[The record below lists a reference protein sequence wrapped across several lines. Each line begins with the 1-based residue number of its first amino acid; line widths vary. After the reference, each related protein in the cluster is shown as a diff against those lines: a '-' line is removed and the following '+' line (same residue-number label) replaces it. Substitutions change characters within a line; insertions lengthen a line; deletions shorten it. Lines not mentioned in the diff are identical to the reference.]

1 MNLLKKNKYSIRKYK
16 VGIFS
21 TLIGTVLLLSNPNG
35 AQALT
40 TDHNVQGGSN
50 QALPGNSQNTNADT
64 NRDIVNDSQNT
75 PNAHATDNTST
86 NQALTNHQNVDVANQ
101 VGPAPIQPS
110 ASPAQN
116 NNNSNANSTATEPAA
131 NTNNNLASNNNTLNV
146 PNNTDN
152 NDSARHLTLKEIQED
167 VRHSSDKPELVAIA
181 EEASNRPKKRSRR
194 AAPTDPN
201 ATPADPTATPADPTA
216 GNGSAPV
223 AITAPYT
230 PTTDPNANNIGQNAP
245 NEVLSFDDNN
255 IRPSTNRSVPT
266 VTVVDNLPGYTLIN
280 GGKVGVFSHAM
291 VRTSMFDSGDAKN
304 YQAQGNV
311 IALGRIRGNDTNDHG
326 DFNGIEKTLTVN
338 PNSELIF
345 EFNTMTTKNYQA
357 QGNVIALGR
366 IRGNDTNDHGDFN
379 GIEKTLT
386 VNPNSELIFEFNTM
400 TTKNYQGMTNLII
413 KNADNDTVIG
423 EKVVAYGPI
432 WRLLKVPENVSHLKI
447 QFVPK
452 NDAITDARGIYQLRD
467 GYKYY
472 DFVDS
477 IGLHSGSHVYV
488 ERRTMEPTATNN
500 KEFTVTTSLKN
511 NGNFGASF
519 NTDDFVYKIQLPE
532 GVEYVN
538 NSLTKD
544 FPSGNSGVDINDMNV
559 TYDAAN
565 RIITIKSTGGGT
577 GNSPA
582 RLMPDKILDLKYKL
596 RVNNVP
602 TPRTVTFN
610 DTLTYKTYSQDF
622 INSPAESHTVSTN
635 PYTIDIIMNK
645 DALQAEVDRRIQQ
658 ADYTF
663 ASLDIFNDLK
673 RRAQTILDENRNN
686 VPLNKRVS
694 QADIDSLANQMQHTL
709 IRSVDAENAVNR
721 KVDDMEDLV
730 NQNDELTDEEKQAA
744 IQVIEEHKNEIIG
757 NIGDQTTD
765 DGVTRIK
772 DQGIQTLSG
781 DTATPVVKPN
791 AKQAIRDKAAK
802 QREIINHTPDATQD
816 EIQDALNQLTT
827 DETDAIDNVT
837 NATTN
842 ADVETA
848 KNNGINTIGAVAPQV
863 THKQAARDAINQATA
878 TKRQQINSN
887 REATQEEKNA
897 ALNELTQATNH
908 ALEQINQATT
918 NDDVDT
924 AKGDGL
930 NAINP
935 IAPVTVVKQAARD
948 AVSHDAQ
955 QHIAEIN
962 ANPDATQ
969 EERQAAI
976 EKVNAAVAVANT
988 NILNAN
994 TNADVEQVKTN
1005 AIQGIQAIEPATKV
1019 KTDAK
1024 NAIDQSAE
1032 TQHNAIFNNNDA
1044 TLEEQQA
1051 AQQLLDQ
1058 AVATA
1063 KQNINAADTNQ
1074 EVAQAK
1080 DQGTQNIVVIQ
1091 PATQVKT
1098 DARNAVNEKAREAIT
1113 NINAT
1118 PGATREEKQEAI
1130 NRVNTLKNR
1139 ALNDIGV
1146 TSTTAMVNSIRDD
1159 AVNQIGAVQPHV
1171 TKKQTATGVLTDLAT
1186 AKKQEINQ
1194 NTNATTEEKQVA
1206 LNQVDQDLAT
1216 AINNINQ
1223 ADTNAEV
1230 DQAQQLGTKAINAIQ
1245 PNIVK
1250 KPAALAQTNQHYS
1263 AKLVEINATPDA
1275 TDDEKNAAINTLN
1288 QDRQQ
1293 AIESI
1298 KQANT
1303 NAEVDQAATVAE
1315 NNIDAVQVDVVK
1327 KQAARDKITAEVAKR
1342 IEAVKQTPNATDEEK
1357 QAAVNQINQLKDQA
1371 FNQINQNQTNDQ
1383 VDATTNQAI
1392 NAIDNVEAEVVIKPK
1407 AIADIE
1413 KAVKEK
1419 QQQIDNSLDSTDNEK
1434 EVALQA
1440 LAKEKEK
1447 ALAAIDQAQTN
1458 SQVNQAATNGVSAI
1472 KIIQPETKIKPA
1484 AREKIN
1490 QKANELRAQI
1500 NQDKEATA
1508 EERQAALDKIN
1519 DLVAKAMTNITNDR
1533 TNQQVND
1540 STNQALDDIALVTPD
1555 HIVRAAARD
1564 AVKQQYEAKKH
1575 EIEQAEHATDEEK
1588 QVALNQLANNE
1599 KRALQNINQAI
1610 ANNDVKRVESNGIAT
1625 LKGVE
1630 PHIVV
1635 KPEAQEAIKASAD
1648 NQVESI
1654 KDTPHATTDELDEA
1668 NQQINDTLKQG
1679 QQDIDNTTQD
1689 AAVNDVRNQTI
1700 KAIEQ
1705 IKPKV
1710 RRKRAALDNIDE
1722 SNNNQLDAIRNT
1734 LDTTQDERNVAIAA
1748 LNKIVNAI
1756 KNDIAQ
1762 NKTNAEVD
1770 QTEADGNNNIKVI
1783 LPKVQVK
1790 PAARQSVSA
1799 KAEAQN
1805 ALIDQSDLSTE
1816 EERLAAKHL
1825 VEQAL
1830 NQAIDQINHADK
1842 TAQVNQNSIDAQN
1855 IISKIKPA
1863 TTVKATALQQIQNIA
1878 TNKINL
1884 IKANNEATDEEQ
1896 NAAIVQV
1903 EKELIK
1909 AKQQIAGAV
1918 TNADVAYLLHDG
1930 KNEIREIE
1938 PVINKKATAREQLT
1952 TLFNDKKQ
1960 AIEANVQATV
1970 EERNSILAQLQN
1982 IYDTAIGQIDQ
1993 DRSNAQVDKTATLNL
2008 QTIHDLDVHPIKKPD
2023 AEKTINDDLARVTH
2037 LVQNYRKVSD
2047 RNKADALKA
2056 ITALKLQMDEELK
2069 TARTNADV
2077 DAVLKRF
2084 NVALGDIEAVITEKE
2099 NSLLRIDNIAQQT
2112 YAKFK
2117 AIATP
2122 EQLAKVKALIDQYV
2136 ADGNRMVDEDATLN
2150 DIKKDTQLIID
2161 EILAI
2166 KLPAEV
2172 IKASP
2177 KVGQPAPKVCTPIKK
2192 EDKQE
2197 VRKVVKEL
2205 PNTGSEEMDL
2215 PLKELALITGA
2226 ALLARRRSK
2235 KEKES

>member
-40 TDHNVQGGSN
+40 TDNNVQSDTN
-50 QALPGNSQNTNADT
+50 QATPVNSQDT
-64 NRDIVNDSQNT
+64 NVANNRGLANSAQNT
-75 PNAHATDNTST
+75 PNQSATTNQST
-86 NQALTNHQNVDVANQ
+86 NQALVNHNNGSIANQ
-101 VGPAPIQPS
+101 ATPTSVQSSTPS
-110 ASPAQN
+110 AQN
-116 NNNSNANSTATEPAA
+116 NNHTDGNTTATETVSNAN
-131 NTNNNLASNNNTLNV
+131 NKDVVSNNTTLNV
-146 PNNTDN
+146 PNKTNEN
-152 NDSARHLTLKEIQED
+152 GSGGHLTLKEIQED

-181 EEASNRPKKRSRR
+181 EQASNRPKKRSRR
-194 AAPTDPN
+194 AAPADPN
-201 ATPADPTATPADPTA
+201 ATPADPAAAAA
-216 GNGSAPV
+216 GNGGAPV
-223 AITAPYT
+223 AIIAPYT
-230 PTTDPNANNIGQNAP
+230 PTTDPNANNAGQNAP
-245 NEVLSFDDNN
+245 NEVLSFDDNG
-255 IRPSTNRSVPT
+255 IRPSTNRSVPS
-266 VTVVDNLPGYTLIN
+266 VTVVDNLPGFTLIN

-311 IALGRIRGNDTNDHG
+311 IALGRIKGNDTNDHG
-326 DFNGIEKTLTVN
+326 DFNGIEK
-338 PNSELIF
+338 S
-345 EFNTMTTKNYQA
+345 
-357 QGNVIALGR
+357 
-366 IRGNDTNDHGDFN
+366 
-379 GIEKTLT
+379 LT

-400 TTKNYQGMTNLII
+400 TTKNYQGVTNLII
-413 KNADNDTVIG
+413 KNADNDTVIA
-423 EKVVAYGPI
+423 EKSVAYGPI
-432 WRLLKVPENVSHLKI
+432 WRLFKVPENVSHLKI

-519 NTDDFVYKIQLPE
+519 NTDDFVYKVQLPE

-544 FPSGNSGVDINDMNV
+544 FPSSNSGVDMNDFNV

-565 RIITIKSTGGGT
+565 RVITIKSTGGGS

-610 DTLTYKTYSQDF
+610 DTLTYKTYTQDF

-694 QADIDSLANQMQHTL
+694 QADIDSLTNQMQHTL
-709 IRSVDAENAVNR
+709 IRSVDAENAVNK
-721 KVDDMEDLV
+721 KVDQMEDLV

-791 AKQAIRDKAAK
+791 AKKAIRDKATK
-802 QREIINHTPDATQD
+802 QREIINATPDATED
-816 EIQDALNQLTT
+816 EIQDALNQLAT

-842 ADVETA
+842 ADVEIA
-848 KNNGINTIGAVAPQV
+848 KNNGINTIGAVVPQV

-918 NDDVDT
+918 NADVDN

-976 EKVNAAVAVANT
+976 DKVNAAVTAANT

-1005 AIQGIQAIEPATKV
+1005 AIQGIQAITPATKV

-1024 NAIDQSAE
+1024 NAIDKSAE
-1032 TQHNAIFNNNDA
+1032 TQHNTIFNNNDA

-1098 DARNAVNEKAREAIT
+1098 DARNAVNDKAREAIT

-1139 ALNDIGV
+1139 ALTDIGV

-1171 TKKQTATGVLTDLAT
+1171 TKKQTATGVLNDLAT

-1206 LNQVDQDLAT
+1206 LNQVDQELAT

-1250 KPAALAQTNQHYS
+1250 KPAALAQINQHYN
-1263 AKLVEINATPDA
+1263 AKLAEINATPDA
-1275 TDDEKNAAINTLN
+1275 TNDEKNAAINTLN

-1371 FNQINQNQTNDQ
+1371 INQINQNQTNDQ
-1383 VDATTNQAI
+1383 VDTTTNQAV

-1434 EVALQA
+1434 EVASQA

-1472 KIIQPETKIKPA
+1472 KIIQPETKVKPA

-1490 QKANELRAQI
+1490 QKANELRAKI

-1508 EERQAALDKIN
+1508 EERQVALDKIN
-1519 DLVAKAMTNITNDR
+1519 EFVNQAMTDITNNR
-1533 TNQQVND
+1533 TNQQVD
-1540 STNQALDDIALVTPD
+1540 DTTSQALDSIALVAPE

-1564 AVKQQYEAKKH
+1564 AVKQQYEAKKQ

-1599 KRALQNINQAI
+1599 KLALQNINQAVT
-1610 ANNDVKRVESNGIAT
+1610 NNDVKRVETNGIAT
-1625 LKGVE
+1625 LKGVQ
-1630 PHIVV
+1630 PHIVI
-1635 KPEAQEAIKASAD
+1635 KPEAQQAIKATAE

-1654 KDTPHATTDELDEA
+1654 KDTPHATVDELDEA
-1668 NQQINDTLKQG
+1668 NQLISDTLKQA
-1679 QQDIDNTTQD
+1679 QQEIENTNQD
-1689 AAVNDVRNQTI
+1689 AAVTDVRNQTI

-1710 RRKRAALDNIDE
+1710 RRKRAALDSIE
-1722 SNNNQLDAIRNT
+1722 ENNKNQLDAIRNT
-1734 LDTTQDERNVAIAA
+1734 LDTTQDERDVAIDT
-1748 LNKIVNAI
+1748 LNKIVNTI

-1770 QTEADGNNNIKVI
+1770 RTETDGNDNIKVI

-1790 PAARQSVSA
+1790 PAARQSVGV

-1842 TAQVNQNSIDAQN
+1842 TAQVNQDSIDAQN

-1896 NAAIVQV
+1896 NIAIAQV

-1909 AKQQIAGAV
+1909 AKQQIASAV
-1918 TNADVAYLLHDG
+1918 TNADVAYLLHDE

-1938 PVINKKATAREQLT
+1938 PVINRKASAREQLT

-1960 AIEANVQATV
+1960 AIEANIQATV

-1993 DRSNAQVDKTATLNL
+1993 DRSNAQVDKTASLNL

-2023 AEKTINDDLARVTH
+2023 AEKTINDDLARVTA
-2037 LVQNYRKVSD
+2037 LVQNYRKVSN

-2084 NVALGDIEAVITEKE
+2084 NVALSDIEAVITEKE

-2122 EQLAKVKALIDQYV
+2122 EQLAKVKVLIDQYV
-2136 ADGNRMVDEDATLN
+2136 ADGNRMIDEDATLN
-2150 DIKKDTQLIID
+2150 DIKQHTQFIVD

-2166 KLPAEV
+2166 KLPAEATKV
-2172 IKASP
+2172 SP
-2177 KVGQPAPKVCTPIKK
+2177 KEIQPAPKVCTPIKK
-2192 EDKQE
+2192 EE
-2197 VRKVVKEL
+2197 THESRKVEKEL
-2205 PNTGSEEMDL
+2205 PNTGSEGMDL
-2215 PLKELALITGA
+2215 PLKEFALITGA
-2226 ALLARRRSK
+2226 ALLARRRTK
-2235 KEKES
+2235 NEKES

>member
-40 TDHNVQGGSN
+40 TDNNVQSDTN
-50 QALPGNSQNTNADT
+50 QATPVNSQDKDVAN
-64 NRDIVNDSQNT
+64 NRGLANSAQNT
-75 PNAHATDNTST
+75 PNQSATTNQAT
-86 NQALTNHQNVDVANQ
+86 NQALVNHNNGSIVNQ
-101 VGPAPIQPS
+101 ATPTSVQSSTPS
-110 ASPAQN
+110 AQN
-116 NNNSNANSTATEPAA
+116 NNHTDGNTTATETVSNAN
-131 NTNNNLASNNNTLNV
+131 NNDAVSNNTTLNV
-146 PNNTDN
+146 PNKTNEN
-152 NDSARHLTLKEIQED
+152 GSGGHLTLKEIQED

-181 EEASNRPKKRSRR
+181 EPASNRPKKRSRR
-194 AAPTDPN
+194 AAPADPN
-201 ATPADPTATPADPTA
+201 ATPADPAAAAA
-216 GNGSAPV
+216 GNGGAPV

-230 PTTDPNANNIGQNAP
+230 PTTDPNANNAGQNAP
-245 NEVLSFDDNN
+245 NEVLSFDDNG
-255 IRPSTNRSVPT
+255 IRPSTNRSVPS
-266 VTVVDNLPGYTLIN
+266 VTVVDNLPGFTLIN

-291 VRTSMFDSGDAKN
+291 VRTSMFDSGDNKN

-311 IALGRIRGNDTNDHG
+311 IALGRINGTDTNDHG

-345 EFNTMTTKNYQA
+345 EFNTMTTKNG
-357 QGNVIALGR
+357 QGATNV
-366 IRGNDTNDHGDFN
+366 
-379 GIEKTLT
+379 
-386 VNPNSELIFEFNTM
+386 
-400 TTKNYQGMTNLII
+400 II
-413 KNADNDTVIG
+413 KNADTNDTIA
-423 EKVVAYGPI
+423 EKTVEGGPTL
-432 WRLLKVPENVSHLKI
+432 RLFKVPDNVRNLKI
-447 QFVPK
+447 QFVSK
-452 NDAITDARGIYQLRD
+452 NDAITDARGIYQLKD

-472 DFVDS
+472 SFVDS

-511 NGNFGASF
+511 NGNSGASLD
-519 NTDDFVYKIQLPE
+519 TDEFVYKIQLPE

-544 FPSGNSGVDINDMNV
+544 FPSNNSGVDVNDMNV

-565 RIITIKSTGGGT
+565 RVITIKSTGGGT
-577 GNSPA
+577 TNSPA

-610 DTLTYKTYSQDF
+610 DTLTYKTYTQDF
-622 INSPAESHTVSTN
+622 INSAAESHTVSTN

-673 RRAQTILDENRNN
+673 KRAQTILAENRNN

-694 QADIDSLANQMQHTL
+694 QADIDTLTNQMQHTL
-709 IRSVDAENAVNR
+709 IRSVDAENAVNQ
-721 KVDDMEDLV
+721 KADQMEDLV

-744 IQVIEEHKNEIIG
+744 IQVIEEHKGNIIG
-757 NIGDQTTD
+757 DIGDQTTD

-791 AKQAIRDKAAK
+791 AKKAIRDKATK
-802 QREIINHTPDATQD
+802 QREIINATPDATED
-816 EIQDALNQLTT
+816 EIQDAINQLAT

-848 KNNGINTIGAVAPQV
+848 KNNGINTIGAVVPQV
-863 THKQAARDAINQATA
+863 THKKAARDAINQATA

-918 NDDVDT
+918 NADVDN

-976 EKVNAAVAVANT
+976 DKVNAAVTAANT

-1005 AIQGIQAIEPATKV
+1005 AIQGIQAITPATKV

-1024 NAIDQSAE
+1024 NAIDKSAE
-1032 TQHNAIFNNNDA
+1032 TQHNTIFNNNDA

-1080 DQGTQNIVVIQ
+1080 DQGMQNIVVIQ

-1098 DARNAVNEKAREAIT
+1098 DARNTVNEKAREAIT

-1130 NRVNTLKNR
+1130 DRVNALKNR
-1139 ALNDIGV
+1139 ALTDIGV

-1171 TKKQTATGVLTDLAT
+1171 TKKQTATGVLNDLAT

-1194 NTNATTEEKQVA
+1194 NTNATTEEKQMA

-1223 ADTNAEV
+1223 ADTNTEV
-1230 DQAQQLGTKAINAIQ
+1230 DQAQQLGAQAINAIQ

-1250 KPAALAQTNQHYS
+1250 KPAALAQINQHYN
-1263 AKLVEINATPDA
+1263 AKLAEINATPDA

-1293 AIESI
+1293 AIESV

-1303 NAEVDQAATVAE
+1303 NNEVDQAATTAE

-1383 VDATTNQAI
+1383 VDTTTNQAL

-1434 EVALQA
+1434 EVASQA

-1472 KIIQPETKIKPA
+1472 KIIQPETKVKPA

-1490 QKANELRAQI
+1490 QKANELRAKI

-1508 EERQAALDKIN
+1508 EERQVALDKIN
-1519 DLVAKAMTNITNDR
+1519 EFVNQAMTDITNNR
-1533 TNQQVND
+1533 TNQQVD
-1540 STNQALDDIALVTPD
+1540 DTTSQALDSIALVAPE

-1564 AVKQQYEAKKH
+1564 AVKQQYEAKKQ

-1599 KRALQNINQAI
+1599 KLALQNINQAVT
-1610 ANNDVKRVESNGIAT
+1610 NNDVKRVETNGIAT
-1625 LKGVE
+1625 LKGVQ
-1630 PHIVV
+1630 PHIVI
-1635 KPEAQEAIKASAD
+1635 KPEAQQAIKASAE

-1654 KDTPHATTDELDEA
+1654 KDTPHATVDELDEA
-1668 NQQINDTLKQG
+1668 NQLISDTLKQA
-1679 QQDIDNTTQD
+1679 QQEIENTNQD
-1689 AAVNDVRNQTI
+1689 AAVTDVRNQTI

-1710 RRKRAALDNIDE
+1710 RRKRAALDSIE
-1722 SNNNQLDAIRNT
+1722 ENNKNQLDAIRNT
-1734 LDTTQDERNVAIAA
+1734 LDTTQDERDVAIDT
-1748 LNKIVNAI
+1748 LNKIVNTI

-1770 QTEADGNNNIKVI
+1770 RTETDGNDNIKVI

-1790 PAARQSVSA
+1790 PAARQSVGV

-1842 TAQVNQNSIDAQN
+1842 TAQVNQDSINAQN

-1896 NAAIVQV
+1896 NIAIAQV

-1909 AKQQIAGAV
+1909 AKQQIASAV
-1918 TNADVAYLLHDG
+1918 TNADVAYLLHDE

-1938 PVINKKATAREQLT
+1938 PVINGKASAREQLT

-1960 AIEANVQATV
+1960 AIEANFQATV

-1993 DRSNAQVDKTATLNL
+1993 DRSNAQVDKTASLNL

-2023 AEKTINDDLARVTH
+2023 AEKTINDDLARVTA

-2136 ADGNRMVDEDATLN
+2136 ADGNRMIDEDATLN
-2150 DIKKDTQLIID
+2150 DIKQHTQFIVD

-2166 KLPAEV
+2166 KLPAEAMKV
-2172 IKASP
+2172 SP
-2177 KVGQPAPKVCTPIKK
+2177 KVIQPAPKVCTPIKK
-2192 EDKQE
+2192 EE
-2197 VRKVVKEL
+2197 THESRKVEKEL
-2205 PNTGSEEMDL
+2205 PNTGSEGMDL
-2215 PLKELALITGA
+2215 PLKEFALITGA
-2226 ALLARRRSK
+2226 ALLARRRTK
-2235 KEKES
+2235 NEKES

>member
-1 MNLLKKNKYSIRKYK
+1 M
-16 VGIFS
+16 
-21 TLIGTVLLLSNPNG
+21 
-35 AQALT
+35 
-40 TDHNVQGGSN
+40 
-50 QALPGNSQNTNADT
+50 
-64 NRDIVNDSQNT
+64 
-75 PNAHATDNTST
+75 
-86 NQALTNHQNVDVANQ
+86 
-101 VGPAPIQPS
+101 
-110 ASPAQN
+110 
-116 NNNSNANSTATEPAA
+116 
-131 NTNNNLASNNNTLNV
+131 
-146 PNNTDN
+146 
-152 NDSARHLTLKEIQED
+152 
-167 VRHSSDKPELVAIA
+167 
-181 EEASNRPKKRSRR
+181 
-194 AAPTDPN
+194 
-201 ATPADPTATPADPTA
+201 
-216 GNGSAPV
+216 
-223 AITAPYT
+223 
-230 PTTDPNANNIGQNAP
+230 
-245 NEVLSFDDNN
+245 
-255 IRPSTNRSVPT
+255 
-266 VTVVDNLPGYTLIN
+266 
-280 GGKVGVFSHAM
+280 
-291 VRTSMFDSGDAKN
+291 
-304 YQAQGNV
+304 
-311 IALGRIRGNDTNDHG
+311 
-326 DFNGIEKTLTVN
+326 
-338 PNSELIF
+338 
-345 EFNTMTTKNYQA
+345 
-357 QGNVIALGR
+357 
-366 IRGNDTNDHGDFN
+366 
-379 GIEKTLT
+379 
-386 VNPNSELIFEFNTM
+386 
-400 TTKNYQGMTNLII
+400 
-413 KNADNDTVIG
+413 
-423 EKVVAYGPI
+423 
-432 WRLLKVPENVSHLKI
+432 
-447 QFVPK
+447 
-452 NDAITDARGIYQLRD
+452 
-467 GYKYY
+467 
-472 DFVDS
+472 
-477 IGLHSGSHVYV
+477 
-488 ERRTMEPTATNN
+488 
-500 KEFTVTTSLKN
+500 
-511 NGNFGASF
+511 
-519 NTDDFVYKIQLPE
+519 
-532 GVEYVN
+532 
-538 NSLTKD
+538 
-544 FPSGNSGVDINDMNV
+544 
-559 TYDAAN
+559 
-565 RIITIKSTGGGT
+565 
-577 GNSPA
+577 
-582 RLMPDKILDLKYKL
+582 
-596 RVNNVP
+596 P

-610 DTLTYKTYSQDF
+610 ETLTYKTYTQDF
-622 INSPAESHTVSTN
+622 INSAAESHTVSTN

-663 ASLDIFNDLK
+663 ASLDIFNGLK

-694 QADIDSLANQMQHTL
+694 QADIDSLTNQMQHTL
-709 IRSVDAENAVNR
+709 IRSVDAENAVNK
-721 KVDDMEDLV
+721 KVDQMEDLV

-791 AKQAIRDKAAK
+791 AKKAIRDKATK
-802 QREIINHTPDATQD
+802 QREIINATPDATED
-816 EIQDALNQLTT
+816 EIQDALNQLAT

-848 KNNGINTIGAVAPQV
+848 KNNGINTIGAVVPQV
-863 THKQAARDAINQATA
+863 THKKAARDAINQATA

-918 NDDVDT
+918 NADVDN

-976 EKVNAAVAVANT
+976 DKVNAAVTAANT

-1005 AIQGIQAIEPATKV
+1005 AIQGIQAITPATKV

-1024 NAIDQSAE
+1024 NAIDKSAE
-1032 TQHNAIFNNNDA
+1032 TQHNTIFNNNDA

-1074 EVAQAK
+1074 EVVQAK

-1098 DARNAVNEKAREAIT
+1098 DARNAVNDKAREAIT

-1130 NRVNTLKNR
+1130 DRVNALKNR
-1139 ALNDIGV
+1139 ALTDIGV

-1171 TKKQTATGVLTDLAT
+1171 TKKQTATGVLNDLAT

-1206 LNQVDQDLAT
+1206 LNQVDQELAT

-1250 KPAALAQTNQHYS
+1250 KPAALAQINQHYN
-1263 AKLVEINATPDA
+1263 AKLAEINATPDA

-1293 AIESI
+1293 AIESV

-1303 NAEVDQAATVAE
+1303 NAEVDRATTVAE

-1434 EVALQA
+1434 EVASQA

-1472 KIIQPETKIKPA
+1472 KIIQPETKVKPA
-1484 AREKIN
+1484 ARKKIN
-1490 QKANELRAQI
+1490 QKANELRAKI

-1508 EERQAALDKIN
+1508 EERQVALDKIN
-1519 DLVAKAMTNITNDR
+1519 EFVNQAMTDITNNR
-1533 TNQQVND
+1533 TNQQVD
-1540 STNQALDDIALVTPD
+1540 DTTSQALDSIALVAPE

-1564 AVKQQYEAKKH
+1564 AVKQQYEAKKQ

-1599 KRALQNINQAI
+1599 KLALQNINQAVT
-1610 ANNDVKRVESNGIAT
+1610 NNDVKRVETNGIAT
-1625 LKGVE
+1625 LKGVQ
-1630 PHIVV
+1630 PHIVI
-1635 KPEAQEAIKASAD
+1635 KPEAQQAIKASAE

-1654 KDTPHATTDELDEA
+1654 KDTPHATVDELDEA
-1668 NQQINDTLKQG
+1668 NQLISDTLKQA
-1679 QQDIDNTTQD
+1679 QQEIENTNQD
-1689 AAVNDVRNQTI
+1689 AAVTDVRNQTI

-1710 RRKRAALDNIDE
+1710 RRKRAALDSIE
-1722 SNNNQLDAIRNT
+1722 ENNKNQLDAIRNT
-1734 LDTTQDERNVAIAA
+1734 LDTTQDERDVAIDT
-1748 LNKIVNAI
+1748 LNKIVNTI

-1770 QTEADGNNNIKVI
+1770 RTETDGNDNIKVI

-1790 PAARQSVSA
+1790 PAARQSVGV
-1799 KAEAQN
+1799 KAEVQN

-1842 TAQVNQNSIDAQN
+1842 TAQVNQDSINAQN

-1896 NAAIVQV
+1896 NIAIAQV

-1909 AKQQIAGAV
+1909 AKQQIASAV
-1918 TNADVAYLLHDG
+1918 TNADVAYLLHDE

-1938 PVINKKATAREQLT
+1938 PVINRKASAREQLT

-1960 AIEANVQATV
+1960 AIEANIQATV

-1993 DRSNAQVDKTATLNL
+1993 DRSNAQVDKTASLNL

-2023 AEKTINDDLARVTH
+2023 AEKTINDDLARVTA
-2037 LVQNYRKVSD
+2037 LVQNYRKVSN

-2084 NVALGDIEAVITEKE
+2084 NVALSDIEAVITEKE

-2122 EQLAKVKALIDQYV
+2122 EQLAKVKVLIDQYV
-2136 ADGNRMVDEDATLN
+2136 ADGNRMIDEDATLN
-2150 DIKKDTQLIID
+2150 DIKQHTQFIVD

-2166 KLPAEV
+2166 KLPAEATKV
-2172 IKASP
+2172 SP
-2177 KVGQPAPKVCTPIKK
+2177 KEIQPAPKVCTPIKK
-2192 EDKQE
+2192 EE
-2197 VRKVVKEL
+2197 THESRKVEKEL
-2205 PNTGSEEMDL
+2205 PNTGSEGMDL
-2215 PLKELALITGA
+2215 PLKEFALITGA
-2226 ALLARRRSK
+2226 ALLARRRTK
-2235 KEKES
+2235 NEKES

>member
-40 TDHNVQGGSN
+40 TDNNVQSDTN
-50 QALPGNSQNTNADT
+50 QATPVNSQDT
-64 NRDIVNDSQNT
+64 NVANNRGLANSAQNT
-75 PNAHATDNTST
+75 PNQSATTNQST
-86 NQALTNHQNVDVANQ
+86 NQALVNHNNGSIANQ
-101 VGPAPIQPS
+101 ATPTSVQSSTPS
-110 ASPAQN
+110 AQN
-116 NNNSNANSTATEPAA
+116 NNHTDGNTTATETVSNAN
-131 NTNNNLASNNNTLNV
+131 NKDVVSNNTTLNV
-146 PNNTDN
+146 PNKTNEN
-152 NDSARHLTLKEIQED
+152 GSGGHLTLKEIQED

-181 EEASNRPKKRSRR
+181 EQASNRPKKRSRR
-194 AAPTDPN
+194 AAPADPN
-201 ATPADPTATPADPTA
+201 ATPADPAAAAA
-216 GNGSAPV
+216 GNGGAPV

-230 PTTDPNANNIGQNAP
+230 PTTDPNANNAGQNAP
-245 NEVLSFDDNN
+245 NEVLSFDDNG
-255 IRPSTNRSVPT
+255 IRPSTNRSVPS
-266 VTVVDNLPGYTLIN
+266 VTVVDNLPGFTLIN

-311 IALGRIRGNDTNDHG
+311 IALGRIKGNDTNDHG
-326 DFNGIEKTLTVN
+326 DFNGIEK
-338 PNSELIF
+338 S
-345 EFNTMTTKNYQA
+345 
-357 QGNVIALGR
+357 
-366 IRGNDTNDHGDFN
+366 
-379 GIEKTLT
+379 LT

-400 TTKNYQGMTNLII
+400 TTKNYQGVTNLII
-413 KNADNDTVIG
+413 KNADNDTVIA
-423 EKVVAYGPI
+423 EKSVAYGPI
-432 WRLLKVPENVSHLKI
+432 WRLFKVPENVSHLKI

-519 NTDDFVYKIQLPE
+519 NTDDFVYKVQLPE

-544 FPSGNSGVDINDMNV
+544 FPSSNSGVDMNDFNV

-565 RIITIKSTGGGT
+565 RVITIKSTGGGS

-610 DTLTYKTYSQDF
+610 DTLTYKTYTQDF

-694 QADIDSLANQMQHTL
+694 QADIDSLTNQMQHTL
-709 IRSVDAENAVNR
+709 IRSVDAENEVNK
-721 KVDDMEDLV
+721 KVDQMEDLV

-791 AKQAIRDKAAK
+791 AKKAIRDKATK
-802 QREIINHTPDATQD
+802 QREIINATPDATED
-816 EIQDALNQLTT
+816 EIQDALNQLAT

-842 ADVETA
+842 ADVEIA
-848 KNNGINTIGAVAPQV
+848 KNNGINTIGAVVPQV

-918 NDDVDT
+918 NADVDN

-976 EKVNAAVAVANT
+976 DKVNAAVTAANT

-1005 AIQGIQAIEPATKV
+1005 AIQGIQAITPATKV

-1024 NAIDQSAE
+1024 NAIDKSAE
-1032 TQHNAIFNNNDA
+1032 TQHNTIFNNNDA

-1098 DARNAVNEKAREAIT
+1098 DARNAVNDKAREAIT

-1139 ALNDIGV
+1139 ALTDIGV

-1171 TKKQTATGVLTDLAT
+1171 TKKQTATGVLNDLAT

-1194 NTNATTEEKQVA
+1194 NTNATTEEKQVV
-1206 LNQVDQDLAT
+1206 LNQVDQELAT

-1250 KPAALAQTNQHYS
+1250 KPAALAQINQHYN
-1263 AKLVEINATPDA
+1263 AKLAEINATPDA
-1275 TDDEKNAAINTLN
+1275 TNDEKNAAINTLN

-1371 FNQINQNQTNDQ
+1371 INQINQNQTNDQ
-1383 VDATTNQAI
+1383 VDTTTNQAV

-1434 EVALQA
+1434 EVASQA

-1472 KIIQPETKIKPA
+1472 KIIQPETKVKPA

-1490 QKANELRAQI
+1490 QKANELRAKI

-1508 EERQAALDKIN
+1508 EERQVALDKIN
-1519 DLVAKAMTNITNDR
+1519 EFVNQAMTDITNNR
-1533 TNQQVND
+1533 TNQQVD
-1540 STNQALDDIALVTPD
+1540 DTTSQALDSIALVAPE

-1564 AVKQQYEAKKH
+1564 AVKQQYEAKKQ

-1599 KRALQNINQAI
+1599 KLALQNINQAVT
-1610 ANNDVKRVESNGIAT
+1610 NNDVKRVETNGIAT
-1625 LKGVE
+1625 LKGVQ
-1630 PHIVV
+1630 PHIVI
-1635 KPEAQEAIKASAD
+1635 KPEAQQAIKATAE

-1654 KDTPHATTDELDEA
+1654 KDTPHATVDELDEA
-1668 NQQINDTLKQG
+1668 NQLISDTLKQA
-1679 QQDIDNTTQD
+1679 QQEIENTNQD
-1689 AAVNDVRNQTI
+1689 AAVTDVRNQTI

-1710 RRKRAALDNIDE
+1710 RRKRAALDSIE
-1722 SNNNQLDAIRNT
+1722 ENNKNQLDAIRNT
-1734 LDTTQDERNVAIAA
+1734 LDTTQDERDVAIDT
-1748 LNKIVNAI
+1748 LNKIVNTI

-1770 QTEADGNNNIKVI
+1770 RTETDGNDNIKVI

-1790 PAARQSVSA
+1790 PAARQSVGV

-1842 TAQVNQNSIDAQN
+1842 TAQVNQDSIDAQN

-1896 NAAIVQV
+1896 NIAIAQV

-1909 AKQQIAGAV
+1909 AKQQIASAV
-1918 TNADVAYLLHDG
+1918 TNADVAYLLHDE

-1938 PVINKKATAREQLT
+1938 PVINRKASAREQLT

-1960 AIEANVQATV
+1960 AIEANIQATV

-1993 DRSNAQVDKTATLNL
+1993 DRSNAQVDKTASLNL

-2023 AEKTINDDLARVTH
+2023 AEKTINDDLARVTA
-2037 LVQNYRKVSD
+2037 LVQNYRKVSN

-2084 NVALGDIEAVITEKE
+2084 NVALSDIEAVITEKE

-2122 EQLAKVKALIDQYV
+2122 EQLAKVKVLIDQYV
-2136 ADGNRMVDEDATLN
+2136 ADGNRMIDEDATLN
-2150 DIKKDTQLIID
+2150 DIKQHTQFIVD

-2166 KLPAEV
+2166 KLPAEATKV
-2172 IKASP
+2172 SP
-2177 KVGQPAPKVCTPIKK
+2177 KEIQPAPKVCTPIKK
-2192 EDKQE
+2192 EE
-2197 VRKVVKEL
+2197 THESRKVEKEL
-2205 PNTGSEEMDL
+2205 PNTGSEGMDL
-2215 PLKELALITGA
+2215 PLKEFALITGA
-2226 ALLARRRSK
+2226 ALLARRRTK
-2235 KEKES
+2235 NEKES

>member
-40 TDHNVQGGSN
+40 TDNNVQSDTN
-50 QALPGNSQNTNADT
+50 QATPVNSQDT
-64 NRDIVNDSQNT
+64 NVANNRGLANSAQNT
-75 PNAHATDNTST
+75 PNQSATTNQST
-86 NQALTNHQNVDVANQ
+86 NQALVNHNNGSIANQ
-101 VGPAPIQPS
+101 ATPAPIQPS
-110 ASPAQN
+110 ASPTQN
-116 NNNSNANSTATEPAA
+116 NNHSDANSTATETVSNA
-131 NTNNNLASNNNTLNV
+131 NNNDVVSNNTTLNV
-146 PNNTDN
+146 PNRTNEN
-152 NDSARHLTLKEIQED
+152 GSGGHLTLKEIQED

-181 EEASNRPKKRSRR
+181 EQASNRPKKRSRR
-194 AAPTDPN
+194 AAPADPN
-201 ATPADPTATPADPTA
+201 ATPADPAAAAANGTVPA
-216 GNGSAPV
+216 GN
-223 AITAPYT
+223 TAPYT
-230 PTTDPNANNIGQNAP
+230 PTTDPNANNAGQNAP
-245 NEVLSFDDNN
+245 NEVLSFDDNG

-266 VTVVDNLPGYTLIN
+266 VNVVNNLPGFTLIN

-291 VRTSMFDSGDAKN
+291 VRTSMFDSGDNKN

-311 IALGRIRGNDTNDHG
+311 IALGRIHGTDTNDHG

-345 EFNTMTTKNYQA
+345 EFNTMSTKNG
-357 QGNVIALGR
+357 QGATNV
-366 IRGNDTNDHGDFN
+366 
-379 GIEKTLT
+379 
-386 VNPNSELIFEFNTM
+386 
-400 TTKNYQGMTNLII
+400 II
-413 KNADNDTVIG
+413 KNADTNDTIA
-423 EKVVAYGPI
+423 EKTVEGGPTL
-432 WRLLKVPENVSHLKI
+432 RLFKVPDNVRNLKI

-452 NDAITDARGIYQLRD
+452 NDAITDARGIYQLKD

-472 DFVDS
+472 SFVDS

-488 ERRTMEPTATNN
+488 ERRTMDPTATNN

-511 NGNFGASF
+511 NGNSGASLDT
-519 NTDDFVYKIQLPE
+519 NDFVYQVQLPE

-544 FPSGNSGVDINDMNV
+544 FPSNNSGVDVNDMNV

-565 RIITIKSTGGGT
+565 RVITIKSTGGGT
-577 GNSPA
+577 ANSPA
-582 RLMPDKILDLKYKL
+582 RLMPDKILDLRYKL

-610 DTLTYKTYSQDF
+610 ETLTYKTYTQDF
-622 INSPAESHTVSTN
+622 INSAAESHTVSTN

-663 ASLDIFNDLK
+663 ASLDIFNGLK

-694 QADIDSLANQMQHTL
+694 QADIDSLTNQMQHTL
-709 IRSVDAENAVNR
+709 IRSVDAENAVNK
-721 KVDDMEDLV
+721 KVDQMEDLV

-791 AKQAIRDKAAK
+791 AKKAIRDKATK
-802 QREIINHTPDATQD
+802 QRAIINATPDATED
-816 EIQDALNQLTT
+816 EIQDALNQLAT

-842 ADVETA
+842 TDVETA
-848 KNNGINTIGAVAPQV
+848 KNNGINTIGAVVPQV
-863 THKQAARDAINQATA
+863 THKKAARDAINQATA

-918 NDDVDT
+918 NADVDN

-976 EKVNAAVAVANT
+976 DKVNAAVTAANT

-1005 AIQGIQAIEPATKV
+1005 AIQGIQAITPATKV

-1024 NAIDQSAE
+1024 NAIDKSAE
-1032 TQHNAIFNNNDA
+1032 TQHNTIFNNNDA

-1098 DARNAVNEKAREAIT
+1098 DARNAVNDKAREAIT

-1139 ALNDIGV
+1139 ALTDIGV

-1206 LNQVDQDLAT
+1206 LNQVDQELAT

-1250 KPAALAQTNQHYS
+1250 KPAALAQINQHYNT
-1263 AKLVEINATPDA
+1263 KLAEINATPDA
-1275 TDDEKNAAINTLN
+1275 TNDEKNAAINTLN

-1383 VDATTNQAI
+1383 VDATTNQAV

-1434 EVALQA
+1434 EVASQA
-1440 LAKEKEK
+1440 LTKEKEK

-1472 KIIQPETKIKPA
+1472 KIIQPETKVKPA

-1490 QKANELRAQI
+1490 QKANELRAKI

-1508 EERQAALDKIN
+1508 EERQVALDKIN
-1519 DLVAKAMTNITNDR
+1519 EFVNQAMTDITNNR
-1533 TNQQVND
+1533 TNQQVD
-1540 STNQALDDIALVTPD
+1540 DTTSQALDSIALVTPE
-1555 HIVRAAARD
+1555 HIVRAGARD
-1564 AVKQQYEAKKH
+1564 AVKQQYEAKKQ

-1599 KRALQNINQAI
+1599 KLALQNINQAVT
-1610 ANNDVKRVESNGIAT
+1610 NNDVKRVETNGIAT
-1625 LKGVE
+1625 LKGVQ
-1630 PHIVV
+1630 PHIVI
-1635 KPEAQEAIKASAD
+1635 KPEAQQAIKASAE
-1648 NQVESI
+1648 NQVELI
-1654 KDTPHATTDELDEA
+1654 KDTPHATVDELDEA
-1668 NQQINDTLKQG
+1668 NQLISDTLKKA

-1734 LDTTQDERNVAIAA
+1734 LDTTQDERNVAIDT

-1842 TAQVNQNSIDAQN
+1842 TVQVNQNSIDAQN

-1896 NAAIVQV
+1896 NAAIAQV

-1909 AKQQIAGAV
+1909 AKQQIASAV

-1938 PVINKKATAREQLT
+1938 PVINRKASAREQLT
-1952 TLFNDKKQ
+1952 TLLNDKKQ
-1960 AIEANVQATV
+1960 AIEANIQATV

-1993 DRSNAQVDKTATLNL
+1993 DRSNAQVDKTASLNL

-2117 AIATP
+2117 AIATA

-2136 ADGNRMVDEDATLN
+2136 TDGNRMIDEDATLN
-2150 DIKKDTQLIID
+2150 DIKQHTQFIVD

-2166 KLPAEV
+2166 KLPAEAMKV
-2172 IKASP
+2172 SP
-2177 KVGQPAPKVCTPIKK
+2177 KVIQSAPKVCTPIKK
-2192 EDKQE
+2192 EE
-2197 VRKVVKEL
+2197 THESRKVEKEL
-2205 PNTGSEEMDL
+2205 PNTGSEGMDL
-2215 PLKELALITGA
+2215 PLKEFALITGA
-2226 ALLARRRSK
+2226 ALLARRRTK
-2235 KEKES
+2235 NEKES

>member
-40 TDHNVQGGSN
+40 TDNNVQSDTN
-50 QALPGNSQNTNADT
+50 QATPVNSQDT
-64 NRDIVNDSQNT
+64 NVANNRGLANSAQNT
-75 PNAHATDNTST
+75 PNQSATTNQST
-86 NQALTNHQNVDVANQ
+86 NQALVNHNNGSIANQ
-101 VGPAPIQPS
+101 ATPTSVQSSTPS
-110 ASPAQN
+110 AQN
-116 NNNSNANSTATEPAA
+116 NNHTDGNTTATETVSNAN
-131 NTNNNLASNNNTLNV
+131 NKDVVSNNTTLNV
-146 PNNTDN
+146 PNKTNEN
-152 NDSARHLTLKEIQED
+152 GSGGHLTLKEIQED

-181 EEASNRPKKRSRR
+181 EQASNRPKKRSRR
-194 AAPTDPN
+194 AAPADPN
-201 ATPADPTATPADPTA
+201 ATPADPAAAAA
-216 GNGSAPV
+216 GNGGAPV

-230 PTTDPNANNIGQNAP
+230 PTTDPNANNAGQNAP
-245 NEVLSFDDNN
+245 NEVLSFDDNG
-255 IRPSTNRSVPT
+255 IRPSTNRSVPS
-266 VTVVDNLPGYTLIN
+266 VTVVDNLPGFTLIN

-311 IALGRIRGNDTNDHG
+311 IALGRIKGNDTNDHG
-326 DFNGIEKTLTVN
+326 DFNGIEK
-338 PNSELIF
+338 S
-345 EFNTMTTKNYQA
+345 
-357 QGNVIALGR
+357 
-366 IRGNDTNDHGDFN
+366 
-379 GIEKTLT
+379 LT

-400 TTKNYQGMTNLII
+400 TTKNYQGVTNLII
-413 KNADNDTVIG
+413 KNADNDTVIA
-423 EKVVAYGPI
+423 EKSVAYGPI
-432 WRLLKVPENVSHLKI
+432 WRLFKVPENVSHLKI

-519 NTDDFVYKIQLPE
+519 NTDDFVYKVQLPE

-544 FPSGNSGVDINDMNV
+544 FPSSNSGVDMNDFNV

-565 RIITIKSTGGGT
+565 RVITIKSTGGGS

-610 DTLTYKTYSQDF
+610 DTLTYKTYTQDF

-694 QADIDSLANQMQHTL
+694 QADIDSLTNQMQHTL
-709 IRSVDAENAVNR
+709 IRSVDAENAVNK
-721 KVDDMEDLV
+721 KVDQMEDLV

-791 AKQAIRDKAAK
+791 AKKAIRDKATK
-802 QREIINHTPDATQD
+802 QREIINATPDATED
-816 EIQDALNQLTT
+816 EIQDALNQLAT

-842 ADVETA
+842 ADVEIA
-848 KNNGINTIGAVAPQV
+848 KNNGINTIGAVVPQV

-918 NDDVDT
+918 NADVDN

-976 EKVNAAVAVANT
+976 DKVNAAVTAANT

-1005 AIQGIQAIEPATKV
+1005 AIQGIQAITPATKV

-1024 NAIDQSAE
+1024 NAIDKSAE
-1032 TQHNAIFNNNDA
+1032 TQHNTIFNNNDA

-1098 DARNAVNEKAREAIT
+1098 DARNAVNDKAREAIT

-1139 ALNDIGV
+1139 ALTDIGV

-1171 TKKQTATGVLTDLAT
+1171 TKKQTATGVLNDLAT
-1186 AKKQEINQ
+1186 AKKQKINQ

-1206 LNQVDQDLAT
+1206 LNQVDQELAT

-1250 KPAALAQTNQHYS
+1250 KPAALAQINQHYN
-1263 AKLVEINATPDA
+1263 AKLAEINATPDA
-1275 TDDEKNAAINTLN
+1275 TNDEKNAAINTLN

-1371 FNQINQNQTNDQ
+1371 INQINQNQTNDQ
-1383 VDATTNQAI
+1383 VDTTTNQAV
-1392 NAIDNVEAEVVIKPK
+1392 NAIDNVETEVVIKPK

-1434 EVALQA
+1434 EVASQA

-1472 KIIQPETKIKPA
+1472 KIIQPETKVKPA

-1490 QKANELRAQI
+1490 QKANELRAKI

-1508 EERQAALDKIN
+1508 EERQVALDKIN
-1519 DLVAKAMTNITNDR
+1519 EFVNQAMTDITNNR
-1533 TNQQVND
+1533 TNQQVD
-1540 STNQALDDIALVTPD
+1540 DTTSQALDSIALVAPE

-1564 AVKQQYEAKKH
+1564 AVKQQYEAKKQ

-1599 KRALQNINQAI
+1599 KLALQNINQAVT
-1610 ANNDVKRVESNGIAT
+1610 NNDVKRVETNGIAT
-1625 LKGVE
+1625 LKGVQ
-1630 PHIVV
+1630 PHIVI
-1635 KPEAQEAIKASAD
+1635 KPEAQQAIKATAE

-1654 KDTPHATTDELDEA
+1654 KDTPHATVDELDEA
-1668 NQQINDTLKQG
+1668 NQLISDTLKQA
-1679 QQDIDNTTQD
+1679 QQEIENTNQD
-1689 AAVNDVRNQTI
+1689 AAVTDVRNQTI

-1710 RRKRAALDNIDE
+1710 RRKRAALDSIE
-1722 SNNNQLDAIRNT
+1722 ENNKNQLDAIRNT
-1734 LDTTQDERNVAIAA
+1734 LDTTQDERDVAIDT
-1748 LNKIVNAI
+1748 LNKIVNTI

-1770 QTEADGNNNIKVI
+1770 RTETDGNDNIKVI

-1790 PAARQSVSA
+1790 PAARQSVGV

-1842 TAQVNQNSIDAQN
+1842 TAQVNQDSIDAQN

-1896 NAAIVQV
+1896 NIAIAQV

-1909 AKQQIAGAV
+1909 AKQQIASAV
-1918 TNADVAYLLHDG
+1918 TNADVAYLLHDE

-1938 PVINKKATAREQLT
+1938 PVINRKASAREQLT

-1960 AIEANVQATV
+1960 AIEANIQATV

-1993 DRSNAQVDKTATLNL
+1993 DRSNAQVDKTASLNL

-2023 AEKTINDDLARVTH
+2023 AEKTINDDLARVTA
-2037 LVQNYRKVSD
+2037 LVQNYRKVSN

-2084 NVALGDIEAVITEKE
+2084 NVALSDIEAVITEKE

-2122 EQLAKVKALIDQYV
+2122 EQLAKVKVLIDQYV
-2136 ADGNRMVDEDATLN
+2136 ADGNRMIDEDATLN
-2150 DIKKDTQLIID
+2150 DIKQHTQFIVD

-2166 KLPAEV
+2166 KLPAEATKV
-2172 IKASP
+2172 SP
-2177 KVGQPAPKVCTPIKK
+2177 KEIQPAPKVCTPIKK
-2192 EDKQE
+2192 EE
-2197 VRKVVKEL
+2197 THESRKVEKEL
-2205 PNTGSEEMDL
+2205 PNTGSEGMDL
-2215 PLKELALITGA
+2215 PLKEFALITGA
-2226 ALLARRRSK
+2226 ALLARRRTK
-2235 KEKES
+2235 NEKES

>member
-1 MNLLKKNKYSIRKYK
+1 
-16 VGIFS
+16 
-21 TLIGTVLLLSNPNG
+21 TVLLLSNPNG

-40 TDHNVQGGSN
+40 TDNNVQSDTN
-50 QALPGNSQNTNADT
+50 QATPVNSQDT
-64 NRDIVNDSQNT
+64 NVANNRGLANSAQNT
-75 PNAHATDNTST
+75 PNQSATTNQST
-86 NQALTNHQNVDVANQ
+86 NQALVNHNNGSIANQ
-101 VGPAPIQPS
+101 ATPTSVQSSTPS
-110 ASPAQN
+110 AQN
-116 NNNSNANSTATEPAA
+116 NNHTDGNTTATETVSNAN
-131 NTNNNLASNNNTLNV
+131 NKDVVSNNTTLNV
-146 PNNTDN
+146 PNKTNEN
-152 NDSARHLTLKEIQED
+152 GSGGHLTLKEIQED

-181 EEASNRPKKRSRR
+181 EQASNRPKKRSRR
-194 AAPTDPN
+194 AAPADPN
-201 ATPADPTATPADPTA
+201 ATPADPAAAAA
-216 GNGSAPV
+216 GNGGAPV

-230 PTTDPNANNIGQNAP
+230 PTTDPNANNAGQNAP
-245 NEVLSFDDNN
+245 NEVLSFDDNG
-255 IRPSTNRSVPT
+255 IRPSTNRSVPS
-266 VTVVDNLPGYTLIN
+266 VTVVDNLPGFTLIN

-311 IALGRIRGNDTNDHG
+311 IALGRIKGNDTNDHG
-326 DFNGIEKTLTVN
+326 DFNGIEK
-338 PNSELIF
+338 S
-345 EFNTMTTKNYQA
+345 
-357 QGNVIALGR
+357 
-366 IRGNDTNDHGDFN
+366 
-379 GIEKTLT
+379 LT

-400 TTKNYQGMTNLII
+400 TTKNYQGVTNLII
-413 KNADNDTVIG
+413 KNADNDTVIA
-423 EKVVAYGPI
+423 EKSVAYGPI
-432 WRLLKVPENVSHLKI
+432 WRLFKVPENVSHLKI

-519 NTDDFVYKIQLPE
+519 NTDDFVYKVQLPE

-544 FPSGNSGVDINDMNV
+544 FPSSNSGVDMNDFNV

-565 RIITIKSTGGGT
+565 RVITIKSTGGGS

-610 DTLTYKTYSQDF
+610 DTLTYKTYTQDF

-694 QADIDSLANQMQHTL
+694 QADIDSLTNQMQHTL
-709 IRSVDAENAVNR
+709 IRSVDAENAVNK
-721 KVDDMEDLV
+721 KVDQMEDLV

-791 AKQAIRDKAAK
+791 AKKAIRDKATK
-802 QREIINHTPDATQD
+802 QREIINATPDATED
-816 EIQDALNQLTT
+816 EIQDALNQLAT

-842 ADVETA
+842 ADVEIA
-848 KNNGINTIGAVAPQV
+848 KNNGINTIGAVVPQV

-918 NDDVDT
+918 NADVDN

-976 EKVNAAVAVANT
+976 DKVNAAVTAANT

-1005 AIQGIQAIEPATKV
+1005 AIQGIQAITPATKV

-1024 NAIDQSAE
+1024 NAIDKSAE
-1032 TQHNAIFNNNDA
+1032 TQHNTIFNNNDA

-1098 DARNAVNEKAREAIT
+1098 DARNAVNDKAREAIT

-1139 ALNDIGV
+1139 ALTDIGV

-1171 TKKQTATGVLTDLAT
+1171 TKKQTATGVLNDLAT

-1206 LNQVDQDLAT
+1206 LNQVDQELAT

-1250 KPAALAQTNQHYS
+1250 KPAALAQINQHYN
-1263 AKLVEINATPDA
+1263 AKLAEINATPDA
-1275 TDDEKNAAINTLN
+1275 TNDEKNAAINTLN

-1371 FNQINQNQTNDQ
+1371 INQINQNQTNDQ
-1383 VDATTNQAI
+1383 VDTTTNQAV

-1434 EVALQA
+1434 EVASQA

-1472 KIIQPETKIKPA
+1472 KIIQPETKVKPA

-1490 QKANELRAQI
+1490 QKANELRAKI

-1508 EERQAALDKIN
+1508 EERQVALDKIN
-1519 DLVAKAMTNITNDR
+1519 EFVNQAMTDITNNR
-1533 TNQQVND
+1533 TNQQVD
-1540 STNQALDDIALVTPD
+1540 DTTSQALDSIALVAPE

-1564 AVKQQYEAKKH
+1564 AVKQQYEAKKQ

-1599 KRALQNINQAI
+1599 KLALQNINQAVT
-1610 ANNDVKRVESNGIAT
+1610 NNDVKRVETNGIAT
-1625 LKGVE
+1625 LKGVQ
-1630 PHIVV
+1630 PHIVI
-1635 KPEAQEAIKASAD
+1635 KPEAQQAIKATAE

-1654 KDTPHATTDELDEA
+1654 KDTPHATVDELDEA
-1668 NQQINDTLKQG
+1668 NQLISDTLKQA
-1679 QQDIDNTTQD
+1679 QQEIENTNQD
-1689 AAVNDVRNQTI
+1689 AAVTDVRNQTI

-1710 RRKRAALDNIDE
+1710 RRKRAALDSIE
-1722 SNNNQLDAIRNT
+1722 ENNKNQLDAIRNT
-1734 LDTTQDERNVAIAA
+1734 LDTTQDERDVAIDT
-1748 LNKIVNAI
+1748 LNKIVNTI

-1770 QTEADGNNNIKVI
+1770 RTETDGNDNIKVI

-1790 PAARQSVSA
+1790 PAARQSVGV

-1842 TAQVNQNSIDAQN
+1842 TAQVNQDSIDAQN

-1896 NAAIVQV
+1896 NIAIAQV

-1909 AKQQIAGAV
+1909 AKQQIASAV
-1918 TNADVAYLLHDG
+1918 TNADVAYLLHDE

-1938 PVINKKATAREQLT
+1938 PVINRKASAREQLT

-1960 AIEANVQATV
+1960 AIEANIQATV

-1993 DRSNAQVDKTATLNL
+1993 DRSNAQVDKTASLNL

-2023 AEKTINDDLARVTH
+2023 AEKTINDDLARVTA
-2037 LVQNYRKVSD
+2037 LVQNYRKVSN

-2084 NVALGDIEAVITEKE
+2084 NVALSDIEAVITEKE

-2122 EQLAKVKALIDQYV
+2122 EQLAKVKVLIDQYV
-2136 ADGNRMVDEDATLN
+2136 ADGNRMIDEDATLN
-2150 DIKKDTQLIID
+2150 DIKQHTQFIVD

-2166 KLPAEV
+2166 KLPAEATKV
-2172 IKASP
+2172 SP
-2177 KVGQPAPKVCTPIKK
+2177 KEIQPAPKVCTPIKK
-2192 EDKQE
+2192 EE
-2197 VRKVVKEL
+2197 THESRKVEKEL
-2205 PNTGSEEMDL
+2205 PNTGSEGMDL
-2215 PLKELALITGA
+2215 PLKEFALITGA
-2226 ALLARRRSK
+2226 ALLARRRTK
-2235 KEKES
+2235 NEKES

>member
-1 MNLLKKNKYSIRKYK
+1 
-16 VGIFS
+16 
-21 TLIGTVLLLSNPNG
+21 T
-35 AQALT
+35 
-40 TDHNVQGGSN
+40 N
-50 QALPGNSQNTNADT
+50 QATPVNSQDT
-64 NRDIVNDSQNT
+64 NVANNRGLANSAQNT
-75 PNAHATDNTST
+75 PNQSATTNQST
-86 NQALTNHQNVDVANQ
+86 NQALVNHNNGSIANQ
-101 VGPAPIQPS
+101 ATPTSVQSSTPS
-110 ASPAQN
+110 AQN
-116 NNNSNANSTATEPAA
+116 NNHTDGNTTATETVSNAN
-131 NTNNNLASNNNTLNV
+131 NKDVVSNNTTLNV
-146 PNNTDN
+146 PNKTNEN
-152 NDSARHLTLKEIQED
+152 GSGGHLTLKEIQED

-181 EEASNRPKKRSRR
+181 EQASNRPKKRSRR
-194 AAPTDPN
+194 AAPADPN
-201 ATPADPTATPADPTA
+201 ATPADPAAAAA
-216 GNGSAPV
+216 GNGGAPV

-230 PTTDPNANNIGQNAP
+230 PTTDPNANNAGQNAP
-245 NEVLSFDDNN
+245 NEVLSFDDNG
-255 IRPSTNRSVPT
+255 IRPSTNRSVPS
-266 VTVVDNLPGYTLIN
+266 VTVVDNLPGFTLIN

-311 IALGRIRGNDTNDHG
+311 IALGRIKGNDTNDHG
-326 DFNGIEKTLTVN
+326 DFNGIEK
-338 PNSELIF
+338 S
-345 EFNTMTTKNYQA
+345 
-357 QGNVIALGR
+357 
-366 IRGNDTNDHGDFN
+366 
-379 GIEKTLT
+379 LT

-400 TTKNYQGMTNLII
+400 TTKNYQGVTNLII
-413 KNADNDTVIG
+413 KNADNDTVIA
-423 EKVVAYGPI
+423 EKSVAYGPI
-432 WRLLKVPENVSHLKI
+432 WRLFKVPENVSHLKI

-519 NTDDFVYKIQLPE
+519 NTDDFVYKVQLPE

-544 FPSGNSGVDINDMNV
+544 FPSSNSGVDMNDFNV

-565 RIITIKSTGGGT
+565 RVITIKSTGGGS

-610 DTLTYKTYSQDF
+610 DTLTYKTYTQDF

-694 QADIDSLANQMQHTL
+694 QADIDSLTNQMQHTL
-709 IRSVDAENAVNR
+709 IRSVDAENAVNK
-721 KVDDMEDLV
+721 KVDQMEDLV

-791 AKQAIRDKAAK
+791 AKKAIRDKATK
-802 QREIINHTPDATQD
+802 QREIINATPDATED
-816 EIQDALNQLTT
+816 EIQDALNQLAT

-842 ADVETA
+842 ADVEIA
-848 KNNGINTIGAVAPQV
+848 KNNGINTIGAVVPQV

-918 NDDVDT
+918 NADVDN

-976 EKVNAAVAVANT
+976 DKVNAAVTAANT

-1005 AIQGIQAIEPATKV
+1005 AIQGIQAITPATKV

-1024 NAIDQSAE
+1024 NAIDKSAE
-1032 TQHNAIFNNNDA
+1032 TQHNTIFNNNDA

-1098 DARNAVNEKAREAIT
+1098 DARNAVNDKAREAIT

-1139 ALNDIGV
+1139 ALTDIGV

-1171 TKKQTATGVLTDLAT
+1171 TKKQTATGVLNDLAT

-1206 LNQVDQDLAT
+1206 LNQVDQELAT

-1250 KPAALAQTNQHYS
+1250 KPAALAQINQHYN
-1263 AKLVEINATPDA
+1263 AKLAEINATPDA
-1275 TDDEKNAAINTLN
+1275 TNDEKNAAINTLN

-1371 FNQINQNQTNDQ
+1371 INQINQNQTNDQ
-1383 VDATTNQAI
+1383 VDTTTNQAV
-1392 NAIDNVEAEVVIKPK
+1392 NAIDNVEAEVVIKPT

-1434 EVALQA
+1434 EVASQA

-1472 KIIQPETKIKPA
+1472 KIIQPETKVKPA

-1490 QKANELRAQI
+1490 QKANELRAKI

-1508 EERQAALDKIN
+1508 EERQVALDKIN
-1519 DLVAKAMTNITNDR
+1519 EFVNQAMTDITNNR
-1533 TNQQVND
+1533 TNQQVD
-1540 STNQALDDIALVTPD
+1540 DTTSQALDSIALVAPE

-1564 AVKQQYEAKKH
+1564 AVKQQYEAKKQ

-1599 KRALQNINQAI
+1599 KLALQNINQAVT
-1610 ANNDVKRVESNGIAT
+1610 NNDVKRVETNGIAT
-1625 LKGVE
+1625 LKGVQ
-1630 PHIVV
+1630 PHIVI
-1635 KPEAQEAIKASAD
+1635 KPEAQQAIKATAE

-1654 KDTPHATTDELDEA
+1654 KDTPHATVDELDEA
-1668 NQQINDTLKQG
+1668 NQLISDTLKQA
-1679 QQDIDNTTQD
+1679 QQEIENTNQD
-1689 AAVNDVRNQTI
+1689 AAVTDVRNQTI

-1710 RRKRAALDNIDE
+1710 RRKRAALDSIE
-1722 SNNNQLDAIRNT
+1722 ENNKNQLDAIRNT
-1734 LDTTQDERNVAIAA
+1734 LDTTQDERDVAIDT
-1748 LNKIVNAI
+1748 LNKIVNTI

-1770 QTEADGNNNIKVI
+1770 RTETDGNDNIKVI

-1790 PAARQSVSA
+1790 PAARQSVGV

-1842 TAQVNQNSIDAQN
+1842 TAQVNQDSIDAQN

-1896 NAAIVQV
+1896 NIAIAQV

-1909 AKQQIAGAV
+1909 AKQQIASAV
-1918 TNADVAYLLHDG
+1918 TNADVAYLLHDE

-1938 PVINKKATAREQLT
+1938 PVINRKASAREQLT

-1960 AIEANVQATV
+1960 AIEANIQATV

-1993 DRSNAQVDKTATLNL
+1993 DRSNAQVDKTASLNL

-2023 AEKTINDDLARVTH
+2023 AEKTINDDLARVTA
-2037 LVQNYRKVSD
+2037 LVQNYRKVSN

-2084 NVALGDIEAVITEKE
+2084 NVALSDIEAVITEKE

-2122 EQLAKVKALIDQYV
+2122 EQLAKVKVLIDQYV
-2136 ADGNRMVDEDATLN
+2136 ADGNRMIDEDATLN
-2150 DIKKDTQLIID
+2150 DIKQHTQFIVD

-2166 KLPAEV
+2166 KLPAEATKV
-2172 IKASP
+2172 SP
-2177 KVGQPAPKVCTPIKK
+2177 KEIQPAPKVCTPIKK
-2192 EDKQE
+2192 EE
-2197 VRKVVKEL
+2197 THESRKVEKEL
-2205 PNTGSEEMDL
+2205 PNTGSEGMDL
-2215 PLKELALITGA
+2215 PLKEFALITGA
-2226 ALLARRRSK
+2226 ALLARRRTK
-2235 KEKES
+2235 NEKES

>member
-40 TDHNVQGGSN
+40 TDNNVQSDTN
-50 QALPGNSQNTNADT
+50 QATPVNSQDT
-64 NRDIVNDSQNT
+64 NVANNRGLANSAQNT
-75 PNAHATDNTST
+75 PNQSATTNQST
-86 NQALTNHQNVDVANQ
+86 NQALVNHNNGSIANQ
-101 VGPAPIQPS
+101 ATPTSVQSSTPS
-110 ASPAQN
+110 AQN
-116 NNNSNANSTATEPAA
+116 NNHTDGNTTATETVSNAN
-131 NTNNNLASNNNTLNV
+131 NKDVVSNNTTLNV
-146 PNNTDN
+146 PNKTNEN
-152 NDSARHLTLKEIQED
+152 GSGGHLTLKEIQED

-181 EEASNRPKKRSRR
+181 EQASNRPKKRSRR
-194 AAPTDPN
+194 AAPADPN
-201 ATPADPTATPADPTA
+201 ATPADPAAAAA
-216 GNGSAPV
+216 GNGGAPV

-230 PTTDPNANNIGQNAP
+230 PTTDPNANNAGQNAP
-245 NEVLSFDDNN
+245 NEVLSFDDNG
-255 IRPSTNRSVPT
+255 IRPSTNRSVPS
-266 VTVVDNLPGYTLIN
+266 VTVVDNLPGFTLIN

-311 IALGRIRGNDTNDHG
+311 IALGRIKGNDTNDHG
-326 DFNGIEKTLTVN
+326 DFNGIEK
-338 PNSELIF
+338 S
-345 EFNTMTTKNYQA
+345 
-357 QGNVIALGR
+357 
-366 IRGNDTNDHGDFN
+366 
-379 GIEKTLT
+379 LT

-400 TTKNYQGMTNLII
+400 TTKNYQGVTNLII
-413 KNADNDTVIG
+413 KNADNDTVIA
-423 EKVVAYGPI
+423 EKSVAYGPI
-432 WRLLKVPENVSHLKI
+432 WRLFKVPENVSHLKI

-519 NTDDFVYKIQLPE
+519 NTDDFVYKVQLPE

-544 FPSGNSGVDINDMNV
+544 FPSSNSGVDMNDFNV

-565 RIITIKSTGGGT
+565 RVITIKSTGGGS

-610 DTLTYKTYSQDF
+610 DTLTYKTYTQDF

-694 QADIDSLANQMQHTL
+694 QANIDSLTNQMQHTL
-709 IRSVDAENAVNR
+709 IRSVDAENAVNK
-721 KVDDMEDLV
+721 KVDQMEDLV

-791 AKQAIRDKAAK
+791 AKKAIRDKATK
-802 QREIINHTPDATQD
+802 QREIINATPDATED
-816 EIQDALNQLTT
+816 EIQDALNQLAT

-842 ADVETA
+842 ADVEIA
-848 KNNGINTIGAVAPQV
+848 KNNGINTIGAVVPQV

-918 NDDVDT
+918 NADVDN

-976 EKVNAAVAVANT
+976 DKVNAAVTAANT

-1005 AIQGIQAIEPATKV
+1005 AIQGIQAITPATKV

-1024 NAIDQSAE
+1024 NAIDKSAE
-1032 TQHNAIFNNNDA
+1032 TQHNTIFNNNDA

-1098 DARNAVNEKAREAIT
+1098 DARNAVNDKAREAIT

-1139 ALNDIGV
+1139 ALTDIGV

-1171 TKKQTATGVLTDLAT
+1171 TKKQTATGVLNDLAT

-1206 LNQVDQDLAT
+1206 LNQVDQELAT

-1250 KPAALAQTNQHYS
+1250 KPAALAQINQHYN
-1263 AKLVEINATPDA
+1263 AKLAEINATPDA
-1275 TDDEKNAAINTLN
+1275 TNDEKNAAINTLN

-1371 FNQINQNQTNDQ
+1371 INQINQNQTNDQ
-1383 VDATTNQAI
+1383 VDTTTNQAV

-1434 EVALQA
+1434 EVASQA

-1472 KIIQPETKIKPA
+1472 KIIQPETKVKPA

-1490 QKANELRAQI
+1490 QKANELRAKI

-1508 EERQAALDKIN
+1508 EERQVALDKIN
-1519 DLVAKAMTNITNDR
+1519 EFVNQAMTDITNNR
-1533 TNQQVND
+1533 TNQQVD
-1540 STNQALDDIALVTPD
+1540 DTTSQALDSIALVAPE

-1564 AVKQQYEAKKH
+1564 AVKQQYEAKKQ

-1599 KRALQNINQAI
+1599 KLALQNINQAVT
-1610 ANNDVKRVESNGIAT
+1610 NNDVKRVETNGIAT
-1625 LKGVE
+1625 LKGVQ
-1630 PHIVV
+1630 PHIVI
-1635 KPEAQEAIKASAD
+1635 KPEAQQAIKATAE

-1654 KDTPHATTDELDEA
+1654 KDTPHATVDELDEA
-1668 NQQINDTLKQG
+1668 NQLISDTLKQA
-1679 QQDIDNTTQD
+1679 QQEIENTNQD
-1689 AAVNDVRNQTI
+1689 AAVTDVRNQTI

-1710 RRKRAALDNIDE
+1710 RRKRAALDSIE
-1722 SNNNQLDAIRNT
+1722 ENNKNQLDAIRNT
-1734 LDTTQDERNVAIAA
+1734 LDTTQDERDVAIDT
-1748 LNKIVNAI
+1748 LNKIVNTI

-1770 QTEADGNNNIKVI
+1770 RTETDGNDNIKVI

-1790 PAARQSVSA
+1790 PAARQSVGV

-1842 TAQVNQNSIDAQN
+1842 TAQVNQDSIDAQN

-1896 NAAIVQV
+1896 NIAIAQV

-1909 AKQQIAGAV
+1909 AKQQIASAV
-1918 TNADVAYLLHDG
+1918 TNADVAYLLHDE

-1938 PVINKKATAREQLT
+1938 PVINRKASAREQLT

-1960 AIEANVQATV
+1960 AIEANIQATV

-1993 DRSNAQVDKTATLNL
+1993 DRSNAQVDKTASLNL

-2023 AEKTINDDLARVTH
+2023 AEKTINDDLARVTA
-2037 LVQNYRKVSD
+2037 LVQNYRKVSN

-2084 NVALGDIEAVITEKE
+2084 NVALSDIEAVITEKE
-2099 NSLLRIDNIAQQT
+2099 NSLLRIDNIAQQA

-2122 EQLAKVKALIDQYV
+2122 EQLAKVKVLIDQYV
-2136 ADGNRMVDEDATLN
+2136 ADGNRMIDEDATLN
-2150 DIKKDTQLIID
+2150 DIKQHTQFIVD

-2166 KLPAEV
+2166 KLPAEATKV
-2172 IKASP
+2172 SP
-2177 KVGQPAPKVCTPIKK
+2177 KEIQPAPKVCTPIKK
-2192 EDKQE
+2192 EE
-2197 VRKVVKEL
+2197 THESRKVEKEL
-2205 PNTGSEEMDL
+2205 PNTGSEGMDL
-2215 PLKELALITGA
+2215 PLKEFALITGA
-2226 ALLARRRSK
+2226 ALLARRRTK
-2235 KEKES
+2235 NEKES

>member
-40 TDHNVQGGSN
+40 TDNNVQSDTN
-50 QALPGNSQNTNADT
+50 QATPVNSQDKDVAN
-64 NRDIVNDSQNT
+64 NRGLANSAQNT
-75 PNAHATDNTST
+75 PNQSATTNQAT
-86 NQALTNHQNVDVANQ
+86 NQALVNHNNGSIVNQ
-101 VGPAPIQPS
+101 ATPTSVQSSTPS
-110 ASPAQN
+110 AQN
-116 NNNSNANSTATEPAA
+116 NNHTDGNTTATETVSNAN
-131 NTNNNLASNNNTLNV
+131 NNDVASNNTTLNV
-146 PNNTDN
+146 PNKTNEN
-152 NDSARHLTLKEIQED
+152 GSGGHLTLKEIQED

-181 EEASNRPKKRSRR
+181 EPASNRPKKRSRR
-194 AAPTDPN
+194 AAPADPN
-201 ATPADPTATPADPTA
+201 ATPADPGAAAA
-216 GNGSAPV
+216 GNGGAPV

-230 PTTDPNANNIGQNAP
+230 PTTDPNANNAGQNAP
-245 NEVLSFDDNN
+245 NEVLSFDDNS
-255 IRPSTNRSVPT
+255 IRPSTNRSVPS
-266 VTVVDNLPGYTLIN
+266 VTVVDNLPGFTLIN
-280 GGKVGVFSHAM
+280 GGKVGVLSHAM
-291 VRTSMFDSGDAKN
+291 VRTSMFEAGSN
-304 YQAQGNV
+304 RTYQAQGNV
-311 IALGRIRGNDTNDHG
+311 LALGRISGTDASNHG
-326 DFNGIEKTLTVN
+326 DFNGIEKSLTVN

-345 EFNTMTTKNYQA
+345 EFNTMPTKNG
-357 QGNVIALGR
+357 QGATNV
-366 IRGNDTNDHGDFN
+366 
-379 GIEKTLT
+379 
-386 VNPNSELIFEFNTM
+386 
-400 TTKNYQGMTNLII
+400 II
-413 KNADNDTVIG
+413 KNADTNDTIA
-423 EKVVAYGPI
+423 EKTVEGGPTL
-432 WRLLKVPENVSHLKI
+432 RLFKVPDNVRNLKI

-452 NDAITDARGIYQLRD
+452 NDAITDARGIYQLKD

-472 DFVDS
+472 SFVDS

-511 NGNFGASF
+511 NGNSGASLD
-519 NTDDFVYKIQLPE
+519 TEEFVYKIQLPE

-544 FPSGNSGVDINDMNV
+544 FPSNNSGVDVNDMNV

-565 RIITIKSTGGGT
+565 RVITIKSTGGGT
-577 GNSPA
+577 TNSPA

-610 DTLTYKTYSQDF
+610 DTLTYKTYTQDF
-622 INSPAESHTVSTN
+622 INSAAESHTVSTN

-673 RRAQTILDENRNN
+673 KRAQTILAENRNN

-694 QADIDSLANQMQHTL
+694 QADIDTLTNQMQHTL
-709 IRSVDAENAVNR
+709 IRSVDAENAVNQ
-721 KVDDMEDLV
+721 KADQMEDLV

-744 IQVIEEHKNEIIG
+744 IQVIEEHKGNIIG
-757 NIGDQTTD
+757 DIGDQTTD

-791 AKQAIRDKAAK
+791 AKKAIRDKATK
-802 QREIINHTPDATQD
+802 QREIINATPDATED
-816 EIQDALNQLTT
+816 EIQDAINQLAT

-848 KNNGINTIGAVAPQV
+848 KNNGINTIGSVVPQV

-918 NDDVDT
+918 NADVDN

-976 EKVNAAVAVANT
+976 DKVNAAVTAANT

-994 TNADVEQVKTN
+994 TNAEVEQVKTN
-1005 AIQGIQAIEPATKV
+1005 AIQGIQAITPATKV

-1024 NAIDQSAE
+1024 NAIDKSAE
-1032 TQHNAIFNNNDA
+1032 TQHNTIFNNNDA

-1098 DARNAVNEKAREAIT
+1098 DARNVVNDKAREAIT

-1139 ALNDIGV
+1139 ALTDIGV

-1171 TKKQTATGVLTDLAT
+1171 TKKQTATGVLNDLAT

-1206 LNQVDQDLAT
+1206 LNQVDQELAT

-1250 KPAALAQTNQHYS
+1250 KPAALAQINQHYN
-1263 AKLVEINATPDA
+1263 AKLAEINATPDA
-1275 TDDEKNAAINTLN
+1275 TNDEKNAAINTLN

-1383 VDATTNQAI
+1383 VDTTTNQAL

-1434 EVALQA
+1434 EVASQA

-1472 KIIQPETKIKPA
+1472 KIIQPETKVKPA

-1490 QKANELRAQI
+1490 QKANELRAKI

-1508 EERQAALDKIN
+1508 EERQVALDKIN
-1519 DLVAKAMTNITNDR
+1519 EFVNQAMTDITNNR
-1533 TNQQVND
+1533 TNQQVD
-1540 STNQALDDIALVTPD
+1540 DTTSQALDSIALVAPE

-1564 AVKQQYEAKKH
+1564 AVKQQYEAKKQ

-1588 QVALNQLANNE
+1588 QVALNQLANN
-1599 KRALQNINQAI
+1599 KKLALQNINQAVT
-1610 ANNDVKRVESNGIAT
+1610 NNDVKRVETNGIAT
-1625 LKGVE
+1625 LKGVQ
-1630 PHIVV
+1630 PHIVI
-1635 KPEAQEAIKASAD
+1635 KPEAQQAIKASAE

-1654 KDTPHATTDELDEA
+1654 KDTPHATVDELDEA
-1668 NQQINDTLKQG
+1668 NQLISDTLKQA
-1679 QQDIDNTTQD
+1679 QQEIENTNQD
-1689 AAVNDVRNQTI
+1689 AAVTDVRNQTI

-1710 RRKRAALDNIDE
+1710 RRKRAALDSIE
-1722 SNNNQLDAIRNT
+1722 ENNKNQLDAIRNT
-1734 LDTTQDERNVAIAA
+1734 LDTTQDERDVAIDT
-1748 LNKIVNAI
+1748 LNKIVNTI

-1770 QTEADGNNNIKVI
+1770 RTETDGNDNIKVI

-1790 PAARQSVSA
+1790 PAARQSVGV

-1842 TAQVNQNSIDAQN
+1842 TAQVNQDSIDAQN

-1896 NAAIVQV
+1896 NIAIAQV

-1909 AKQQIAGAV
+1909 AKQQIASAV
-1918 TNADVAYLLHDG
+1918 TNADVAYLLHDE

-1938 PVINKKATAREQLT
+1938 PVISRKASAREQLT

-1960 AIEANVQATV
+1960 AIEANIQATV

-1993 DRSNAQVDKTATLNL
+1993 DRSNAQVDKTASLNL

-2023 AEKTINDDLARVTH
+2023 AEKTINDDLARVTA

-2084 NVALGDIEAVITEKE
+2084 NVALSDIEAVITEKE

-2122 EQLAKVKALIDQYV
+2122 EQLAKVKVLIDQYV
-2136 ADGNRMVDEDATLN
+2136 ADGNRMIDEDATLN
-2150 DIKKDTQLIID
+2150 DIKQHTQFIVD

-2166 KLPAEV
+2166 KLPAEAMKV
-2172 IKASP
+2172 SP
-2177 KVGQPAPKVCTPIKK
+2177 KVIQPAPKVCTPIKK
-2192 EDKQE
+2192 EE
-2197 VRKVVKEL
+2197 THESRKVEKEL

-2215 PLKELALITGA
+2215 PLKEFALITGA
-2226 ALLARRRSK
+2226 ALLARRRTK
-2235 KEKES
+2235 NEKES

>member
-40 TDHNVQGGSN
+40 TDNNVQSDTN
-50 QALPGNSQNTNADT
+50 QATPVNSQDKDVAN
-64 NRDIVNDSQNT
+64 NRGLANSAQNT
-75 PNAHATDNTST
+75 PNQSATTNQAT
-86 NQALTNHQNVDVANQ
+86 NQALVNHNNGSIVNQ
-101 VGPAPIQPS
+101 ATPTSVQSSTPS
-110 ASPAQN
+110 AQN
-116 NNNSNANSTATEPAA
+116 NNHTDGNTTATETVSNAN
-131 NTNNNLASNNNTLNV
+131 NNDAVSNNTTLNV
-146 PNNTDN
+146 PNKTNEN
-152 NDSARHLTLKEIQED
+152 GSGGHLTLKEIQED

-181 EEASNRPKKRSRR
+181 EPASNRPKKRSRR
-194 AAPTDPN
+194 AAPADPN
-201 ATPADPTATPADPTA
+201 ATPADPAAAAA
-216 GNGSAPV
+216 GNGGAPV

-230 PTTDPNANNIGQNAP
+230 PTTDPNANNAGQNAP
-245 NEVLSFDDNN
+245 NEVLSFDDNG
-255 IRPSTNRSVPT
+255 IRPSTNRSVPS
-266 VTVVDNLPGYTLIN
+266 VTVVDNLPGFTLIN

-291 VRTSMFDSGDAKN
+291 VRTSMFDSGDNKN

-311 IALGRIRGNDTNDHG
+311 IALGRINGTDTNDHG

-345 EFNTMTTKNYQA
+345 EFNTMTTKNG
-357 QGNVIALGR
+357 QGATNV
-366 IRGNDTNDHGDFN
+366 
-379 GIEKTLT
+379 
-386 VNPNSELIFEFNTM
+386 
-400 TTKNYQGMTNLII
+400 II
-413 KNADNDTVIG
+413 KNADTNDTIA
-423 EKVVAYGPI
+423 EKTVEGGPTL
-432 WRLLKVPENVSHLKI
+432 RLFKVPDNVRNLKI
-447 QFVPK
+447 QFVSK
-452 NDAITDARGIYQLRD
+452 NDAITDARGIYQLKD

-472 DFVDS
+472 SFVDS

-511 NGNFGASF
+511 NGNSGASLD
-519 NTDDFVYKIQLPE
+519 TDEFVYKIQLPE

-544 FPSGNSGVDINDMNV
+544 FPSNNSGVDVNDMNV

-565 RIITIKSTGGGT
+565 RVITIKSTGGGT
-577 GNSPA
+577 TNSPA

-610 DTLTYKTYSQDF
+610 DTLTYKTYTQDF
-622 INSPAESHTVSTN
+622 INSAAESHTVSTN

-673 RRAQTILDENRNN
+673 KRAQTILAENRNN

-694 QADIDSLANQMQHTL
+694 QADIDTLTNQMQHTL
-709 IRSVDAENAVNR
+709 IRSVDAENAVNQ
-721 KVDDMEDLV
+721 KADQMEDLV

-744 IQVIEEHKNEIIG
+744 IQVIEEHKGNIIG
-757 NIGDQTTD
+757 DIGDQTTD

-791 AKQAIRDKAAK
+791 AKKAIRDKATK
-802 QREIINHTPDATQD
+802 QREIINATPDATED
-816 EIQDALNQLTT
+816 EIQDAINQLAT

-848 KNNGINTIGAVAPQV
+848 KNNGINTIGAVVPQV
-863 THKQAARDAINQATA
+863 THKKAARDAINQATA
-878 TKRQQINSN
+878 TKSQQINSN

-918 NDDVDT
+918 NADVDN

-976 EKVNAAVAVANT
+976 DKVNAAVTAANT

-1005 AIQGIQAIEPATKV
+1005 AIQGIQAITPATKV

-1024 NAIDQSAE
+1024 NAIDKSAE
-1032 TQHNAIFNNNDA
+1032 TQHNTIFNNNDA

-1080 DQGTQNIVVIQ
+1080 DQGMQNIVVIQ

-1098 DARNAVNEKAREAIT
+1098 DARNTVNEKAREAIT

-1130 NRVNTLKNR
+1130 DRVNALKNR
-1139 ALNDIGV
+1139 ALTDIGV

-1171 TKKQTATGVLTDLAT
+1171 TKKQTATGVLNDLAT

-1194 NTNATTEEKQVA
+1194 NTNATTEEKQMA

-1223 ADTNAEV
+1223 ADTNTEV
-1230 DQAQQLGTKAINAIQ
+1230 DQAQQLGAQAINAIQ

-1250 KPAALAQTNQHYS
+1250 KPAALAQINQHYN
-1263 AKLVEINATPDA
+1263 AKLAEINATPDA

-1293 AIESI
+1293 AIESV

-1303 NAEVDQAATVAE
+1303 NNEVDQAATTAE

-1383 VDATTNQAI
+1383 VDTTTNQAL

-1434 EVALQA
+1434 EVASQA

-1472 KIIQPETKIKPA
+1472 KIIQPETKVKPA

-1490 QKANELRAQI
+1490 QKANELRAKI

-1508 EERQAALDKIN
+1508 EERQVALDKIN
-1519 DLVAKAMTNITNDR
+1519 EFVNQAMTDITNNR
-1533 TNQQVND
+1533 TNQQVD
-1540 STNQALDDIALVTPD
+1540 DTTSQALDSIALVAPE

-1564 AVKQQYEAKKH
+1564 AVKQQYEAKKQ

-1599 KRALQNINQAI
+1599 KLALQNINQAVT
-1610 ANNDVKRVESNGIAT
+1610 NNDVKRVETNGIAT
-1625 LKGVE
+1625 LKGVQ
-1630 PHIVV
+1630 PHIVI
-1635 KPEAQEAIKASAD
+1635 KPEAQQAIKASAE

-1654 KDTPHATTDELDEA
+1654 KDTPHATVDELDEA
-1668 NQQINDTLKQG
+1668 NQLISDTLKQA
-1679 QQDIDNTTQD
+1679 QQEIENTNQD
-1689 AAVNDVRNQTI
+1689 AAVTDVRNQTI

-1710 RRKRAALDNIDE
+1710 RRKRAALDSIE
-1722 SNNNQLDAIRNT
+1722 ENNKNQRDAIRNT
-1734 LDTTQDERNVAIAA
+1734 LDTTQDERDVAIDT
-1748 LNKIVNAI
+1748 LNKIVNTI

-1770 QTEADGNNNIKVI
+1770 RTETDGNDNIKVI

-1790 PAARQSVSA
+1790 PAARQSVGV

-1842 TAQVNQNSIDAQN
+1842 TAQVNQDSINAQN

-1896 NAAIVQV
+1896 NIAIAQV

-1909 AKQQIAGAV
+1909 AKQQIASAV
-1918 TNADVAYLLHDG
+1918 TNADVAYLLHDE

-1938 PVINKKATAREQLT
+1938 PVINRKASAREQLT

-1960 AIEANVQATV
+1960 AIEANFQATV

-1993 DRSNAQVDKTATLNL
+1993 DRSNAQVDKTASLNL

-2023 AEKTINDDLARVTH
+2023 AEKTINDDLARVTA

-2136 ADGNRMVDEDATLN
+2136 ADGNRMIDEDATLN
-2150 DIKKDTQLIID
+2150 DIKQHTQFIVD

-2166 KLPAEV
+2166 KLPAEAMKV
-2172 IKASP
+2172 SP
-2177 KVGQPAPKVCTPIKK
+2177 KVIQPAPKVCTPIKK
-2192 EDKQE
+2192 EE
-2197 VRKVVKEL
+2197 THESRKVEKEL
-2205 PNTGSEEMDL
+2205 PNTGSEGMDL
-2215 PLKELALITGA
+2215 PLKEFALITGA
-2226 ALLARRRSK
+2226 ALLARRRTK
-2235 KEKES
+2235 NEKES

>member
-40 TDHNVQGGSN
+40 TDNNVQSDTN
-50 QALPGNSQNTNADT
+50 QATPVNSQDKDVAN
-64 NRDIVNDSQNT
+64 NRGLANSAQNT
-75 PNAHATDNTST
+75 PNQSATTNQAT
-86 NQALTNHQNVDVANQ
+86 NQALVNHNNGSIVNQ
-101 VGPAPIQPS
+101 ATPTSVQSSTPS
-110 ASPAQN
+110 AQN
-116 NNNSNANSTATEPAA
+116 NNHTDGNTTATETVSNAN
-131 NTNNNLASNNNTLNV
+131 NNDAVSNNTTLNV
-146 PNNTDN
+146 PNKTNEN
-152 NDSARHLTLKEIQED
+152 GSGGHLTLKEIQED

-181 EEASNRPKKRSRR
+181 EPASNRPKKRSRR
-194 AAPTDPN
+194 AAPADPN
-201 ATPADPTATPADPTA
+201 ATPADPAAAAA
-216 GNGSAPV
+216 GNGGAPV

-230 PTTDPNANNIGQNAP
+230 PTTDPNANNAGQNAP
-245 NEVLSFDDNN
+245 NEVLSFDDNG
-255 IRPSTNRSVPT
+255 IRPSTNRSVPS
-266 VTVVDNLPGYTLIN
+266 VTVVDNLPGFTLIN

-291 VRTSMFDSGDAKN
+291 VRTSMFDSADAKN

-311 IALGRIRGNDTNDHG
+311 IALGRI
-326 DFNGIEKTLTVN
+326 K
-338 PNSELIF
+338 
-345 EFNTMTTKNYQA
+345 
-357 QGNVIALGR
+357 
-366 IRGNDTNDHGDFN
+366 GNDTNDHGDFN

-400 TTKNYQGMTNLII
+400 TTKNYQGVTNLII
-413 KNADNDTVIG
+413 KNADNDTVIA
-423 EKVVAYGPI
+423 EKSVAYGPI
-432 WRLLKVPENVSHLKI
+432 WRLFKVPENVSHLKI

-519 NTDDFVYKIQLPE
+519 NTDDFVYQVQLPE

-544 FPSGNSGVDINDMNV
+544 FPSSNSGVDMNDFNV

-565 RIITIKSTGGGT
+565 RVITIKSTGGGS

-610 DTLTYKTYSQDF
+610 DTLTYKTYTQDF

-694 QADIDSLANQMQHTL
+694 QADIDSLTNQMQHTL
-709 IRSVDAENAVNR
+709 IRSVDAENAVNK
-721 KVDDMEDLV
+721 KVDQMEDLV

-791 AKQAIRDKAAK
+791 AKKAIRDKATK
-802 QREIINHTPDATQD
+802 QREIINATPDATED
-816 EIQDALNQLTT
+816 EIQDALNQLAT

-848 KNNGINTIGAVAPQV
+848 KNNGINTIGAVVPQV
-863 THKQAARDAINQATA
+863 THKKAARDAINQATA

-918 NDDVDT
+918 NADVDN

-976 EKVNAAVAVANT
+976 DKVNAAVTAANT

-1005 AIQGIQAIEPATKV
+1005 AIQGIQAITPATKV

-1024 NAIDQSAE
+1024 NAIDKSAE
-1032 TQHNAIFNNNDA
+1032 TQHNTIFNNNDA

-1098 DARNAVNEKAREAIT
+1098 DARNVVNDKAREAIT

-1139 ALNDIGV
+1139 ALTDIGV

-1171 TKKQTATGVLTDLAT
+1171 TKKQTATGVLNDLAT

-1206 LNQVDQDLAT
+1206 LNQVDQELAT

-1250 KPAALAQTNQHYS
+1250 KPAALAQINQHYN
-1263 AKLVEINATPDA
+1263 AKLAEINATPDA

-1293 AIESI
+1293 AIESV

-1357 QAAVNQINQLKDQA
+1357 QSAVNQINQLKDQA

-1383 VDATTNQAI
+1383 VDTTTNQAL

-1434 EVALQA
+1434 EVASQA

-1472 KIIQPETKIKPA
+1472 KIIQPETKVKPA

-1490 QKANELRAQI
+1490 QKVNELRAKI

-1508 EERQAALDKIN
+1508 EERQVALDKIN
-1519 DLVAKAMTNITNDR
+1519 EFVNQAMTDITNNR
-1533 TNQQVND
+1533 TNQQVD
-1540 STNQALDDIALVTPD
+1540 DTTSQALDSIALVAPE

-1564 AVKQQYEAKKH
+1564 AVKQQYEAKKQ

-1599 KRALQNINQAI
+1599 KLALQNINQAVT
-1610 ANNDVKRVESNGIAT
+1610 NNDVKRVETNGIAT
-1625 LKGVE
+1625 LKGVQ
-1630 PHIVV
+1630 PHIVI
-1635 KPEAQEAIKASAD
+1635 KPEAQQAIKASAE

-1654 KDTPHATTDELDEA
+1654 KDTPHATVDELDEA
-1668 NQQINDTLKQG
+1668 NQLISDTLKQA
-1679 QQDIDNTTQD
+1679 QQEIENTNQD
-1689 AAVNDVRNQTI
+1689 AAVTDVRNQTI

-1710 RRKRAALDNIDE
+1710 RRKRAALDSIE
-1722 SNNNQLDAIRNT
+1722 ENNKNQLDAIRNT
-1734 LDTTQDERNVAIAA
+1734 LDTTQDERDVAIDT
-1748 LNKIVNAI
+1748 LNKIVNTI

-1770 QTEADGNNNIKVI
+1770 RTETDGNDNIKVI

-1790 PAARQSVSA
+1790 PAARQSVGV

-1842 TAQVNQNSIDAQN
+1842 TAQVNQDSIDAQN

-1884 IKANNEATDEEQ
+1884 SKANNEATDEEQ
-1896 NAAIVQV
+1896 NIAIAQV
-1903 EKELIK
+1903 EKKLIK
-1909 AKQQIAGAV
+1909 AKQQIASAV
-1918 TNADVAYLLHDG
+1918 TNADVAYLLHDE

-1938 PVINKKATAREQLT
+1938 PVINRKASAREQLT

-1960 AIEANVQATV
+1960 AIEANIQATV

-1993 DRSNAQVDKTATLNL
+1993 DRSNAQVDKTASLNL

-2023 AEKTINDDLARVTH
+2023 AEKTINDDLARVTA
-2037 LVQNYRKVSD
+2037 LVQNYRKVSN

-2084 NVALGDIEAVITEKE
+2084 NVALSDIEAVITEKE

-2122 EQLAKVKALIDQYV
+2122 EQLAKVKVLIDQYV
-2136 ADGNRMVDEDATLN
+2136 ADGNRMIDEDATLN
-2150 DIKKDTQLIID
+2150 DIKQHTQFIVD

-2166 KLPAEV
+2166 KLPAEPTKV
-2172 IKASP
+2172 SP
-2177 KVGQPAPKVCTPIKK
+2177 KVIQPAPKVCTPIKK
-2192 EDKQE
+2192 EE
-2197 VRKVVKEL
+2197 THESRKVEKEL
-2205 PNTGSEEMDL
+2205 PNTGSEGMDL
-2215 PLKELALITGA
+2215 PLKEFALITGA
-2226 ALLARRRSK
+2226 ALLARRRTK
-2235 KEKES
+2235 NEKES

>member
-40 TDHNVQGGSN
+40 TDNNVQSDTN
-50 QALPGNSQNTNADT
+50 QATPVNSQDT
-64 NRDIVNDSQNT
+64 NVANNRGLANSAQNT
-75 PNAHATDNTST
+75 PNQSATTNQST
-86 NQALTNHQNVDVANQ
+86 NQALVNHNNGSIANQ
-101 VGPAPIQPS
+101 ATPTSVQSSTPS
-110 ASPAQN
+110 AQN
-116 NNNSNANSTATEPAA
+116 NNHTDGNTTATETVSNAN
-131 NTNNNLASNNNTLNV
+131 NKDVVSNNTTLNV
-146 PNNTDN
+146 PNKTNEN
-152 NDSARHLTLKEIQED
+152 GSGGHLTLKEIQED

-181 EEASNRPKKRSRR
+181 EQASNRPKKRSRR
-194 AAPTDPN
+194 AAPADPN
-201 ATPADPTATPADPTA
+201 ATPADPAAAAA
-216 GNGSAPV
+216 GNGGAPV

-230 PTTDPNANNIGQNAP
+230 PTTDPNANNAGQNAP
-245 NEVLSFDDNN
+245 NEVLSFDDNG
-255 IRPSTNRSVPT
+255 IRPSTNRSVPS
-266 VTVVDNLPGYTLIN
+266 VTVVDNLPGFTLIN

-311 IALGRIRGNDTNDHG
+311 IALGRIKGNDTNDHG
-326 DFNGIEKTLTVN
+326 DFNGIEK
-338 PNSELIF
+338 S
-345 EFNTMTTKNYQA
+345 
-357 QGNVIALGR
+357 
-366 IRGNDTNDHGDFN
+366 
-379 GIEKTLT
+379 LT

-400 TTKNYQGMTNLII
+400 TTKNYQGVTNLII
-413 KNADNDTVIG
+413 KNADNDTVIA
-423 EKVVAYGPI
+423 EKSVAYGPI
-432 WRLLKVPENVSHLKI
+432 WRLFKVPENVSHLKI

-519 NTDDFVYKIQLPE
+519 NTDDFVYKVQLPE

-544 FPSGNSGVDINDMNV
+544 FPSSNSGVDMNDFNV

-565 RIITIKSTGGGT
+565 RVITIKSTGGGS

-610 DTLTYKTYSQDF
+610 DTLTYKTYTQDF

-694 QADIDSLANQMQHTL
+694 QVDIDSLTNQMQHTL
-709 IRSVDAENAVNR
+709 IRSVDAENAVNK
-721 KVDDMEDLV
+721 KVDQMEDLV

-791 AKQAIRDKAAK
+791 AKKAIRDKATK
-802 QREIINHTPDATQD
+802 QREIINATPDATED
-816 EIQDALNQLTT
+816 EIQDALNQLAT

-842 ADVETA
+842 ADVEIA
-848 KNNGINTIGAVAPQV
+848 KNNGINTIGAVVPQV

-918 NDDVDT
+918 NADVDN

-976 EKVNAAVAVANT
+976 DKVNAAVTAANT

-1005 AIQGIQAIEPATKV
+1005 AIQGIQAITPATKV

-1024 NAIDQSAE
+1024 NAIDKSAE
-1032 TQHNAIFNNNDA
+1032 TQHNTIFNNNDA

-1098 DARNAVNEKAREAIT
+1098 DARNAVNDKAREAIT

-1139 ALNDIGV
+1139 ALTDIGV

-1171 TKKQTATGVLTDLAT
+1171 TKKQTATGVLNDLAT

-1206 LNQVDQDLAT
+1206 LNQVDQELAT

-1250 KPAALAQTNQHYS
+1250 KPAALAQINQHYN
-1263 AKLVEINATPDA
+1263 AKLAEINATPDA
-1275 TDDEKNAAINTLN
+1275 TNDEKNAAINTLN

-1327 KQAARDKITAEVAKR
+1327 KQAARDKITAEVVKR

-1371 FNQINQNQTNDQ
+1371 INQINQNQTNDQ
-1383 VDATTNQAI
+1383 VDTTTNQAV
-1392 NAIDNVEAEVVIKPK
+1392 NAIDNVEAEVVIKPT

-1434 EVALQA
+1434 EVASQA

-1472 KIIQPETKIKPA
+1472 KIIQPETKVKPA

-1490 QKANELRAQI
+1490 QKANELRAKI

-1508 EERQAALDKIN
+1508 EERQVALDKIN
-1519 DLVAKAMTNITNDR
+1519 EFVNQAMTDITNNR
-1533 TNQQVND
+1533 TNQQVD
-1540 STNQALDDIALVTPD
+1540 DTTSQALDSIALVAPE

-1564 AVKQQYEAKKH
+1564 AVKQQYEAKKQ

-1599 KRALQNINQAI
+1599 KLALQNINQAVT
-1610 ANNDVKRVESNGIAT
+1610 NNDVKRVETNGIAT
-1625 LKGVE
+1625 LKGVQ
-1630 PHIVV
+1630 PHIVI
-1635 KPEAQEAIKASAD
+1635 KPEAQQAIKATAE

-1654 KDTPHATTDELDEA
+1654 KDTPHATVDELDEA
-1668 NQQINDTLKQG
+1668 NQLISDTLKQA
-1679 QQDIDNTTQD
+1679 QQEIENTNQD
-1689 AAVNDVRNQTI
+1689 AAVTDVRNQTI

-1710 RRKRAALDNIDE
+1710 RRKRAALDSIE
-1722 SNNNQLDAIRNT
+1722 ENNKNQLDAIRNT
-1734 LDTTQDERNVAIAA
+1734 LDTTQDERDVAIDT
-1748 LNKIVNAI
+1748 LNKIVNTI

-1770 QTEADGNNNIKVI
+1770 RTETDGNDNIKVI

-1790 PAARQSVSA
+1790 PAARQSVGV

-1842 TAQVNQNSIDAQN
+1842 TAQVNQDSIDAQN

-1896 NAAIVQV
+1896 NIAIAQV

-1909 AKQQIAGAV
+1909 AKQQIASAV
-1918 TNADVAYLLHDG
+1918 TNADVAYLLHDE

-1938 PVINKKATAREQLT
+1938 PVINRKASAREQLT

-1960 AIEANVQATV
+1960 AIEANIQATV

-1993 DRSNAQVDKTATLNL
+1993 DRSNAQVDKTASLNL

-2023 AEKTINDDLARVTH
+2023 AEKTINDDLARVTA
-2037 LVQNYRKVSD
+2037 LVQNYRKVSN

-2084 NVALGDIEAVITEKE
+2084 NVALSDIEAVITEKE

-2122 EQLAKVKALIDQYV
+2122 EQLAKVKVLIDQYV
-2136 ADGNRMVDEDATLN
+2136 ADGNRMIDEDATLN
-2150 DIKKDTQLIID
+2150 DIKQHTQFIVD

-2166 KLPAEV
+2166 KLPAEATKV
-2172 IKASP
+2172 SP
-2177 KVGQPAPKVCTPIKK
+2177 KEIQPAPKVCTPIKK
-2192 EDKQE
+2192 EE
-2197 VRKVVKEL
+2197 THESRKVEKEL
-2205 PNTGSEEMDL
+2205 PNTGSEGMDL
-2215 PLKELALITGA
+2215 PLKEFALITGA
-2226 ALLARRRSK
+2226 ALLARRRTK
-2235 KEKES
+2235 NEKES

>member
-40 TDHNVQGGSN
+40 TDNNVQSDTN
-50 QALPGNSQNTNADT
+50 QATPVNSQDKDVAN
-64 NRDIVNDSQNT
+64 NRGLANSAQNT
-75 PNAHATDNTST
+75 PNQSATTNQAT
-86 NQALTNHQNVDVANQ
+86 NQALVNHNNGSIVNQ
-101 VGPAPIQPS
+101 ATPTSVQSSTPS
-110 ASPAQN
+110 AQN
-116 NNNSNANSTATEPAA
+116 NNHTDGNTTATETVSNAN
-131 NTNNNLASNNNTLNV
+131 NNDVASNNTTLNV
-146 PNNTDN
+146 PNKTNEN
-152 NDSARHLTLKEIQED
+152 GSGGHLTLKEIQED

-181 EEASNRPKKRSRR
+181 EPASNRPKKRSRR
-194 AAPTDPN
+194 AAPADPN
-201 ATPADPTATPADPTA
+201 ATPADPGAAAA
-216 GNGSAPV
+216 GNGGAPV
-223 AITAPYT
+223 TITAPYT
-230 PTTDPNANNIGQNAP
+230 PTTDPNANNAGQNAP
-245 NEVLSFDDNN
+245 NEVLSFDDNS
-255 IRPSTNRSVPT
+255 IRPSTNRSVPS
-266 VTVVDNLPGYTLIN
+266 VTVVDNLPGFTLIN
-280 GGKVGVFSHAM
+280 GGKVGVLSHAM
-291 VRTSMFDSGDAKN
+291 VRTSMFEAGSN
-304 YQAQGNV
+304 RTYQAQGNV
-311 IALGRIRGNDTNDHG
+311 LALGRISGTDASNHG
-326 DFNGIEKTLTVN
+326 DFNGIEKSLTVN

-345 EFNTMTTKNYQA
+345 EFNTMPTKNG
-357 QGNVIALGR
+357 QGATNV
-366 IRGNDTNDHGDFN
+366 
-379 GIEKTLT
+379 
-386 VNPNSELIFEFNTM
+386 
-400 TTKNYQGMTNLII
+400 II
-413 KNADNDTVIG
+413 KNADTNDTIA
-423 EKVVAYGPI
+423 EKTVEGGPTL
-432 WRLLKVPENVSHLKI
+432 RLFKVPDNVRNLKI

-452 NDAITDARGIYQLRD
+452 NDAITDARGIYQLKD

-472 DFVDS
+472 SFVDS

-511 NGNFGASF
+511 NGNSGASLD
-519 NTDDFVYKIQLPE
+519 TDEFVYKIQLPE

-544 FPSGNSGVDINDMNV
+544 FPSNNSGVDVNDMNV

-565 RIITIKSTGGGT
+565 RVITIKSTGGGT
-577 GNSPA
+577 TNSPA

-610 DTLTYKTYSQDF
+610 DTLTYKTYTQDF
-622 INSPAESHTVSTN
+622 INSAAESHTVSTN

-673 RRAQTILDENRNN
+673 KRAQTILAENRNN

-694 QADIDSLANQMQHTL
+694 QADIDTLTNQMQHTL
-709 IRSVDAENAVNR
+709 IRSVDAENAVNQ
-721 KVDDMEDLV
+721 KADQMEDLV

-744 IQVIEEHKNEIIG
+744 IQVIEEHKGNIIG
-757 NIGDQTTD
+757 DIGDQTTD

-791 AKQAIRDKAAK
+791 AKKAIRDKATK
-802 QREIINHTPDATQD
+802 QREIINATPDATED
-816 EIQDALNQLTT
+816 EIQDAINQLAT

-848 KNNGINTIGAVAPQV
+848 KNNGINTIGSVVPQV

-918 NDDVDT
+918 NADVDN

-976 EKVNAAVAVANT
+976 DKVNAAVTAANT

-994 TNADVEQVKTN
+994 TNAEVEQVKTN
-1005 AIQGIQAIEPATKV
+1005 AIQGIQAITPATKV

-1024 NAIDQSAE
+1024 NAIDKSAE
-1032 TQHNAIFNNNDA
+1032 TQHNTIFNNNDA

-1080 DQGTQNIVVIQ
+1080 DQGAQNIVVIQ

-1098 DARNAVNEKAREAIT
+1098 DARNVVNDKAREAIT

-1139 ALNDIGV
+1139 ALTDIGV

-1171 TKKQTATGVLTDLAT
+1171 TKKQTATGVLNDLAT

-1206 LNQVDQDLAT
+1206 LNQVDQELAT

-1250 KPAALAQTNQHYS
+1250 KPAALAQINQHYN
-1263 AKLVEINATPDA
+1263 AKLAEINATPDA
-1275 TDDEKNAAINTLN
+1275 TNDEKNAAINTLN

-1383 VDATTNQAI
+1383 VDTTTNQAL

-1434 EVALQA
+1434 EVASQA

-1472 KIIQPETKIKPA
+1472 KIIQPETKVKPA

-1490 QKANELRAQI
+1490 QKANELRAKI

-1508 EERQAALDKIN
+1508 EERQVALDKIN
-1519 DLVAKAMTNITNDR
+1519 EFVNQAMTDITNNR
-1533 TNQQVND
+1533 TNQQVD
-1540 STNQALDDIALVTPD
+1540 DTTSQALDSIALVAPE

-1564 AVKQQYEAKKH
+1564 AVKQQYEAKKQ

-1588 QVALNQLANNE
+1588 QVALNQLANN
-1599 KRALQNINQAI
+1599 KKLALQNINQAVT
-1610 ANNDVKRVESNGIAT
+1610 NNDVKRVETNGIAT
-1625 LKGVE
+1625 LKGVQ
-1630 PHIVV
+1630 PHIVI
-1635 KPEAQEAIKASAD
+1635 KPEAQQAIKASAE

-1654 KDTPHATTDELDEA
+1654 KDTPHATVDELDEA
-1668 NQQINDTLKQG
+1668 NQLISDTLKQA
-1679 QQDIDNTTQD
+1679 QQEIENTNQD
-1689 AAVNDVRNQTI
+1689 AAVTDVRNQTI

-1710 RRKRAALDNIDE
+1710 RRKRAALDSIE
-1722 SNNNQLDAIRNT
+1722 ENNKNQLDAIRNT
-1734 LDTTQDERNVAIAA
+1734 LDTTQDERDVAIDT
-1748 LNKIVNAI
+1748 LNKIVNTI

-1770 QTEADGNNNIKVI
+1770 RTETDGNDNIKVI

-1790 PAARQSVSA
+1790 PAARQSVGV

-1842 TAQVNQNSIDAQN
+1842 TAQVNQDSIDAQN

-1896 NAAIVQV
+1896 NIAIAQV

-1909 AKQQIAGAV
+1909 AKQQIASAV
-1918 TNADVAYLLHDG
+1918 TNADVAYLLHDE

-1938 PVINKKATAREQLT
+1938 PVISRKASAREQLT

-1960 AIEANVQATV
+1960 AIEANIQATV

-1993 DRSNAQVDKTATLNL
+1993 DRSNAQVDKTASLNL

-2023 AEKTINDDLARVTH
+2023 AEKTINDDLARVTA

-2084 NVALGDIEAVITEKE
+2084 NVALSDIEAVITEKE

-2122 EQLAKVKALIDQYV
+2122 EQLAKVKVLIDQYV
-2136 ADGNRMVDEDATLN
+2136 ADGNRMIDEDATLN
-2150 DIKKDTQLIID
+2150 DIKQHTQFIVD

-2166 KLPAEV
+2166 KLPAEAMKV
-2172 IKASP
+2172 SP
-2177 KVGQPAPKVCTPIKK
+2177 KVIQPAPKVCTPIKK
-2192 EDKQE
+2192 EE
-2197 VRKVVKEL
+2197 THESRKVEKEL

-2215 PLKELALITGA
+2215 PLKEFALITGA
-2226 ALLARRRSK
+2226 ALLARRRTK
-2235 KEKES
+2235 NEKES

>member
-40 TDHNVQGGSN
+40 TDNNVQSDTN
-50 QALPGNSQNTNADT
+50 QATPVNSQDKDVAN
-64 NRDIVNDSQNT
+64 NRGLANSAQNT
-75 PNAHATDNTST
+75 PNQSATANQAT
-86 NQALTNHQNVDVANQ
+86 NQALVNHNNGSIVNQ
-101 VGPAPIQPS
+101 ATPTSVQSSTPS
-110 ASPAQN
+110 AQN
-116 NNNSNANSTATEPAA
+116 NNHTDGNTTATETVSNAN
-131 NTNNNLASNNNTLNV
+131 NNDVASNNTTLNV
-146 PNNTDN
+146 PNKTNEN
-152 NDSARHLTLKEIQED
+152 GSGGHLTLKEIQED

-181 EEASNRPKKRSRR
+181 EPASNRPKKRSRR
-194 AAPTDPN
+194 AAPADPN
-201 ATPADPTATPADPTA
+201 ATPADPGAAAA
-216 GNGSAPV
+216 GNGGAPV

-230 PTTDPNANNIGQNAP
+230 PTTDPNANNAGQNAP
-245 NEVLSFDDNN
+245 NEVLSFDDNS
-255 IRPSTNRSVPT
+255 IRPSTNRSVPS
-266 VTVVDNLPGYTLIN
+266 VTVVDNLPGFTLIN
-280 GGKVGVFSHAM
+280 GGKVGVLSHAM
-291 VRTSMFDSGDAKN
+291 VRTSMFEAGSN
-304 YQAQGNV
+304 RTYQAQGNV
-311 IALGRIRGNDTNDHG
+311 LALGRISGTDASNHG
-326 DFNGIEKTLTVN
+326 DFNGIEKSLTVN

-345 EFNTMTTKNYQA
+345 EFNTMPTKNG
-357 QGNVIALGR
+357 QGATNV
-366 IRGNDTNDHGDFN
+366 
-379 GIEKTLT
+379 
-386 VNPNSELIFEFNTM
+386 
-400 TTKNYQGMTNLII
+400 II
-413 KNADNDTVIG
+413 KNADTNVTIAEKTVEG
-423 EKVVAYGPI
+423 GPTL
-432 WRLLKVPENVSHLKI
+432 RLFKVPDNVRNLKI

-452 NDAITDARGIYQLRD
+452 NDAITDARGIYQLKD

-472 DFVDS
+472 SFVDS

-511 NGNFGASF
+511 NGNSGASLD
-519 NTDDFVYKIQLPE
+519 TDEFVYKIQLPE

-544 FPSGNSGVDINDMNV
+544 FPSNNSGVDVNDMNV

-565 RIITIKSTGGGT
+565 RVITIKSTGGGT
-577 GNSPA
+577 TNSPA

-610 DTLTYKTYSQDF
+610 DTLTYKTYTQDF
-622 INSPAESHTVSTN
+622 INSAAESHTVSTN

-673 RRAQTILDENRNN
+673 KRAQTILAENRNN

-694 QADIDSLANQMQHTL
+694 QADIDTLTNQMQHTL
-709 IRSVDAENAVNR
+709 IRSVDAENAVNQ
-721 KVDDMEDLV
+721 KADQMEDLV

-744 IQVIEEHKNEIIG
+744 IQVIEEHKGNIIG
-757 NIGDQTTD
+757 DIGDQTTD

-791 AKQAIRDKAAK
+791 AKKAIRDKATK
-802 QREIINHTPDATQD
+802 QREIINATPDATED
-816 EIQDALNQLTT
+816 EIQDAINQLAT

-848 KNNGINTIGAVAPQV
+848 KNNGINTIGSVVPQV

-918 NDDVDT
+918 NADVDN

-976 EKVNAAVAVANT
+976 DKVNAAVTAANT

-994 TNADVEQVKTN
+994 TNAEVEQVKTN
-1005 AIQGIQAIEPATKV
+1005 AIQGIQAITPATKV

-1024 NAIDQSAE
+1024 NAIDKSAE
-1032 TQHNAIFNNNDA
+1032 TQHNTIFNNNDA

-1098 DARNAVNEKAREAIT
+1098 DARNVVNDKAREAIT

-1139 ALNDIGV
+1139 ALTDIGV

-1171 TKKQTATGVLTDLAT
+1171 TKKQTATGVLNDLAT

-1206 LNQVDQDLAT
+1206 LNQVDQELAT

-1250 KPAALAQTNQHYS
+1250 KPAALAQINQHYN
-1263 AKLVEINATPDA
+1263 AKLAEINATPDA
-1275 TDDEKNAAINTLN
+1275 TNDEKNAAINTLN

-1383 VDATTNQAI
+1383 VDTTTNQAL

-1434 EVALQA
+1434 EVASQA

-1472 KIIQPETKIKPA
+1472 KIIQPETKVKPA

-1490 QKANELRAQI
+1490 QKANELRAKI

-1508 EERQAALDKIN
+1508 EERQVALDKIN
-1519 DLVAKAMTNITNDR
+1519 EFVNQAMTDITNNR
-1533 TNQQVND
+1533 TNQQVD
-1540 STNQALDDIALVTPD
+1540 DTTSQALDSIALVAPE

-1564 AVKQQYEAKKH
+1564 AVKQQYEAKKQ

-1588 QVALNQLANNE
+1588 QVALNQLANN
-1599 KRALQNINQAI
+1599 KKLALQNINQAVT
-1610 ANNDVKRVESNGIAT
+1610 NNDVKRVETNGIAT
-1625 LKGVE
+1625 LKGVQ
-1630 PHIVV
+1630 PHIVI
-1635 KPEAQEAIKASAD
+1635 KPEAQQAIKASAE

-1654 KDTPHATTDELDEA
+1654 KDTPHATVDELDEA
-1668 NQQINDTLKQG
+1668 NQLISDTLKQA
-1679 QQDIDNTTQD
+1679 QQEIENTNQD
-1689 AAVNDVRNQTI
+1689 AAVTDVRNQTI

-1710 RRKRAALDNIDE
+1710 RRKRAALDSIE
-1722 SNNNQLDAIRNT
+1722 ENNKNQLDAIRNT
-1734 LDTTQDERNVAIAA
+1734 LDTTQDERDVAIDT
-1748 LNKIVNAI
+1748 LNKIVNTI

-1770 QTEADGNNNIKVI
+1770 RTETDGNDNIKVI

-1790 PAARQSVSA
+1790 PAARQSVGV

-1842 TAQVNQNSIDAQN
+1842 TAQVNQDSIDAQN

-1896 NAAIVQV
+1896 NIAIAQV

-1909 AKQQIAGAV
+1909 AKQQIASAV
-1918 TNADVAYLLHDG
+1918 TNADVAYLLHDE

-1938 PVINKKATAREQLT
+1938 PVISRKASAREQLT

-1960 AIEANVQATV
+1960 AIEANIQATV

-1993 DRSNAQVDKTATLNL
+1993 DRSNAQVDKTASLNL

-2023 AEKTINDDLARVTH
+2023 AEKTINDDLARVTA

-2084 NVALGDIEAVITEKE
+2084 NVALSDIEAVITEKE

-2122 EQLAKVKALIDQYV
+2122 EQLAKVKVLIDQYV
-2136 ADGNRMVDEDATLN
+2136 ADGNRMIDEDATLN
-2150 DIKKDTQLIID
+2150 DIKQHTQFIVD

-2166 KLPAEV
+2166 KLPAEAMKV
-2172 IKASP
+2172 SP
-2177 KVGQPAPKVCTPIKK
+2177 KVIQPAPKVCTPIKK
-2192 EDKQE
+2192 EE
-2197 VRKVVKEL
+2197 THESRKVEKEL

-2215 PLKELALITGA
+2215 PLKEFALITGA
-2226 ALLARRRSK
+2226 ALLARRRTK
-2235 KEKES
+2235 NEKES

>member
-40 TDHNVQGGSN
+40 TDNNVQSDTN
-50 QALPGNSQNTNADT
+50 QATPVNSQDT
-64 NRDIVNDSQNT
+64 NVANNRGLANSAQNT
-75 PNAHATDNTST
+75 PNQSATTNQST
-86 NQALTNHQNVDVANQ
+86 NQALVNHNNGSIANQ
-101 VGPAPIQPS
+101 ATPTSVQSSTPS
-110 ASPAQN
+110 AQN
-116 NNNSNANSTATEPAA
+116 NNHTDGNTTATETVSNAN
-131 NTNNNLASNNNTLNV
+131 NKDVVSNNTTLNV
-146 PNNTDN
+146 PNKTNEN
-152 NDSARHLTLKEIQED
+152 GSGGHLTLKEIQED

-181 EEASNRPKKRSRR
+181 EQASNRPKKRSRR
-194 AAPTDPN
+194 AAPADPN
-201 ATPADPTATPADPTA
+201 ATPADPAAAAA
-216 GNGSAPV
+216 GNGGAPV

-230 PTTDPNANNIGQNAP
+230 PTTDPNANNAGQNAP
-245 NEVLSFDDNN
+245 NEVLSFDDNG
-255 IRPSTNRSVPT
+255 IRPSTNRSVPS
-266 VTVVDNLPGYTLIN
+266 VTVVDNLPGFTLIN

-311 IALGRIRGNDTNDHG
+311 IALGRIKGNDTNDHG
-326 DFNGIEKTLTVN
+326 DFNGIEK
-338 PNSELIF
+338 S
-345 EFNTMTTKNYQA
+345 
-357 QGNVIALGR
+357 
-366 IRGNDTNDHGDFN
+366 
-379 GIEKTLT
+379 LT

-400 TTKNYQGMTNLII
+400 TTKNYQGVTNLII
-413 KNADNDTVIG
+413 KNADNDTVIA
-423 EKVVAYGPI
+423 EKSVAYGPI
-432 WRLLKVPENVSHLKI
+432 WRLFKVPENVSHLKI

-519 NTDDFVYKIQLPE
+519 NTDDFVYKVQLPE

-544 FPSGNSGVDINDMNV
+544 FPSSNSGVDMNDFNV

-565 RIITIKSTGGGT
+565 RVITIKSTGGGS

-610 DTLTYKTYSQDF
+610 DTLTYKTYTQDF

-694 QADIDSLANQMQHTL
+694 QVDIDSLTNQMQHTL
-709 IRSVDAENAVNR
+709 IRSVDAENAVNK
-721 KVDDMEDLV
+721 KVDQMEDLV

-791 AKQAIRDKAAK
+791 AKKAIRDKATK
-802 QREIINHTPDATQD
+802 QREIINATPDATED
-816 EIQDALNQLTT
+816 EIQDALNQLAT

-842 ADVETA
+842 ADVEIA
-848 KNNGINTIGAVAPQV
+848 KNNGINTIGAVVPQV

-918 NDDVDT
+918 NADVDN

-976 EKVNAAVAVANT
+976 DKVNAAVTAANT

-1005 AIQGIQAIEPATKV
+1005 AIQGIQAITPATKV

-1024 NAIDQSAE
+1024 NAIDKSAE
-1032 TQHNAIFNNNDA
+1032 TQHNTIFNNNDA

-1098 DARNAVNEKAREAIT
+1098 DARNAVNDKAREAIT

-1139 ALNDIGV
+1139 ALTDIGV

-1171 TKKQTATGVLTDLAT
+1171 TKKQTATGVLNDLAT

-1206 LNQVDQDLAT
+1206 LNQVDQELAT

-1250 KPAALAQTNQHYS
+1250 KPAALAQINQHYN
-1263 AKLVEINATPDA
+1263 AKLAEINATPDA
-1275 TDDEKNAAINTLN
+1275 TNDEKNAAINTLN

-1371 FNQINQNQTNDQ
+1371 INQINQNQTNDQ
-1383 VDATTNQAI
+1383 VDTTTNQAV
-1392 NAIDNVEAEVVIKPK
+1392 NAIDNVEAEVVIKPT

-1434 EVALQA
+1434 EVASQA

-1472 KIIQPETKIKPA
+1472 KIIQPETKVKPA

-1490 QKANELRAQI
+1490 QKANELRAKI

-1508 EERQAALDKIN
+1508 EERQVALDKIN
-1519 DLVAKAMTNITNDR
+1519 EFVNQAMTDITNNR
-1533 TNQQVND
+1533 TNQQVD
-1540 STNQALDDIALVTPD
+1540 DTTSQALDSIALVAPE

-1564 AVKQQYEAKKH
+1564 AVKQQYEAKKQ

-1599 KRALQNINQAI
+1599 KLALQNINQAVT
-1610 ANNDVKRVESNGIAT
+1610 NNDVKRVETNGIAT
-1625 LKGVE
+1625 LKGVQ
-1630 PHIVV
+1630 PHIVI
-1635 KPEAQEAIKASAD
+1635 KPEAQQAIKATAE

-1654 KDTPHATTDELDEA
+1654 KDTPHATVDELDEA
-1668 NQQINDTLKQG
+1668 NQLISDTLKQA
-1679 QQDIDNTTQD
+1679 QQEIENTNQD
-1689 AAVNDVRNQTI
+1689 AAVTDVRNQTI

-1710 RRKRAALDNIDE
+1710 RRKRAALDSIE
-1722 SNNNQLDAIRNT
+1722 ENNKNQLDAIRNT
-1734 LDTTQDERNVAIAA
+1734 LDTTQDERDVAIDT
-1748 LNKIVNAI
+1748 LNKIVNTI

-1770 QTEADGNNNIKVI
+1770 RTETDGNDNIKVI

-1790 PAARQSVSA
+1790 PAARQSVGV

-1842 TAQVNQNSIDAQN
+1842 TAQVNQDSIDAQN
-1855 IISKIKPA
+1855 IISKIKSA

-1896 NAAIVQV
+1896 NIAIAQV

-1909 AKQQIAGAV
+1909 AKQQIASAV
-1918 TNADVAYLLHDG
+1918 TNADVAYLLHDE

-1938 PVINKKATAREQLT
+1938 PVINRKASAREQLT

-1960 AIEANVQATV
+1960 AIEANIQATV

-1993 DRSNAQVDKTATLNL
+1993 DRSNAQVDKTASLNL

-2023 AEKTINDDLARVTH
+2023 AEKTINDDLARVTA
-2037 LVQNYRKVSD
+2037 LVQNYRKVSN

-2084 NVALGDIEAVITEKE
+2084 NVALSDIEAVITEKE

-2122 EQLAKVKALIDQYV
+2122 EQLAKVKVLIDQYV
-2136 ADGNRMVDEDATLN
+2136 ADGNRMIDEDATLN
-2150 DIKKDTQLIID
+2150 DIKQHTQFIVD

-2166 KLPAEV
+2166 KLPAEATKV
-2172 IKASP
+2172 SP
-2177 KVGQPAPKVCTPIKK
+2177 KEIQPAPKVCTPIKK
-2192 EDKQE
+2192 EE
-2197 VRKVVKEL
+2197 THESRKVEKEL
-2205 PNTGSEEMDL
+2205 PNTGSEGMDL
-2215 PLKELALITGA
+2215 PLKEFALITGA
-2226 ALLARRRSK
+2226 ALLARRRTK
-2235 KEKES
+2235 NEKES

>member
-50 QALPGNSQNTNADT
+50 QALPGNSPNTNADT
-64 NRDIVNDSQNT
+64 NRDIVNGSQNT

-86 NQALTNHQNVDVANQ
+86 NQALTNHQNVGVANQ
-101 VGPAPIQPS
+101 VAPAPIQPS
-110 ASPAQN
+110 TSSASN
-116 NNNSNANSTATEPAA
+116 NNHSDANSTATEPAA

-194 AAPTDPN
+194 AAPADPN
-201 ATPADPTATPADPTA
+201 ATPADPTA

-223 AITAPYT
+223 AITAPFT

-245 NEVLSFDDNN
+245 NEVLTFDDNN

-311 IALGRIRGNDTNDHG
+311 IALGRIKGNDTNDHG
-326 DFNGIEKTLTVN
+326 G
-338 PNSELIF
+338 
-345 EFNTMTTKNYQA
+345 
-357 QGNVIALGR
+357 
-366 IRGNDTNDHGDFN
+366 FN

-610 DTLTYKTYSQDF
+610 DILTYKTYTQDF

-663 ASLDIFNDLK
+663 ASLDIFNELK

-694 QADIDSLANQMQHTL
+694 QADIDSLVNQMQHTL

-802 QREIINHTPDATQD
+802 QREIINNTPDATQD

-976 EKVNAAVAVANT
+976 EKVNAAVAAANT

-1098 DARNAVNEKAREAIT
+1098 DARNAVNDKAREAIT

-1194 NTNATTEEKQVA
+1194 NTNATDEEKQVA

-1250 KPAALAQTNQHYS
+1250 KPTALAQINQHYN
-1263 AKLVEINATPDA
+1263 AKLAEINATPDA

-1392 NAIDNVEAEVVIKPK
+1392 NAIDNVEAKVVIKPK

-1434 EVALQA
+1434 EVALLA

-1472 KIIQPETKIKPA
+1472 KIIQPETKVKPA

-1555 HIVRAAARD
+1555 HIVRATARD

-1599 KRALQNINQAI
+1599 KRALQNIDQAI

-1909 AKQQIAGAV
+1909 AKQQIASAV
-1918 TNADVAYLLHDG
+1918 TNADVAYLFHDG

-1952 TLFNDKKQ
+1952 TLFNDKKL

-1993 DRSNAQVDKTATLNL
+1993 DRSNAQVDKTASLNL

-2136 ADGNRMVDEDATLN
+2136 ADGIRMIDEDATLN
-2150 DIKKDTQLIID
+2150 DIKQHTQFIVD

-2166 KLPAEV
+2166 KLPAEATKV
-2172 IKASP
+2172 LP
-2177 KVGQPAPKVCTPIKK
+2177 KVGKPAPKLCTSIKK
-2192 EDKQE
+2192 VDKQE

-2226 ALLARRRSK
+2226 ALLARRRNK
-2235 KEKES
+2235 NEKES

>member
-40 TDHNVQGGSN
+40 TDNNVQSDTN
-50 QALPGNSQNTNADT
+50 QATPVNSQDT
-64 NRDIVNDSQNT
+64 NVANNRGLANSAQNT
-75 PNAHATDNTST
+75 PNQSATTNQST
-86 NQALTNHQNVDVANQ
+86 NQALVNHNNGSIANQ
-101 VGPAPIQPS
+101 ATPTSVQSSTPS
-110 ASPAQN
+110 AQN
-116 NNNSNANSTATEPAA
+116 NNHTDGNTTATETVSNAN
-131 NTNNNLASNNNTLNV
+131 NKDVVSNNTTLNV
-146 PNNTDN
+146 PNKTNEN
-152 NDSARHLTLKEIQED
+152 GSGGHLTLKEIQED

-181 EEASNRPKKRSRR
+181 EQASNRPKKRSRR
-194 AAPTDPN
+194 AAPADPN
-201 ATPADPTATPADPTA
+201 ATPADPAAAAA
-216 GNGSAPV
+216 GNGGAPV

-230 PTTDPNANNIGQNAP
+230 PTTDPNANNAGQNAP
-245 NEVLSFDDNN
+245 NEVLSFDDNG
-255 IRPSTNRSVPT
+255 IRPSTNRSVPS
-266 VTVVDNLPGYTLIN
+266 VTVVDNLPGFTLIN

-311 IALGRIRGNDTNDHG
+311 IALGRIKGNDTNDHG
-326 DFNGIEKTLTVN
+326 DFNGIEK
-338 PNSELIF
+338 S
-345 EFNTMTTKNYQA
+345 
-357 QGNVIALGR
+357 
-366 IRGNDTNDHGDFN
+366 
-379 GIEKTLT
+379 LT

-400 TTKNYQGMTNLII
+400 TTKNYQGVTNLII
-413 KNADNDTVIG
+413 KNADNDTVIA
-423 EKVVAYGPI
+423 EKSVAYGPI
-432 WRLLKVPENVSHLKI
+432 WRLFKVPENVSHLKI

-519 NTDDFVYKIQLPE
+519 NTDDFVYKVQLPE
-532 GVEYVN
+532 GGEYVN

-544 FPSGNSGVDINDMNV
+544 FPSSNSGVDMNDFNV

-565 RIITIKSTGGGT
+565 RVITIKSTGGGS

-610 DTLTYKTYSQDF
+610 DTLTYKTYTQDF

-694 QADIDSLANQMQHTL
+694 QADIDSLTNQMQHTL
-709 IRSVDAENAVNR
+709 IRSVDAENAVNK
-721 KVDDMEDLV
+721 KVDQMEDLV

-791 AKQAIRDKAAK
+791 AKKAIRDKATK
-802 QREIINHTPDATQD
+802 QREIINATPDATED
-816 EIQDALNQLTT
+816 EIQDALNQLAT

-842 ADVETA
+842 ADVEIA
-848 KNNGINTIGAVAPQV
+848 KNNGINTIGAVVPQV

-918 NDDVDT
+918 NADVDN

-976 EKVNAAVAVANT
+976 DKVNAAVTAANT

-1005 AIQGIQAIEPATKV
+1005 AIQGIQAITPATKV

-1024 NAIDQSAE
+1024 NAIDKSAE
-1032 TQHNAIFNNNDA
+1032 TQHNTIFNNNDA

-1098 DARNAVNEKAREAIT
+1098 DARNAVNDKAREAIT

-1139 ALNDIGV
+1139 ALTDIGV

-1171 TKKQTATGVLTDLAT
+1171 TKKQTATGVLNDLAT

-1206 LNQVDQDLAT
+1206 LNQVDQELAT

-1250 KPAALAQTNQHYS
+1250 KPAALAQINQHYN
-1263 AKLVEINATPDA
+1263 AKLAEINATPDA
-1275 TDDEKNAAINTLN
+1275 TNDEKNAAINTLN

-1371 FNQINQNQTNDQ
+1371 INQINQNQTNDQ
-1383 VDATTNQAI
+1383 VDTTTNQAV

-1434 EVALQA
+1434 EVASQA

-1472 KIIQPETKIKPA
+1472 KIIQPETKVKPA

-1490 QKANELRAQI
+1490 QKANELRAKI

-1508 EERQAALDKIN
+1508 EERQVALDKIN
-1519 DLVAKAMTNITNDR
+1519 EFVNQAMTDITNNR
-1533 TNQQVND
+1533 TNQQVD
-1540 STNQALDDIALVTPD
+1540 DTTSQALDSIALVAPE
-1555 HIVRAAARD
+1555 HIVRAGARD
-1564 AVKQQYEAKKH
+1564 AVKQQYEAKKQ

-1599 KRALQNINQAI
+1599 KLALQNINQAVT
-1610 ANNDVKRVESNGIAT
+1610 NNDVKRVETNGIAT
-1625 LKGVE
+1625 LKGVQ
-1630 PHIVV
+1630 PHIVI
-1635 KPEAQEAIKASAD
+1635 KPEAQQAIKATAE

-1654 KDTPHATTDELDEA
+1654 KDTPHATVDELDEA
-1668 NQQINDTLKQG
+1668 NQLISDTLKQA
-1679 QQDIDNTTQD
+1679 QQEIENTNQD
-1689 AAVNDVRNQTI
+1689 AAVTDVRNQTI

-1710 RRKRAALDNIDE
+1710 RRKRAALDSIE
-1722 SNNNQLDAIRNT
+1722 ENNKNQLDAIRNT
-1734 LDTTQDERNVAIAA
+1734 LDTTQDERDVAIDT
-1748 LNKIVNAI
+1748 LNKIVNTI

-1770 QTEADGNNNIKVI
+1770 RTETDGNDNIKVI

-1790 PAARQSVSA
+1790 PAARQSVGV

-1842 TAQVNQNSIDAQN
+1842 TAQVNQDSIDAQN

-1896 NAAIVQV
+1896 NIAIAQV

-1909 AKQQIAGAV
+1909 AKQQIASAV
-1918 TNADVAYLLHDG
+1918 TNADVAYLLHDE

-1938 PVINKKATAREQLT
+1938 PVINRKASAREQLT

-1960 AIEANVQATV
+1960 AIEANIQATV

-1993 DRSNAQVDKTATLNL
+1993 DRSNAQVDKTASLNL

-2023 AEKTINDDLARVTH
+2023 AEKTINDDLARVTA
-2037 LVQNYRKVSD
+2037 LVQNYRKVSN

-2084 NVALGDIEAVITEKE
+2084 NVALSDIEAVITEKE

-2122 EQLAKVKALIDQYV
+2122 EQLAKVKVLIDQYV
-2136 ADGNRMVDEDATLN
+2136 ADGNRMIDEDATLN
-2150 DIKKDTQLIID
+2150 DIKQHTQFIVD

-2166 KLPAEV
+2166 KLPAEATKV
-2172 IKASP
+2172 SP
-2177 KVGQPAPKVCTPIKK
+2177 KEIQPAPKVCTPIKK
-2192 EDKQE
+2192 EE
-2197 VRKVVKEL
+2197 THESRKVEKEL
-2205 PNTGSEEMDL
+2205 PNTGSEGMDL
-2215 PLKELALITGA
+2215 PLKEFALITGA
-2226 ALLARRRSK
+2226 ALLARRRTK
-2235 KEKES
+2235 NEKES

>member
-40 TDHNVQGGSN
+40 TDNNVQSDTN
-50 QALPGNSQNTNADT
+50 QATPVNSQDKDVAN
-64 NRDIVNDSQNT
+64 NRGLANSAQNT
-75 PNAHATDNTST
+75 PNQSATTNQAT
-86 NQALTNHQNVDVANQ
+86 NQALVNHNNGSIVNQ
-101 VGPAPIQPS
+101 ATPTSVQSSTPS
-110 ASPAQN
+110 AQN
-116 NNNSNANSTATEPAA
+116 NNHTDGNTTATETVSNAN
-131 NTNNNLASNNNTLNV
+131 NNDAVSNNTTLNV
-146 PNNTDN
+146 PNKTNEN
-152 NDSARHLTLKEIQED
+152 GSGGHLTLKEIQED

-181 EEASNRPKKRSRR
+181 EPASNRPKKRSKR
-194 AAPTDPN
+194 AAPADPN
-201 ATPADPTATPADPTA
+201 ATPADPAAAAA
-216 GNGSAPV
+216 GNGGAPV

-230 PTTDPNANNIGQNAP
+230 PTTDPNANNAGQNAP
-245 NEVLSFDDNN
+245 NEVLSFDDNG
-255 IRPSTNRSVPT
+255 IRPSTNRSVPS
-266 VTVVDNLPGYTLIN
+266 VTVVDNLPGFTLIN

-291 VRTSMFDSGDAKN
+291 VRTSMFDSADAKN

-311 IALGRIRGNDTNDHG
+311 IALGRI
-326 DFNGIEKTLTVN
+326 K
-338 PNSELIF
+338 
-345 EFNTMTTKNYQA
+345 
-357 QGNVIALGR
+357 
-366 IRGNDTNDHGDFN
+366 GNDTNDHGDFN

-400 TTKNYQGMTNLII
+400 TTKNYQGVTNLII
-413 KNADNDTVIG
+413 KNADNDTVIA
-423 EKVVAYGPI
+423 EKSVAYGPI
-432 WRLLKVPENVSHLKI
+432 WRLFKVPENVSHLKI

-519 NTDDFVYKIQLPE
+519 NTDDFVYQVQLPE

-544 FPSGNSGVDINDMNV
+544 FPSSNSGVDMNDFNV

-565 RIITIKSTGGGT
+565 RVITIKSTGGGS

-610 DTLTYKTYSQDF
+610 DTLTYKTYTQDF
-622 INSPAESHTVSTN
+622 INSPAESHTVRTN

-694 QADIDSLANQMQHTL
+694 QADIDSLTNQMQHTL
-709 IRSVDAENAVNR
+709 IRSVDAENAVNK
-721 KVDDMEDLV
+721 KVDQMEDLV

-791 AKQAIRDKAAK
+791 AKKAIRDKATK
-802 QREIINHTPDATQD
+802 QREIINATPDATED
-816 EIQDALNQLTT
+816 EIQDALNQLAT

-842 ADVETA
+842 ADVEIA
-848 KNNGINTIGAVAPQV
+848 KNNGINTIGAVVPQV

-918 NDDVDT
+918 NADVDN

-976 EKVNAAVAVANT
+976 DKVNAAVTAANT

-1005 AIQGIQAIEPATKV
+1005 AIQGIQAITPATKV

-1024 NAIDQSAE
+1024 NAIDKSAE
-1032 TQHNAIFNNNDA
+1032 TQHNTIFNNNDA

-1098 DARNAVNEKAREAIT
+1098 DARNVVNDKAREAIT

-1139 ALNDIGV
+1139 ALTDIGV

-1171 TKKQTATGVLTDLAT
+1171 TKKQTATGVLNDLAT

-1206 LNQVDQDLAT
+1206 LNQVDQELAT

-1250 KPAALAQTNQHYS
+1250 KPAALAQINQHYN
-1263 AKLVEINATPDA
+1263 AKLAEINATPDA
-1275 TDDEKNAAINTLN
+1275 TNDEKNAAINTLN
-1288 QDRQQ
+1288 LDRQQ

-1383 VDATTNQAI
+1383 VDTTTNQALK
-1392 NAIDNVEAEVVIKPK
+1392 AIDNVEAEVVIKPK

-1434 EVALQA
+1434 EVASQA

-1472 KIIQPETKIKPA
+1472 KIIQPETKVKPA

-1490 QKANELRAQI
+1490 QKANELRAKI

-1508 EERQAALDKIN
+1508 EERQVALDKIN
-1519 DLVAKAMTNITNDR
+1519 EFVNQAMTDITNNR
-1533 TNQQVND
+1533 TNQQVD
-1540 STNQALDDIALVTPD
+1540 DTTSQALDSIALVTPD

-1564 AVKQQYEAKKH
+1564 AVKQQYEAKKR

-1599 KRALQNINQAI
+1599 KRALQNINQAVT
-1610 ANNDVKRVESNGIAT
+1610 NNDVKRVETNGIAT
-1625 LKGVE
+1625 LKGVQ
-1630 PHIVV
+1630 PHIVI
-1635 KPEAQEAIKASAD
+1635 KPEAQQAIKASAE

-1654 KDTPHATTDELDEA
+1654 KDTPHATVDELDEA
-1668 NQQINDTLKQG
+1668 NQLISDTLKQA
-1679 QQDIDNTTQD
+1679 QQEIENTNQD
-1689 AAVNDVRNQTI
+1689 AAVTDVRNQTI

-1710 RRKRAALDNIDE
+1710 RRKRAALDSIE
-1722 SNNNQLDAIRNT
+1722 ENNKNQLDAIRNT
-1734 LDTTQDERNVAIAA
+1734 LDTTQDERDVAIDT
-1748 LNKIVNAI
+1748 LNKIVNTI

-1770 QTEADGNNNIKVI
+1770 RTETDGNDNIKVI
-1783 LPKVQVK
+1783 SPKVQVK
-1790 PAARQSVSA
+1790 PAARQSVGV

-1842 TAQVNQNSIDAQN
+1842 TAQVNQDSINAQN

-1896 NAAIVQV
+1896 NIAIAQV

-1909 AKQQIAGAV
+1909 AKQQIASAV
-1918 TNADVAYLLHDG
+1918 TNADVAYLLHDE

-1938 PVINKKATAREQLT
+1938 PVINRKASAREQLT

-1960 AIEANVQATV
+1960 AIEANIQATV

-1993 DRSNAQVDKTATLNL
+1993 DRSNAQVDKTASLNL

-2023 AEKTINDDLARVTH
+2023 AEKTINDDLARVTA
-2037 LVQNYRKVSD
+2037 LVQNYRKVSN

-2084 NVALGDIEAVITEKE
+2084 NVALSDIEAVITEKE

-2122 EQLAKVKALIDQYV
+2122 EQLAKVKVLIDQYV
-2136 ADGNRMVDEDATLN
+2136 ADGNRMIDEDATLN
-2150 DIKKDTQLIID
+2150 DIKQHTQFIVD

-2166 KLPAEV
+2166 KLPAEETKV
-2172 IKASP
+2172 SP
-2177 KVGQPAPKVCTPIKK
+2177 KEIQPAPKVCTPIKK
-2192 EDKQE
+2192 EE
-2197 VRKVVKEL
+2197 THESRKVEKEL
-2205 PNTGSEEMDL
+2205 PNTGSEGMDL
-2215 PLKELALITGA
+2215 PLKEFALITGR
-2226 ALLARRRSK
+2226 LC
-2235 KEKES
+2235 

>member
-40 TDHNVQGGSN
+40 TDNNVQSDTN
-50 QALPGNSQNTNADT
+50 QATPVNSQDKDVAN
-64 NRDIVNDSQNT
+64 NRGLANSAQNT
-75 PNAHATDNTST
+75 PNQSATTNQAT
-86 NQALTNHQNVDVANQ
+86 NQALVNHNNGSIVNQ
-101 VGPAPIQPS
+101 ATPTSVQSSTPS
-110 ASPAQN
+110 AQN
-116 NNNSNANSTATEPAA
+116 NNHTDGNTTATETVSNAN
-131 NTNNNLASNNNTLNV
+131 NNDVASNNTTLNV
-146 PNNTDN
+146 PNKTNEN
-152 NDSARHLTLKEIQED
+152 GSGGHLTLKEIQED

-181 EEASNRPKKRSRR
+181 EPASNRPKKRSRR
-194 AAPTDPN
+194 AAPADPN
-201 ATPADPTATPADPTA
+201 ATPADPGAAAA
-216 GNGSAPV
+216 GNGGAPV

-230 PTTDPNANNIGQNAP
+230 PTTDPNANNAGQNAP
-245 NEVLSFDDNN
+245 NEVLSFDDNS
-255 IRPSTNRSVPT
+255 IRPSTNRSVPS
-266 VTVVDNLPGYTLIN
+266 VTVVDNLPGFTLIN
-280 GGKVGVFSHAM
+280 GGKVGVLSHAM
-291 VRTSMFDSGDAKN
+291 VRTSMFEAGSN
-304 YQAQGNV
+304 RTYQAQGNV
-311 IALGRIRGNDTNDHG
+311 LALGRISGTDASNHG
-326 DFNGIEKTLTVN
+326 DFNGIEKSLTVN

-345 EFNTMTTKNYQA
+345 EFNTMPTKNG
-357 QGNVIALGR
+357 QGATNV
-366 IRGNDTNDHGDFN
+366 
-379 GIEKTLT
+379 
-386 VNPNSELIFEFNTM
+386 
-400 TTKNYQGMTNLII
+400 II
-413 KNADNDTVIG
+413 KNADTNDTIA
-423 EKVVAYGPI
+423 EKTVEGGPTL
-432 WRLLKVPENVSHLKI
+432 RLFKVPDNVRNLKI

-452 NDAITDARGIYQLRD
+452 NDAITDARGIYQLKD

-472 DFVDS
+472 SFVDS

-511 NGNFGASF
+511 NGNSGASLD
-519 NTDDFVYKIQLPE
+519 TDEFVYKIQLPE

-544 FPSGNSGVDINDMNV
+544 FPSNNSGVDVNDMNV

-565 RIITIKSTGGGT
+565 RVITIKSTGGGT
-577 GNSPA
+577 TNSPA

-610 DTLTYKTYSQDF
+610 DTLTYKTYTQDF
-622 INSPAESHTVSTN
+622 INSAAESHTVSTN

-673 RRAQTILDENRNN
+673 KRAQTILAENRNN

-694 QADIDSLANQMQHTL
+694 QADIDTLTNQMQHTL
-709 IRSVDAENAVNR
+709 IRSVDAENAVNQ
-721 KVDDMEDLV
+721 KADQMEDLV

-744 IQVIEEHKNEIIG
+744 IQVIEEHKGNIIG
-757 NIGDQTTD
+757 DIGDQTTD

-791 AKQAIRDKAAK
+791 AKKAIRDKATK
-802 QREIINHTPDATQD
+802 QREIINATPDATED
-816 EIQDALNQLTT
+816 EIQDAINQLAT
-827 DETDAIDNVT
+827 DETYAIDNVT

-848 KNNGINTIGAVAPQV
+848 KNNGINTIGSVVPQV

-918 NDDVDT
+918 NADVDN

-976 EKVNAAVAVANT
+976 DKVNAAVTAANT

-994 TNADVEQVKTN
+994 TNAEVEQVKTN
-1005 AIQGIQAIEPATKV
+1005 AIQGIQAITPATKV

-1024 NAIDQSAE
+1024 NAIDKSAE
-1032 TQHNAIFNNNDA
+1032 TQHNTIFNNNDA

-1098 DARNAVNEKAREAIT
+1098 DARNVVNDKAREAIT

-1139 ALNDIGV
+1139 ALTDIGV

-1171 TKKQTATGVLTDLAT
+1171 TKKQTATGVLNDLAT

-1206 LNQVDQDLAT
+1206 LNQVDQELAT

-1250 KPAALAQTNQHYS
+1250 KPAALAQINQHYN
-1263 AKLVEINATPDA
+1263 AKLAEINATPDA
-1275 TDDEKNAAINTLN
+1275 TNDEKNAAINTLN

-1383 VDATTNQAI
+1383 VDTTTNQAL

-1434 EVALQA
+1434 EVASQA

-1472 KIIQPETKIKPA
+1472 KIIQPETKVKPA

-1490 QKANELRAQI
+1490 QKANELRAKI

-1508 EERQAALDKIN
+1508 EERQVALDKIN
-1519 DLVAKAMTNITNDR
+1519 EFVNQAMTDITNNR
-1533 TNQQVND
+1533 TNQQVD
-1540 STNQALDDIALVTPD
+1540 DTTSQALDSIALVAPE

-1564 AVKQQYEAKKH
+1564 AVKQQYEAKKQ

-1588 QVALNQLANNE
+1588 QVALNQLANN
-1599 KRALQNINQAI
+1599 KKLALQNINQAVT
-1610 ANNDVKRVESNGIAT
+1610 NNDVKRVETNGIAT
-1625 LKGVE
+1625 LKGVQ
-1630 PHIVV
+1630 PHIVI
-1635 KPEAQEAIKASAD
+1635 KPEAQQAIKASAE

-1654 KDTPHATTDELDEA
+1654 KDTPHATVDELDEA
-1668 NQQINDTLKQG
+1668 NQLISDTLKQA
-1679 QQDIDNTTQD
+1679 QQEIENTNQD
-1689 AAVNDVRNQTI
+1689 AAVTDVRNQTI

-1710 RRKRAALDNIDE
+1710 RRKRAALDSIE
-1722 SNNNQLDAIRNT
+1722 ENNKNQLDAIRNT
-1734 LDTTQDERNVAIAA
+1734 LDTTQDERDVAIDT
-1748 LNKIVNAI
+1748 LNKIVNTI

-1770 QTEADGNNNIKVI
+1770 RTETDGNDNIKVI

-1790 PAARQSVSA
+1790 PAARQSVGV

-1842 TAQVNQNSIDAQN
+1842 TAQVNQDSIDAQN

-1896 NAAIVQV
+1896 NIAIAQV

-1909 AKQQIAGAV
+1909 AKQQIASAV
-1918 TNADVAYLLHDG
+1918 TNADVAYLLHDE

-1938 PVINKKATAREQLT
+1938 PVISRKASAREQLT

-1960 AIEANVQATV
+1960 AIEANIQATV

-1993 DRSNAQVDKTATLNL
+1993 DRSNAQVDKTASLNL

-2023 AEKTINDDLARVTH
+2023 AEKTINDDLARVTA

-2084 NVALGDIEAVITEKE
+2084 NVALSDIEAVITEKE

-2122 EQLAKVKALIDQYV
+2122 EQLAKVKVLIDQYV
-2136 ADGNRMVDEDATLN
+2136 ADGNRMIDEDATLN
-2150 DIKKDTQLIID
+2150 DIKQHTQFIVD

-2166 KLPAEV
+2166 KLPAEAMKV
-2172 IKASP
+2172 SP
-2177 KVGQPAPKVCTPIKK
+2177 KVIRPAPKVCTPIKK
-2192 EDKQE
+2192 EE
-2197 VRKVVKEL
+2197 THESRKVEKEL

-2215 PLKELALITGA
+2215 PLKEFALITGA
-2226 ALLARRRSK
+2226 ALLARRRTK
-2235 KEKES
+2235 NEKES

>member
-40 TDHNVQGGSN
+40 TDNNVQSDTN
-50 QALPGNSQNTNADT
+50 QATPVNSQDT
-64 NRDIVNDSQNT
+64 NVANNRGLANSAQNT
-75 PNAHATDNTST
+75 PNQSATTNQST
-86 NQALTNHQNVDVANQ
+86 NQALVNHNNGSIANQ
-101 VGPAPIQPS
+101 ATPTSVQSSTPS
-110 ASPAQN
+110 AQN
-116 NNNSNANSTATEPAA
+116 NNHTDGNTTATETVSNAN
-131 NTNNNLASNNNTLNV
+131 NKDVVSNNTTLNV
-146 PNNTDN
+146 PNKTNEN
-152 NDSARHLTLKEIQED
+152 GSGGHLTLKEIQED

-181 EEASNRPKKRSRR
+181 EQASNRPKKRSRR
-194 AAPTDPN
+194 AAPADPN
-201 ATPADPTATPADPTA
+201 ATPADPAAAAA
-216 GNGSAPV
+216 GNGGAPV

-230 PTTDPNANNIGQNAP
+230 PTTDPNANNAGQNAP
-245 NEVLSFDDNN
+245 NEVLSFDDNG
-255 IRPSTNRSVPT
+255 IRPSTNRSVPS
-266 VTVVDNLPGYTLIN
+266 VTVVDNLPGFTLIN

-311 IALGRIRGNDTNDHG
+311 IALGRIKGNDTNDHG
-326 DFNGIEKTLTVN
+326 DFNGIEK
-338 PNSELIF
+338 S
-345 EFNTMTTKNYQA
+345 
-357 QGNVIALGR
+357 
-366 IRGNDTNDHGDFN
+366 
-379 GIEKTLT
+379 LT

-400 TTKNYQGMTNLII
+400 TTKNYQGVTNLII
-413 KNADNDTVIG
+413 KNADNDTVIA
-423 EKVVAYGPI
+423 EKSVAYGPI
-432 WRLLKVPENVSHLKI
+432 WRLFKVPENVSHLKI

-519 NTDDFVYKIQLPE
+519 NTDDFVYKVQLPE

-544 FPSGNSGVDINDMNV
+544 FPSSNSGVDMNDFNV

-565 RIITIKSTGGGT
+565 RVITIKSTGGGS

-610 DTLTYKTYSQDF
+610 DTLTYKTYTQDF

-694 QADIDSLANQMQHTL
+694 QADIDSLTNQMQHTL
-709 IRSVDAENAVNR
+709 IRSVDAENAVNK
-721 KVDDMEDLV
+721 KVDQMEDLV

-791 AKQAIRDKAAK
+791 AKKAIRDKATK
-802 QREIINHTPDATQD
+802 QREIINATPDATED
-816 EIQDALNQLTT
+816 EIQDALNQLAT

-842 ADVETA
+842 ADVEIA
-848 KNNGINTIGAVAPQV
+848 KNNGINTIGAVVPQV

-918 NDDVDT
+918 NADVDN

-976 EKVNAAVAVANT
+976 DKVNAAVTAANT

-1005 AIQGIQAIEPATKV
+1005 AIQGIQAITPATKV

-1024 NAIDQSAE
+1024 NAIDKSAE
-1032 TQHNAIFNNNDA
+1032 TQHNTIFNNNDA

-1098 DARNAVNEKAREAIT
+1098 DARNAVNDKAREAIT

-1139 ALNDIGV
+1139 ALTDIGV

-1171 TKKQTATGVLTDLAT
+1171 TKKQTATGVLNDLAT

-1206 LNQVDQDLAT
+1206 LNQVDQELAT

-1250 KPAALAQTNQHYS
+1250 KPAALAQINQHYN
-1263 AKLVEINATPDA
+1263 AKLAEINATPDA
-1275 TDDEKNAAINTLN
+1275 TNDEKNAAINTLN

-1371 FNQINQNQTNDQ
+1371 INQINQNQTNDQ
-1383 VDATTNQAI
+1383 VDTTTNQAV

-1434 EVALQA
+1434 EVASQA

-1472 KIIQPETKIKPA
+1472 KIIQPETKVKPA

-1490 QKANELRAQI
+1490 QKANELRAKI

-1508 EERQAALDKIN
+1508 EERQVALDKIN
-1519 DLVAKAMTNITNDR
+1519 EFVNQAMTDITNNR
-1533 TNQQVND
+1533 TNQQVD
-1540 STNQALDDIALVTPD
+1540 DTTSQALDSIALVAPE

-1564 AVKQQYEAKKH
+1564 AVKQQYEAKKQ

-1599 KRALQNINQAI
+1599 KLALQNINQAVT
-1610 ANNDVKRVESNGIAT
+1610 NNDVKRVETNGIAI
-1625 LKGVE
+1625 LKGVQ
-1630 PHIVV
+1630 PHIVI
-1635 KPEAQEAIKASAD
+1635 KPEAQQAIKATAE

-1654 KDTPHATTDELDEA
+1654 KDTPHATVDELDEA
-1668 NQQINDTLKQG
+1668 NQLISDTLKQA
-1679 QQDIDNTTQD
+1679 QQEIENTNQD
-1689 AAVNDVRNQTI
+1689 AAVTDIRNQTI

-1710 RRKRAALDNIDE
+1710 RRKRAALDSIE
-1722 SNNNQLDAIRNT
+1722 ENNKNQLDAIRNT
-1734 LDTTQDERNVAIAA
+1734 LDTTQDERDVAIDT
-1748 LNKIVNAI
+1748 LNKIVNTI

-1770 QTEADGNNNIKVI
+1770 RTETDGNDNIKVI

-1790 PAARQSVSA
+1790 PAARQSVGV

-1842 TAQVNQNSIDAQN
+1842 TAQVNQDSIDAQN

-1896 NAAIVQV
+1896 NIAIAQV

-1909 AKQQIAGAV
+1909 AKQQIASAV
-1918 TNADVAYLLHDG
+1918 TNADVAYLLHDE

-1938 PVINKKATAREQLT
+1938 PVINRKASAREQLT

-1960 AIEANVQATV
+1960 AIEANIQATV

-1993 DRSNAQVDKTATLNL
+1993 DRSNAQVDKTASLNL

-2023 AEKTINDDLARVTH
+2023 AEKTINDDLARVTA
-2037 LVQNYRKVSD
+2037 LVQNYRKVSN

-2084 NVALGDIEAVITEKE
+2084 NVALSDIEAVITEKE

-2122 EQLAKVKALIDQYV
+2122 EQLAKVKVLIDQYV
-2136 ADGNRMVDEDATLN
+2136 ADGNRMIDEDATLN
-2150 DIKKDTQLIID
+2150 DIKQHTQFIVD

-2166 KLPAEV
+2166 KLPAEATKV
-2172 IKASP
+2172 SP
-2177 KVGQPAPKVCTPIKK
+2177 KEIQPAPKVCTPIKK
-2192 EDKQE
+2192 EE
-2197 VRKVVKEL
+2197 THESRKVEKEL
-2205 PNTGSEEMDL
+2205 PNTGSEGMDL
-2215 PLKELALITGA
+2215 PLKEFALITGA
-2226 ALLARRRSK
+2226 ALLARRRTK
-2235 KEKES
+2235 NEKES

>member
-40 TDHNVQGGSN
+40 TDNNVQSDTN
-50 QALPGNSQNTNADT
+50 QATPVNSQDT
-64 NRDIVNDSQNT
+64 NVANNRGLANSAQNT
-75 PNAHATDNTST
+75 PNQSATTNQST
-86 NQALTNHQNVDVANQ
+86 NQALVNHNNGSIANQ
-101 VGPAPIQPS
+101 ATPTSVQSSTPS
-110 ASPAQN
+110 AQN
-116 NNNSNANSTATEPAA
+116 NNHTDGNTTATETVSNAN
-131 NTNNNLASNNNTLNV
+131 NKDVVSNNTTLNV
-146 PNNTDN
+146 PNKTNEN
-152 NDSARHLTLKEIQED
+152 GSGGHLTLKEIQED

-181 EEASNRPKKRSRR
+181 EQASNRPKKRSRR
-194 AAPTDPN
+194 AAPADPN
-201 ATPADPTATPADPTA
+201 ATPADPAAAAA
-216 GNGSAPV
+216 GNGGAPV

-230 PTTDPNANNIGQNAP
+230 PTTDPNANNAGQNAP
-245 NEVLSFDDNN
+245 NEVLSFDDNG
-255 IRPSTNRSVPT
+255 IRPSTNRSVPS
-266 VTVVDNLPGYTLIN
+266 VTVVDNLPGFTLIN

-311 IALGRIRGNDTNDHG
+311 IALGRIKGNDTNDHG
-326 DFNGIEKTLTVN
+326 DFNGIEK
-338 PNSELIF
+338 S
-345 EFNTMTTKNYQA
+345 
-357 QGNVIALGR
+357 
-366 IRGNDTNDHGDFN
+366 
-379 GIEKTLT
+379 LT

-400 TTKNYQGMTNLII
+400 TTKNYQGVTNLII
-413 KNADNDTVIG
+413 KNADNDTVIA
-423 EKVVAYGPI
+423 EKSVAYGPI
-432 WRLLKVPENVSHLKI
+432 WRLFKVPENVSHLKI

-519 NTDDFVYKIQLPE
+519 NTDDFVYKVQLPE

-544 FPSGNSGVDINDMNV
+544 FPSSNSGVDMNDFNV

-565 RIITIKSTGGGT
+565 RVITIKSTGGGS

-610 DTLTYKTYSQDF
+610 DTLTYKTYTQDF

-694 QADIDSLANQMQHTL
+694 QANIDSLTNQMQHTL
-709 IRSVDAENAVNR
+709 IRSVDAENAVNK
-721 KVDDMEDLV
+721 KVDQMEDLV

-791 AKQAIRDKAAK
+791 AKKAIRDKATK
-802 QREIINHTPDATQD
+802 QREIINATPDATED
-816 EIQDALNQLTT
+816 EIQDALNQLAT

-842 ADVETA
+842 ADVEIA
-848 KNNGINTIGAVAPQV
+848 KNNGINTIGAVVPQV

-918 NDDVDT
+918 NADVDN

-976 EKVNAAVAVANT
+976 DKVNAAVTAANT

-1005 AIQGIQAIEPATKV
+1005 AIQGIQAITPATKV

-1024 NAIDQSAE
+1024 NAIDKSAE
-1032 TQHNAIFNNNDA
+1032 TQHNTIFNNNDA

-1098 DARNAVNEKAREAIT
+1098 DARNAVNDKAREAIT

-1139 ALNDIGV
+1139 ALTDIGV

-1171 TKKQTATGVLTDLAT
+1171 TKKQTATGVLNDLAT

-1206 LNQVDQDLAT
+1206 LNQVDQELAT

-1250 KPAALAQTNQHYS
+1250 KPAALAQINQHYN
-1263 AKLVEINATPDA
+1263 AKLAEINATPDA
-1275 TDDEKNAAINTLN
+1275 TNDEKNAAINTLN

-1342 IEAVKQTPNATDEEK
+1342 IEAVKQTPNVTDEEK

-1371 FNQINQNQTNDQ
+1371 INQINQNQTNDQ
-1383 VDATTNQAI
+1383 VDTTTNQAV

-1434 EVALQA
+1434 EVASQA

-1472 KIIQPETKIKPA
+1472 KIIQPETKVKPA

-1490 QKANELRAQI
+1490 QKANELRAKI

-1508 EERQAALDKIN
+1508 EERQVALDKIN
-1519 DLVAKAMTNITNDR
+1519 EFVNQAMTDITNNR
-1533 TNQQVND
+1533 TNQQVD
-1540 STNQALDDIALVTPD
+1540 DTTSQALDSIALVAPE

-1564 AVKQQYEAKKH
+1564 AVKQQYEAKKQ

-1599 KRALQNINQAI
+1599 KLALQNINQAVT
-1610 ANNDVKRVESNGIAT
+1610 NNDVKRVETNGIAT
-1625 LKGVE
+1625 LKGVQ
-1630 PHIVV
+1630 PHIVI
-1635 KPEAQEAIKASAD
+1635 KPEAQQAIKATAE

-1654 KDTPHATTDELDEA
+1654 KDTPHATVDELDEA
-1668 NQQINDTLKQG
+1668 NQLISDTLKQA
-1679 QQDIDNTTQD
+1679 QQEIENTNQD
-1689 AAVNDVRNQTI
+1689 AAVTDVRNQTI

-1710 RRKRAALDNIDE
+1710 RRKRAALDSIE
-1722 SNNNQLDAIRNT
+1722 ENNKNQLDAIRNT
-1734 LDTTQDERNVAIAA
+1734 LDTTQDERDVAIDT
-1748 LNKIVNAI
+1748 LNKIVNTI

-1770 QTEADGNNNIKVI
+1770 RTETDGNDNIKVI

-1790 PAARQSVSA
+1790 PAARQSVGV

-1842 TAQVNQNSIDAQN
+1842 TAQVNQDSIDAQN

-1896 NAAIVQV
+1896 NIAIAQV

-1909 AKQQIAGAV
+1909 AKQQIASAV
-1918 TNADVAYLLHDG
+1918 TNADVAYLLHDE

-1938 PVINKKATAREQLT
+1938 PVINRKASAREQLT

-1960 AIEANVQATV
+1960 AIEANIQATV

-1993 DRSNAQVDKTATLNL
+1993 DRSNAQVDKTASLNL

-2023 AEKTINDDLARVTH
+2023 AEKTINDDLARVTA
-2037 LVQNYRKVSD
+2037 LVQNYRKVSN

-2084 NVALGDIEAVITEKE
+2084 NVALSDIEAVITEKE

-2122 EQLAKVKALIDQYV
+2122 EQLAKVKVLIDQYV
-2136 ADGNRMVDEDATLN
+2136 ADGNRMIDEDATLN
-2150 DIKKDTQLIID
+2150 DIKQHTQFIVD

-2166 KLPAEV
+2166 KLPAEATKV
-2172 IKASP
+2172 SP
-2177 KVGQPAPKVCTPIKK
+2177 KEIQPAPKVCTPIKK
-2192 EDKQE
+2192 EE
-2197 VRKVVKEL
+2197 THESRKVEKEL
-2205 PNTGSEEMDL
+2205 PNTGSEGMDL
-2215 PLKELALITGA
+2215 PLKEFALITGA
-2226 ALLARRRSK
+2226 ALLARRRTK
-2235 KEKES
+2235 NEKES

>member
-40 TDHNVQGGSN
+40 TDNNVQSDTN
-50 QALPGNSQNTNADT
+50 QATPVNSQDT
-64 NRDIVNDSQNT
+64 NVANNRGLANSAQNT
-75 PNAHATDNTST
+75 PNQSATTNQST
-86 NQALTNHQNVDVANQ
+86 NQALVNHNNGSIANQ
-101 VGPAPIQPS
+101 ATPTSVQSSTPS
-110 ASPAQN
+110 AQN
-116 NNNSNANSTATEPAA
+116 NNHTDGNTTATETVSNAN
-131 NTNNNLASNNNTLNV
+131 NKDVVSNNTTLNV
-146 PNNTDN
+146 PNKTNEN
-152 NDSARHLTLKEIQED
+152 GSGGHLTLKEIQED

-181 EEASNRPKKRSRR
+181 EQASNRPKKRSRR
-194 AAPTDPN
+194 AAPADPN
-201 ATPADPTATPADPTA
+201 ATPADPAAAAA
-216 GNGSAPV
+216 GNGGAPV

-230 PTTDPNANNIGQNAP
+230 PTTDPNANNAGQNAP
-245 NEVLSFDDNN
+245 NEVLSFDDNG
-255 IRPSTNRSVPT
+255 IRPSTNRSVPS
-266 VTVVDNLPGYTLIN
+266 VTVVDNLPGFTLIN

-311 IALGRIRGNDTNDHG
+311 IALGRIKGNDTNDHG
-326 DFNGIEKTLTVN
+326 DFNGIEK
-338 PNSELIF
+338 S
-345 EFNTMTTKNYQA
+345 
-357 QGNVIALGR
+357 
-366 IRGNDTNDHGDFN
+366 
-379 GIEKTLT
+379 LT

-400 TTKNYQGMTNLII
+400 TTKNYQGVTNLII
-413 KNADNDTVIG
+413 KNADNDTVIA
-423 EKVVAYGPI
+423 EKSVAYGPI
-432 WRLLKVPENVSHLKI
+432 WRLFKVPENVSHLKI

-519 NTDDFVYKIQLPE
+519 NTDDFVYKVQLPE

-544 FPSGNSGVDINDMNV
+544 FPSSNSGVDMNDFNV

-565 RIITIKSTGGGT
+565 RVITIKSTGGGS

-610 DTLTYKTYSQDF
+610 DTLTYKTYTQDF

-694 QADIDSLANQMQHTL
+694 QADIDSLTNQMQHTL
-709 IRSVDAENAVNR
+709 IRSVDAENAVNK
-721 KVDDMEDLV
+721 KVDQMEDLV

-791 AKQAIRDKAAK
+791 AKKAIRDKATK
-802 QREIINHTPDATQD
+802 QREIINATPDATED
-816 EIQDALNQLTT
+816 EIQDALNQLAT

-842 ADVETA
+842 ADVEIA
-848 KNNGINTIGAVAPQV
+848 KNNGINTIGAVVPQV

-918 NDDVDT
+918 NADVDN

-976 EKVNAAVAVANT
+976 DKVNAAVTAANT

-1005 AIQGIQAIEPATKV
+1005 AIQGIQAITPATKV

-1024 NAIDQSAE
+1024 NAIDKSAE
-1032 TQHNAIFNNNDA
+1032 TQHNTIFNNNDA

-1098 DARNAVNEKAREAIT
+1098 DARNAVNDKAREAIT

-1139 ALNDIGV
+1139 ALTDIGV

-1171 TKKQTATGVLTDLAT
+1171 TKKQTATGVLNDLAT

-1206 LNQVDQDLAT
+1206 LNQVDQELAT

-1250 KPAALAQTNQHYS
+1250 KPAALAQINQHYN
-1263 AKLVEINATPDA
+1263 AKLAEINATPDA
-1275 TDDEKNAAINTLN
+1275 TNDEKNAAINTLN

-1371 FNQINQNQTNDQ
+1371 INQINQNQTNDQ
-1383 VDATTNQAI
+1383 VDTTTNQAV

-1434 EVALQA
+1434 EVASQA

-1472 KIIQPETKIKPA
+1472 KIIQPETKVKPA

-1490 QKANELRAQI
+1490 QKANELRAKI

-1508 EERQAALDKIN
+1508 EERQVALDKIN
-1519 DLVAKAMTNITNDR
+1519 EFVNQAMTDITNNR
-1533 TNQQVND
+1533 TNQQVD
-1540 STNQALDDIALVTPD
+1540 DTTSQALDSIALVAPE

-1564 AVKQQYEAKKH
+1564 AVKQQYEAKKQ

-1599 KRALQNINQAI
+1599 KLALQNINQAVT
-1610 ANNDVKRVESNGIAT
+1610 NNDVKRVVTNGIAT
-1625 LKGVE
+1625 LKGVQ
-1630 PHIVV
+1630 PHIVI
-1635 KPEAQEAIKASAD
+1635 KPEAQQAIKATAE

-1654 KDTPHATTDELDEA
+1654 KDTPHATVDELDEA
-1668 NQQINDTLKQG
+1668 NQLISDTLKQA
-1679 QQDIDNTTQD
+1679 QQEIENTNQD
-1689 AAVNDVRNQTI
+1689 AAVTDVRNQTI

-1710 RRKRAALDNIDE
+1710 RRKRAALDSIE
-1722 SNNNQLDAIRNT
+1722 ENNKNQLDAIRNT
-1734 LDTTQDERNVAIAA
+1734 LDTTQDERDVAIDT
-1748 LNKIVNAI
+1748 LNKIVNTI

-1770 QTEADGNNNIKVI
+1770 RTETDGNDNIKVI

-1790 PAARQSVSA
+1790 PAARQSVGV

-1842 TAQVNQNSIDAQN
+1842 TAQVNQDSIDAQN

-1896 NAAIVQV
+1896 NIAIAQV

-1909 AKQQIAGAV
+1909 AKQQIASAV
-1918 TNADVAYLLHDG
+1918 TNADVAYLLHDE

-1938 PVINKKATAREQLT
+1938 PVINRKASAREQLT

-1960 AIEANVQATV
+1960 AIEANIQATV

-1993 DRSNAQVDKTATLNL
+1993 DRSNAQVDKTASLNL

-2023 AEKTINDDLARVTH
+2023 AEKTINDDLARVTA
-2037 LVQNYRKVSD
+2037 LVQNYRKVSN

-2084 NVALGDIEAVITEKE
+2084 NVALSDIEAVITEKE

-2122 EQLAKVKALIDQYV
+2122 EQLAKVKVLIDQYV
-2136 ADGNRMVDEDATLN
+2136 ADGNRMIDEDATLN
-2150 DIKKDTQLIID
+2150 DIKQHTQFIVD

-2166 KLPAEV
+2166 KLPAEATKV
-2172 IKASP
+2172 SP
-2177 KVGQPAPKVCTPIKK
+2177 KEIQPAPKVCTPIKK
-2192 EDKQE
+2192 EE
-2197 VRKVVKEL
+2197 THESRKVEKEL
-2205 PNTGSEEMDL
+2205 PNTGSEGMDL
-2215 PLKELALITGA
+2215 PLKEFALITGA
-2226 ALLARRRSK
+2226 ALLARRRTK
-2235 KEKES
+2235 NEKES

>member
-21 TLIGTVLLLSNPNG
+21 TLIGKVLLLSNPNG

-50 QALPGNSQNTNADT
+50 QALPGNSPNTNADT
-64 NRDIVNDSQNT
+64 NRDIVNGSQNT

-86 NQALTNHQNVDVANQ
+86 NQALTNHQNVGVANQ
-101 VGPAPIQPS
+101 VAPAPIQPS
-110 ASPAQN
+110 RSSASN
-116 NNNSNANSTATEPAA
+116 NNHSDANSTATEPAA

-194 AAPTDPN
+194 AAPADPN
-201 ATPADPTATPADPTA
+201 ATPADPTA

-223 AITAPYT
+223 AITAQFT

-245 NEVLSFDDNN
+245 NEVLTFDDNN

-311 IALGRIRGNDTNDHG
+311 IALGRIKGNDTNDHG
-326 DFNGIEKTLTVN
+326 G
-338 PNSELIF
+338 
-345 EFNTMTTKNYQA
+345 
-357 QGNVIALGR
+357 
-366 IRGNDTNDHGDFN
+366 FN

-610 DTLTYKTYSQDF
+610 DILTYKTYSQDF

-930 NAINP
+930 NVINP

-976 EKVNAAVAVANT
+976 EKVNAAVAAANT

-1080 DQGTQNIVVIQ
+1080 DQGTQNILAIQ

-1098 DARNAVNEKAREAIT
+1098 DARNTVNEKAREAIT

-1194 NTNATTEEKQVA
+1194 NTNATDEEKQVA

-1250 KPAALAQTNQHYS
+1250 KPAALAQINQHYN
-1263 AKLVEINATPDA
+1263 AKLAEINATPDA

-1288 QDRQQ
+1288 HDRQQ

-1419 QQQIDNSLDSTDNEK
+1419 QHQIDNSLDSTDNEK

-1458 SQVNQAATNGVSAI
+1458 SQVNQAATNGLSAI
-1472 KIIQPETKIKPA
+1472 KIIQPETKVKPA

-1519 DLVAKAMTNITNDR
+1519 DLVAKSMTNITNDR

-1555 HIVRAAARD
+1555 HIVRATARD

-1599 KRALQNINQAI
+1599 KRTLQNIDQAI

-1770 QTEADGNNNIKVI
+1770 QTEVDGNNNIKVI

-1799 KAEAQN
+1799 KSEAQN

-1909 AKQQIAGAV
+1909 AKQQIASAV

-1993 DRSNAQVDKTATLNL
+1993 DRSNAQVDKTASLNL
-2008 QTIHDLDVHPIKKPD
+2008 QTILDLDVHPIKKPD

-2136 ADGNRMVDEDATLN
+2136 ADGIRMIDEDATLN
-2150 DIKKDTQLIID
+2150 DIKQHTQFIVD

-2166 KLPAEV
+2166 KLPAEATKV
-2172 IKASP
+2172 LP
-2177 KVGQPAPKVCTPIKK
+2177 KVGQPAPKVCTSIKK

-2226 ALLARRRSK
+2226 ALLARRRTK
-2235 KEKES
+2235 NEKES

>member
-40 TDHNVQGGSN
+40 TDNNVQSDTN
-50 QALPGNSQNTNADT
+50 QATPVNSQDT
-64 NRDIVNDSQNT
+64 NVANNRGLANSAQNT
-75 PNAHATDNTST
+75 PNQSATTNQST
-86 NQALTNHQNVDVANQ
+86 NQALVNHNNGSIANQ
-101 VGPAPIQPS
+101 ATPTSVQSSTPS
-110 ASPAQN
+110 AQN
-116 NNNSNANSTATEPAA
+116 NNHTDGNTTATETVSNAN
-131 NTNNNLASNNNTLNV
+131 NKDVVSNNTTLNV
-146 PNNTDN
+146 PNKTNEN
-152 NDSARHLTLKEIQED
+152 GSGGHLTLKEIQED

-181 EEASNRPKKRSRR
+181 EQASNRPKKRSRR
-194 AAPTDPN
+194 AAPADPN
-201 ATPADPTATPADPTA
+201 ATPADPAAAAA
-216 GNGSAPV
+216 GNGGAPV

-230 PTTDPNANNIGQNAP
+230 PTTDPNANNAGQNAP
-245 NEVLSFDDNN
+245 NEVLSFDDNG
-255 IRPSTNRSVPT
+255 IRPSTNRSVPS
-266 VTVVDNLPGYTLIN
+266 VTVVDNLPGFTLIN

-311 IALGRIRGNDTNDHG
+311 IALGRIKGNDTNDHG
-326 DFNGIEKTLTVN
+326 DFNGIEK
-338 PNSELIF
+338 S
-345 EFNTMTTKNYQA
+345 
-357 QGNVIALGR
+357 
-366 IRGNDTNDHGDFN
+366 
-379 GIEKTLT
+379 LT

-400 TTKNYQGMTNLII
+400 TTKNYQGVTNLII
-413 KNADNDTVIG
+413 KNADNDTVIA
-423 EKVVAYGPI
+423 EKSVAYGPI
-432 WRLLKVPENVSHLKI
+432 WRLFKVPENVSHLKI

-519 NTDDFVYKIQLPE
+519 NTDDFVYKVQLPE

-544 FPSGNSGVDINDMNV
+544 FPSSNSGVDMNDFNV

-565 RIITIKSTGGGT
+565 RVITIKSTGGGS

-610 DTLTYKTYSQDF
+610 DTLTYKTYTQDF

-694 QADIDSLANQMQHTL
+694 QADIDSLTNQMQHTL
-709 IRSVDAENAVNR
+709 IRSVDAENAVNK
-721 KVDDMEDLV
+721 KVDQMEDLV

-791 AKQAIRDKAAK
+791 AKKAIRDKATK
-802 QREIINHTPDATQD
+802 QREIINATPDATED
-816 EIQDALNQLTT
+816 EIQDALNQLAT

-842 ADVETA
+842 ADVEIA
-848 KNNGINTIGAVAPQV
+848 KNNGINTIGAVVPQV

-918 NDDVDT
+918 NADVDN

-976 EKVNAAVAVANT
+976 DKVNAAVTAANT

-1005 AIQGIQAIEPATKV
+1005 AIQGIQAITPATKV

-1024 NAIDQSAE
+1024 NAIDKSAE
-1032 TQHNAIFNNNDA
+1032 TQHNTIFNNNDA

-1098 DARNAVNEKAREAIT
+1098 DARNAVNDKAREAIT

-1139 ALNDIGV
+1139 ALTDIGV

-1171 TKKQTATGVLTDLAT
+1171 TKKQTATGVLNDLAT

-1206 LNQVDQDLAT
+1206 LNQVDQELAT

-1223 ADTNAEV
+1223 ADTNVEV

-1250 KPAALAQTNQHYS
+1250 KPAALAQINQHYN
-1263 AKLVEINATPDA
+1263 AKLAEINATPDA
-1275 TDDEKNAAINTLN
+1275 TNDEKNAAINTLN

-1371 FNQINQNQTNDQ
+1371 INQINQNQTNDQ
-1383 VDATTNQAI
+1383 VDTTTNQAV
-1392 NAIDNVEAEVVIKPK
+1392 NAIDNVEAEVVIKPT

-1434 EVALQA
+1434 EVASQA

-1472 KIIQPETKIKPA
+1472 KIIQPETKVKPA

-1490 QKANELRAQI
+1490 QKANELRAKI

-1508 EERQAALDKIN
+1508 EERQVALDKIN
-1519 DLVAKAMTNITNDR
+1519 EFVNQAMTDITNNR
-1533 TNQQVND
+1533 TNQQVD
-1540 STNQALDDIALVTPD
+1540 DTTSQALDSIALVAPE

-1564 AVKQQYEAKKH
+1564 AVKQQYEAKKQ

-1599 KRALQNINQAI
+1599 KLALQNINQAVT
-1610 ANNDVKRVESNGIAT
+1610 NNDVKRVETNGIAT
-1625 LKGVE
+1625 LKGVQ
-1630 PHIVV
+1630 PHIVI
-1635 KPEAQEAIKASAD
+1635 KPEAQQAIKATAE

-1654 KDTPHATTDELDEA
+1654 KDTPHATVDELDEA
-1668 NQQINDTLKQG
+1668 NQLISDTLKQA
-1679 QQDIDNTTQD
+1679 QQEIENTNQD
-1689 AAVNDVRNQTI
+1689 AAVTDVRNQTI

-1710 RRKRAALDNIDE
+1710 RRKRAALDSIE
-1722 SNNNQLDAIRNT
+1722 ENNKNQLDAIRNT
-1734 LDTTQDERNVAIAA
+1734 LDTTQDERDVAIDT
-1748 LNKIVNAI
+1748 LNKIVNTI

-1770 QTEADGNNNIKVI
+1770 RTETDGNDNIKVI

-1790 PAARQSVSA
+1790 PAARQSVGV

-1842 TAQVNQNSIDAQN
+1842 TAQVNQDSIDAQN

-1896 NAAIVQV
+1896 NIAIAQV

-1909 AKQQIAGAV
+1909 AKQQIASAV
-1918 TNADVAYLLHDG
+1918 TNADVAYLLHDE

-1938 PVINKKATAREQLT
+1938 PVINRKASAREQLT

-1960 AIEANVQATV
+1960 AIEANIQATV

-1993 DRSNAQVDKTATLNL
+1993 DRSNAQVDKTASLNL

-2023 AEKTINDDLARVTH
+2023 AEKTINDDLARVTA
-2037 LVQNYRKVSD
+2037 LVQNYRKVSN

-2084 NVALGDIEAVITEKE
+2084 NVALSDIEAVITEKE

-2122 EQLAKVKALIDQYV
+2122 EQLAKVKVLIDQYV
-2136 ADGNRMVDEDATLN
+2136 ADGNRMIDEDATLN
-2150 DIKKDTQLIID
+2150 DIKQHTQFIVD

-2166 KLPAEV
+2166 KLPAEATKV
-2172 IKASP
+2172 SP
-2177 KVGQPAPKVCTPIKK
+2177 KEIQPAPKVCTPIKK
-2192 EDKQE
+2192 EE
-2197 VRKVVKEL
+2197 THESRKVEKEL
-2205 PNTGSEEMDL
+2205 PNTGSEGMDL
-2215 PLKELALITGA
+2215 PLKEFALITGA
-2226 ALLARRRSK
+2226 ALLARRRTK
-2235 KEKES
+2235 NEKES

>member
-40 TDHNVQGGSN
+40 TDNNVQSDTN
-50 QALPGNSQNTNADT
+50 QATPVNSQDT
-64 NRDIVNDSQNT
+64 NVANNRGLANSAQNT
-75 PNAHATDNTST
+75 PNQSATTNQST
-86 NQALTNHQNVDVANQ
+86 NQALVNHNNGSIANQ
-101 VGPAPIQPS
+101 ATPTSVQSSTPS
-110 ASPAQN
+110 AQN
-116 NNNSNANSTATEPAA
+116 NNHTDGNTTATETVSNAN
-131 NTNNNLASNNNTLNV
+131 NKDVVSNNTTLNV
-146 PNNTDN
+146 PNKTNEN
-152 NDSARHLTLKEIQED
+152 GSGGHLTLKEIQED

-181 EEASNRPKKRSRR
+181 EQASNRPKKRSRR
-194 AAPTDPN
+194 AAPADPN
-201 ATPADPTATPADPTA
+201 ATPADPAAAAA
-216 GNGSAPV
+216 GNGGAPV

-230 PTTDPNANNIGQNAP
+230 PTTDPNANNAGQNAP
-245 NEVLSFDDNN
+245 NEVLSFDDNG
-255 IRPSTNRSVPT
+255 IRPSTNRSVPS
-266 VTVVDNLPGYTLIN
+266 VTVVDNLPGFTLIN

-311 IALGRIRGNDTNDHG
+311 IALGRIKGNDTNDHG
-326 DFNGIEKTLTVN
+326 DFNGIEK
-338 PNSELIF
+338 S
-345 EFNTMTTKNYQA
+345 
-357 QGNVIALGR
+357 
-366 IRGNDTNDHGDFN
+366 
-379 GIEKTLT
+379 LT

-400 TTKNYQGMTNLII
+400 TTKNYQGVTNLII
-413 KNADNDTVIG
+413 KNADNDTVIA
-423 EKVVAYGPI
+423 EKSVAYGPI
-432 WRLLKVPENVSHLKI
+432 WRLFKVPENVSHLKI

-519 NTDDFVYKIQLPE
+519 NTDDFVYKVQLPE

-544 FPSGNSGVDINDMNV
+544 FPSSNSGVDMNDFNV

-565 RIITIKSTGGGT
+565 RVITIKSTGGGS

-610 DTLTYKTYSQDF
+610 DTLTYKTYTQDF

-694 QADIDSLANQMQHTL
+694 QADIDSLTNQMQHTL
-709 IRSVDAENAVNR
+709 IRSVDAENAVNK
-721 KVDDMEDLV
+721 KVDQMEDLV

-791 AKQAIRDKAAK
+791 AKKAIRDKATK
-802 QREIINHTPDATQD
+802 QREIINATPDATED
-816 EIQDALNQLTT
+816 EIQDALNQLAT

-842 ADVETA
+842 ADVEIA
-848 KNNGINTIGAVAPQV
+848 KNNGINTIGAVVPQV

-918 NDDVDT
+918 NADVDN

-976 EKVNAAVAVANT
+976 DKVNAAVTAANT

-1005 AIQGIQAIEPATKV
+1005 AIQGIQAITPATKV

-1024 NAIDQSAE
+1024 NAIDKSAE
-1032 TQHNAIFNNNDA
+1032 TQHNTIFNNNDA

-1098 DARNAVNEKAREAIT
+1098 DARNAVNDKAREAIT

-1139 ALNDIGV
+1139 ALTDIGV

-1171 TKKQTATGVLTDLAT
+1171 TKKQTATGVLNDLAT
-1186 AKKQEINQ
+1186 AKKQKINQ

-1206 LNQVDQDLAT
+1206 LNQVDQELAT

-1250 KPAALAQTNQHYS
+1250 KPAALAQINQHYN
-1263 AKLVEINATPDA
+1263 AKLAEINATPDA
-1275 TDDEKNAAINTLN
+1275 TNDEKNAAINTLN

-1371 FNQINQNQTNDQ
+1371 INQINQNQTNDQ
-1383 VDATTNQAI
+1383 VDTTTNQAV

-1434 EVALQA
+1434 EVASQA

-1472 KIIQPETKIKPA
+1472 KIIQPETKVKPA

-1490 QKANELRAQI
+1490 QKANELRAKI

-1508 EERQAALDKIN
+1508 EERQVALDKIN
-1519 DLVAKAMTNITNDR
+1519 EFVNQAMTDITNNR
-1533 TNQQVND
+1533 TNQQVD
-1540 STNQALDDIALVTPD
+1540 DTTSQALDSIALVAPE

-1564 AVKQQYEAKKH
+1564 AVKQQYEAKKQ

-1599 KRALQNINQAI
+1599 KLALQNINQAVT
-1610 ANNDVKRVESNGIAT
+1610 NNDVKRVETNGIAT
-1625 LKGVE
+1625 LKGVQ
-1630 PHIVV
+1630 PHIVI
-1635 KPEAQEAIKASAD
+1635 KPEAQQAIKATAE

-1654 KDTPHATTDELDEA
+1654 KDTPHATVDELDEA
-1668 NQQINDTLKQG
+1668 NQLISDTLKQA
-1679 QQDIDNTTQD
+1679 QQEIENTNQD
-1689 AAVNDVRNQTI
+1689 AAVTDVRNQTI

-1710 RRKRAALDNIDE
+1710 RRKRAALDSIE
-1722 SNNNQLDAIRNT
+1722 ENNKNQLDAIRNT
-1734 LDTTQDERNVAIAA
+1734 LDTTQDERDVAIDT
-1748 LNKIVNAI
+1748 LNKIVNTI

-1770 QTEADGNNNIKVI
+1770 RTETDGNDNIKVI

-1790 PAARQSVSA
+1790 PAARQSVGV

-1842 TAQVNQNSIDAQN
+1842 TAQVNQDSIDAQN

-1896 NAAIVQV
+1896 NIAIAQV

-1909 AKQQIAGAV
+1909 AKQQIASAV
-1918 TNADVAYLLHDG
+1918 TNADVAYLLHDE

-1938 PVINKKATAREQLT
+1938 PVINRKASAREQLT

-1960 AIEANVQATV
+1960 AIEANIQATV

-1993 DRSNAQVDKTATLNL
+1993 DRSNAQVDKTASLNL

-2023 AEKTINDDLARVTH
+2023 AEKTINDDLARVTA
-2037 LVQNYRKVSD
+2037 LVQNYRKVSN

-2084 NVALGDIEAVITEKE
+2084 NVALSDIEAVITEKE

-2122 EQLAKVKALIDQYV
+2122 EQLAKVKVLIDQYV
-2136 ADGNRMVDEDATLN
+2136 ADGNRMIDEDAILN
-2150 DIKKDTQLIID
+2150 DIKQHTQFIVD

-2166 KLPAEV
+2166 KLPAEATKV
-2172 IKASP
+2172 SP
-2177 KVGQPAPKVCTPIKK
+2177 KEIQPAPKVCTPIKK
-2192 EDKQE
+2192 EE
-2197 VRKVVKEL
+2197 THESRKVEKEL
-2205 PNTGSEEMDL
+2205 PNTGSEGMDL
-2215 PLKELALITGA
+2215 PLKEFALITGA
-2226 ALLARRRSK
+2226 ALLARRRTK
-2235 KEKES
+2235 NEKES

>member
-40 TDHNVQGGSN
+40 TDNNVQSDTN
-50 QALPGNSQNTNADT
+50 QATPVNSQDT
-64 NRDIVNDSQNT
+64 NVANNRGLANSAQNT
-75 PNAHATDNTST
+75 PNQSATTNQST
-86 NQALTNHQNVDVANQ
+86 NQALVNHNNGSIANQ
-101 VGPAPIQPS
+101 ATPTSVQSSTPS
-110 ASPAQN
+110 AQN
-116 NNNSNANSTATEPAA
+116 NNHTDGNTTATETVSNAN
-131 NTNNNLASNNNTLNV
+131 NKDVVSNNTTLNV
-146 PNNTDN
+146 PNKTNEN
-152 NDSARHLTLKEIQED
+152 GSGGHLTLKEIQED

-181 EEASNRPKKRSRR
+181 EQASNRPKKRSRR
-194 AAPTDPN
+194 AAPADPN
-201 ATPADPTATPADPTA
+201 ATPADPAAAAA
-216 GNGSAPV
+216 GNGGAPV

-230 PTTDPNANNIGQNAP
+230 PTTDPNANNAGQNAP
-245 NEVLSFDDNN
+245 NEVLSFDDNG
-255 IRPSTNRSVPT
+255 IRPSTNRSVPS
-266 VTVVDNLPGYTLIN
+266 VTVVDNLPGFTLIN

-311 IALGRIRGNDTNDHG
+311 IALGRIKGNDTNDHG
-326 DFNGIEKTLTVN
+326 DFNGIEK
-338 PNSELIF
+338 S
-345 EFNTMTTKNYQA
+345 
-357 QGNVIALGR
+357 
-366 IRGNDTNDHGDFN
+366 
-379 GIEKTLT
+379 LT

-400 TTKNYQGMTNLII
+400 TTKNYQGVTNLII
-413 KNADNDTVIG
+413 KNADNDTVIA
-423 EKVVAYGPI
+423 EKSVAYGPI
-432 WRLLKVPENVSHLKI
+432 WRLFKVPENVSHLKI

-519 NTDDFVYKIQLPE
+519 NTDDFVYKVQLPE

-544 FPSGNSGVDINDMNV
+544 FPSSNSGVDMNDFNV

-565 RIITIKSTGGGT
+565 RVITIKSTGGGS

-610 DTLTYKTYSQDF
+610 DTLTYKTYTQDF

-694 QADIDSLANQMQHTL
+694 QADIDSLTNQMQHTL
-709 IRSVDAENAVNR
+709 IRSVDAENAVNK
-721 KVDDMEDLV
+721 KVDQMEDLV

-791 AKQAIRDKAAK
+791 AKKAIRDKATK
-802 QREIINHTPDATQD
+802 QREIINATPDATED
-816 EIQDALNQLTT
+816 EIQDALNQLAT

-842 ADVETA
+842 ADVEIA
-848 KNNGINTIGAVAPQV
+848 KNNGINTIGAVVPQV

-918 NDDVDT
+918 NADVDN

-976 EKVNAAVAVANT
+976 DKVNAAVTAANT

-1005 AIQGIQAIEPATKV
+1005 AIQGIQAITPATKV

-1024 NAIDQSAE
+1024 NAIDKSAE
-1032 TQHNAIFNNNDA
+1032 TQHNTIFNNNDA

-1098 DARNAVNEKAREAIT
+1098 DARNAVNDKAREAIT

-1139 ALNDIGV
+1139 ALTDIGV

-1171 TKKQTATGVLTDLAT
+1171 TKKQTATGVLNDLAT

-1206 LNQVDQDLAT
+1206 LNQVDQELAT

-1250 KPAALAQTNQHYS
+1250 KPAALAQINQHYN
-1263 AKLVEINATPDA
+1263 AKLAEINATPDA
-1275 TDDEKNAAINTLN
+1275 TNDEKNAAINTLN

-1371 FNQINQNQTNDQ
+1371 INQNQTNDQ
-1383 VDATTNQAI
+1383 VDTTTNQAV

-1434 EVALQA
+1434 EVASQA

-1472 KIIQPETKIKPA
+1472 KIIQPETKVKPA

-1490 QKANELRAQI
+1490 QKANELRAKI

-1508 EERQAALDKIN
+1508 EERQVALDKIN
-1519 DLVAKAMTNITNDR
+1519 EFVNQAMTDITNNR
-1533 TNQQVND
+1533 TNQQVD
-1540 STNQALDDIALVTPD
+1540 DTTSQALDSIALVAPE

-1564 AVKQQYEAKKH
+1564 AVKQQYEAKKQ

-1599 KRALQNINQAI
+1599 KLALQNINQAVT
-1610 ANNDVKRVESNGIAT
+1610 NNDVKRVETNGIAT
-1625 LKGVE
+1625 LKGVQ
-1630 PHIVV
+1630 PHIVI
-1635 KPEAQEAIKASAD
+1635 KPEAQQAIKASAE

-1654 KDTPHATTDELDEA
+1654 KDTPHATVDELDEA
-1668 NQQINDTLKQG
+1668 NQLISDTLKQA
-1679 QQDIDNTTQD
+1679 QQEIENTNQD
-1689 AAVNDVRNQTI
+1689 AAVTDVRNQTI

-1710 RRKRAALDNIDE
+1710 RRKRAALDSIE
-1722 SNNNQLDAIRNT
+1722 ENNKNQLDAIRNT
-1734 LDTTQDERNVAIAA
+1734 LDTTQDERDVAIDT
-1748 LNKIVNAI
+1748 LNKIVNTI

-1770 QTEADGNNNIKVI
+1770 RTETDGNDNIKVI

-1790 PAARQSVSA
+1790 PAARQSVGV

-1842 TAQVNQNSIDAQN
+1842 TAQVNQDSIDAQN

-1896 NAAIVQV
+1896 NIAIAQV

-1909 AKQQIAGAV
+1909 AKQQIASAV
-1918 TNADVAYLLHDG
+1918 TNADVAYLLHDE

-1938 PVINKKATAREQLT
+1938 PVINRKASAREQLT

-1960 AIEANVQATV
+1960 AIEANIQATV

-1993 DRSNAQVDKTATLNL
+1993 DRSNAQVDKTASLNL

-2023 AEKTINDDLARVTH
+2023 AEKTINDDLARVTA
-2037 LVQNYRKVSD
+2037 LVQNYRKVSN

-2084 NVALGDIEAVITEKE
+2084 NVALSDIEAVITEKE

-2122 EQLAKVKALIDQYV
+2122 EQLAKVKVLIDQYV
-2136 ADGNRMVDEDATLN
+2136 ADGNRMIDEDATLN
-2150 DIKKDTQLIID
+2150 DIKQHTQFIVD

-2166 KLPAEV
+2166 KLPAEATKV
-2172 IKASP
+2172 SP
-2177 KVGQPAPKVCTPIKK
+2177 KEIQPAPKVCTPIKK
-2192 EDKQE
+2192 EE
-2197 VRKVVKEL
+2197 THESRKVEKEL
-2205 PNTGSEEMDL
+2205 PNTGSEGMDL
-2215 PLKELALITGA
+2215 PLKEFALITGA
-2226 ALLARRRSK
+2226 ALLARRRTK
-2235 KEKES
+2235 NEKES

>member
-40 TDHNVQGGSN
+40 TDNNVQSDTN
-50 QALPGNSQNTNADT
+50 QATPVNSQDKDVAN
-64 NRDIVNDSQNT
+64 NRGLANSAQNT
-75 PNAHATDNTST
+75 PNQSATTNQAT
-86 NQALTNHQNVDVANQ
+86 NQALVNHNNGSIVNQ
-101 VGPAPIQPS
+101 ATPTSVQSSTPS
-110 ASPAQN
+110 AQN
-116 NNNSNANSTATEPAA
+116 NNHTDGNTTATETVSNAN
-131 NTNNNLASNNNTLNV
+131 NNDVASNNTTLNV
-146 PNNTDN
+146 PNKTNEN
-152 NDSARHLTLKEIQED
+152 GSGGHLTLKEIQED

-181 EEASNRPKKRSRR
+181 EPASNRPKKRSRR
-194 AAPTDPN
+194 AAPADPN
-201 ATPADPTATPADPTA
+201 ATPADPGAAAA
-216 GNGSAPV
+216 GNGGAPV

-230 PTTDPNANNIGQNAP
+230 PTTDPNANNAGQNAP
-245 NEVLSFDDNN
+245 NEVLSFDDNS
-255 IRPSTNRSVPT
+255 IRPSTNRSVPS
-266 VTVVDNLPGYTLIN
+266 VTVVDNLPGFTLIN
-280 GGKVGVFSHAM
+280 GGKVGVLSHAM
-291 VRTSMFDSGDAKN
+291 VRTSMFEAGSN
-304 YQAQGNV
+304 RTYQAQGNV
-311 IALGRIRGNDTNDHG
+311 LALGRISGTDASNHG
-326 DFNGIEKTLTVN
+326 DFNGIEKSLTVN

-345 EFNTMTTKNYQA
+345 EFNTMPTKNG
-357 QGNVIALGR
+357 QGATNV
-366 IRGNDTNDHGDFN
+366 
-379 GIEKTLT
+379 
-386 VNPNSELIFEFNTM
+386 
-400 TTKNYQGMTNLII
+400 II
-413 KNADNDTVIG
+413 KNADTNDTIA
-423 EKVVAYGPI
+423 EKTVEGGPTL
-432 WRLLKVPENVSHLKI
+432 RLFKVPDNVRNLKI

-452 NDAITDARGIYQLRD
+452 NDAITDARGIYQLKD

-472 DFVDS
+472 SFVDS

-511 NGNFGASF
+511 NGNSGASLD
-519 NTDDFVYKIQLPE
+519 TDEFVYKIQLPE

-544 FPSGNSGVDINDMNV
+544 FPSNNSGVDVNDMNV

-565 RIITIKSTGGGT
+565 RVITIKSTGGGT
-577 GNSPA
+577 TNSPA

-610 DTLTYKTYSQDF
+610 DTLTYKTYTQDF
-622 INSPAESHTVSTN
+622 INSAAESHTVSTN

-658 ADYTF
+658 VDYTF

-673 RRAQTILDENRNN
+673 KRAQTILAENRNN

-694 QADIDSLANQMQHTL
+694 QADIDTLTNQMQHTL
-709 IRSVDAENAVNR
+709 IRSVDAENAVNQ
-721 KVDDMEDLV
+721 KADQMEDLV

-744 IQVIEEHKNEIIG
+744 IQVIEEHKGNIIG
-757 NIGDQTTD
+757 DIGDQTTD

-791 AKQAIRDKAAK
+791 AKKAIRDKATK
-802 QREIINHTPDATQD
+802 QREIINATPDATED
-816 EIQDALNQLTT
+816 EIQDAINQLAT

-848 KNNGINTIGAVAPQV
+848 KNNGINTIGSVVPQV

-918 NDDVDT
+918 NADVDN

-976 EKVNAAVAVANT
+976 DKVNAAVTAANT

-994 TNADVEQVKTN
+994 TNAEVEQVKTN
-1005 AIQGIQAIEPATKV
+1005 AIQGIQAITPATKV

-1024 NAIDQSAE
+1024 NAIDKSAE
-1032 TQHNAIFNNNDA
+1032 TQHNTIFNNNDA

-1098 DARNAVNEKAREAIT
+1098 DARNVVNDKAREAIT

-1139 ALNDIGV
+1139 ALTDIGV

-1171 TKKQTATGVLTDLAT
+1171 TKKQTATGVLNDLAT

-1206 LNQVDQDLAT
+1206 LNQVDQELAT

-1250 KPAALAQTNQHYS
+1250 KPAALAQINQHYN
-1263 AKLVEINATPDA
+1263 AKLAEINATPDA
-1275 TDDEKNAAINTLN
+1275 TNDEKNAAINTLN

-1383 VDATTNQAI
+1383 VDTTTNQAL

-1434 EVALQA
+1434 EVASQA

-1472 KIIQPETKIKPA
+1472 KIIQPETKVKPA

-1490 QKANELRAQI
+1490 QKANELRAKI

-1508 EERQAALDKIN
+1508 EERQVALDKIN
-1519 DLVAKAMTNITNDR
+1519 EFVNQAMTDITNNR
-1533 TNQQVND
+1533 TNQQVD
-1540 STNQALDDIALVTPD
+1540 DTTSQALDSIALVAPE

-1564 AVKQQYEAKKH
+1564 AVKQQYEAKKQ

-1588 QVALNQLANNE
+1588 QVALNQLANN
-1599 KRALQNINQAI
+1599 KKLALQNINQAVT
-1610 ANNDVKRVESNGIAT
+1610 NNDVKRVETNGIAT
-1625 LKGVE
+1625 LKGVQ
-1630 PHIVV
+1630 PHIVI
-1635 KPEAQEAIKASAD
+1635 KPEAQQAIKASAE

-1654 KDTPHATTDELDEA
+1654 KDTPHATVDELDEA
-1668 NQQINDTLKQG
+1668 NQLISDTLKQA
-1679 QQDIDNTTQD
+1679 QQEIENTNQD
-1689 AAVNDVRNQTI
+1689 AAVTDVRNQTI

-1710 RRKRAALDNIDE
+1710 RRKRAALDSIE
-1722 SNNNQLDAIRNT
+1722 ENNKNQLDAIRNT
-1734 LDTTQDERNVAIAA
+1734 LDTTQDERDVAIDT
-1748 LNKIVNAI
+1748 LNKIVNTI

-1770 QTEADGNNNIKVI
+1770 RTETDGNDNIKVI

-1790 PAARQSVSA
+1790 PAARQSVGV

-1842 TAQVNQNSIDAQN
+1842 TAQVNQDSIDAQN

-1896 NAAIVQV
+1896 NIAIAQV

-1909 AKQQIAGAV
+1909 AKQQIASAV
-1918 TNADVAYLLHDG
+1918 TNADVAYLLHDE

-1938 PVINKKATAREQLT
+1938 PVISRKASAREQLT

-1960 AIEANVQATV
+1960 AIEANIQATV

-1993 DRSNAQVDKTATLNL
+1993 DRSNAQVDKTASLNL

-2023 AEKTINDDLARVTH
+2023 AEKTINDDLARVTA

-2084 NVALGDIEAVITEKE
+2084 NVALSDIEAVITEKE

-2122 EQLAKVKALIDQYV
+2122 EQLAKVKVLIDQYV
-2136 ADGNRMVDEDATLN
+2136 ADGNRMIDEDATLN
-2150 DIKKDTQLIID
+2150 DIKQHTQFIVD

-2166 KLPAEV
+2166 KLPAEAMKV
-2172 IKASP
+2172 SP
-2177 KVGQPAPKVCTPIKK
+2177 KVIQPAPKVCTPIKK
-2192 EDKQE
+2192 EE
-2197 VRKVVKEL
+2197 THESRKVEKEL

-2215 PLKELALITGA
+2215 PLKEFALITGA
-2226 ALLARRRSK
+2226 ALLARRRTK
-2235 KEKES
+2235 NEKES

>member
-64 NRDIVNDSQNT
+64 RRDNVNSSQNT
-75 PNAHATDNTST
+75 PNAHATVNTST
-86 NQALTNHQNVDVANQ
+86 NQALANHQNVDVASQ
-101 VGPAPIQPS
+101 VAPAPIQPS

-116 NNNSNANSTATEPAA
+116 NNNSNANSTATEPAS
-131 NTNNNLASNNNTLNV
+131 NTNNHLASNNTTLNV
-146 PNNTDN
+146 PNNTND
-152 NDSARHLTLKEIQED
+152 NDSGRHLTLKEIQED

-194 AAPTDPN
+194 AAPADPN
-201 ATPADPTATPADPTA
+201 ATPADPAA
-216 GNGSAPV
+216 GNGGAPV

-230 PTTDPNANNIGQNAP
+230 PTTDPNNNNIGQNAP

-266 VTVVDNLPGYTLIN
+266 VTVVDNLPGFTLIN

-345 EFNTMTTKNYQA
+345 EFNTMTTKNYQ
-357 QGNVIALGR
+357 
-366 IRGNDTNDHGDFN
+366 
-379 GIEKTLT
+379 
-386 VNPNSELIFEFNTM
+386 
-400 TTKNYQGMTNLII
+400 GMTNLVI
-413 KNADNDTVIG
+413 KNADNDAVLG

-432 WRLLKVPENVSHLKI
+432 WRLFKVPENVSHLKI
-447 QFVPK
+447 QFSPK

-477 IGLHSGSHVYV
+477 IGLHSGSHLYV
-488 ERRTMEPTATNN
+488 ERRIMEPTATNN

-519 NTDDFVYKIQLPE
+519 NTDDFVYKVQLPE

-544 FPSGNSGVDINDMNV
+544 FPSNNSGVDMNDFNV

-565 RIITIKSTGGGT
+565 RVITIKSTGGGS

-610 DTLTYKTYSQDF
+610 DTLTYKTYTQDF

-663 ASLDIFNDLK
+663 ASLDIFNGLK

-686 VPLNKRVS
+686 VPLNNRVS
-694 QADIDSLANQMQHTL
+694 QADIDSLTNQMQLTL
-709 IRSVDAENAVNR
+709 IRSVDAENAVNK
-721 KVDDMEDLV
+721 KVDQMEDLV

-765 DGVTRIK
+765 EGVTRIK

-791 AKQAIRDKAAK
+791 AKKAIRDKAAK
-802 QREIINHTPDATQD
+802 QREIINNTPDATQD

-842 ADVETA
+842 DDVETA

-948 AVSHDAQ
+948 AVTHDAQ

-976 EKVNAAVAVANT
+976 DKVNAAVTAANT

-1005 AIQGIQAIEPATKV
+1005 AIQGIQAITPATKV

-1024 NAIDQSAE
+1024 NAIDKSAE

-1098 DARNAVNEKAREAIT
+1098 DARNAVNNKAREVIT

-1139 ALNDIGV
+1139 ALTDIGV

-1206 LNQVDQDLAT
+1206 LNQVDQELAT

-1223 ADTNAEV
+1223 ADTNEEV

-1250 KPAALAQTNQHYS
+1250 KPAALAQINQHYN
-1263 AKLVEINATPDA
+1263 AKLAEINATPDA
-1275 TDDEKNAAINTLN
+1275 TDDEKNAAINILN

-1293 AIESI
+1293 AIESV

-1303 NAEVDQAATVAE
+1303 NAEVDQAATTAE
-1315 NNIDAVQVDVVK
+1315 NNIDAVLVDVVK

-1383 VDATTNQAI
+1383 VDTTTNQAI

-1472 KIIQPETKIKPA
+1472 KIIQPETKVKPA

-1564 AVKQQYEAKKH
+1564 AVKQQYEAKKQ

-1599 KRALQNINQAI
+1599 KRALQNIDQAI

-1635 KPEAQEAIKASAD
+1635 KPEAQQPIKASAD

-1734 LDTTQDERNVAIAA
+1734 LDTTQDERNVAIDA

-1842 TAQVNQNSIDAQN
+1842 TVQVNQNSIDAQN

-1896 NAAIVQV
+1896 NAAIAQV

-1909 AKQQIAGAV
+1909 AKQQIASAV

-1938 PVINKKATAREQLT
+1938 PVINRKASAREKLT
-1952 TLFNDKKQ
+1952 TLVNDKKQ
-1960 AIEANVQATV
+1960 AIEANIQATV

-1993 DRSNAQVDKTATLNL
+1993 DRSNAQVDKTASLNL

-2136 ADGNRMVDEDATLN
+2136 ADGNRMIDEDATLN
-2150 DIKKDTQLIID
+2150 DIKQHTQFIVD

-2166 KLPAEV
+2166 KLPAEATKV
-2172 IKASP
+2172 SP
-2177 KVGQPAPKVCTPIKK
+2177 NVGQPAPKVCTPIKK

-2197 VRKVVKEL
+2197 VSKVEKEL

>member
-40 TDHNVQGGSN
+40 TDNNVQSDTN
-50 QALPGNSQNTNADT
+50 QATPVNSQDKDVAN
-64 NRDIVNDSQNT
+64 NRGLANSAQNT
-75 PNAHATDNTST
+75 PNQSATTNQST
-86 NQALTNHQNVDVANQ
+86 NQALVNHNNGSIVNQ
-101 VGPAPIQPS
+101 ATPTSVQSSTPS
-110 ASPAQN
+110 AQN
-116 NNNSNANSTATEPAA
+116 NNHTDGNTTATETVSNAN
-131 NTNNNLASNNNTLNV
+131 NNDAVSNNTTLNV
-146 PNNTDN
+146 PNKTNEN
-152 NDSARHLTLKEIQED
+152 GSGGHLTLKEIQED

-181 EEASNRPKKRSRR
+181 EPASNRPKKRSRR
-194 AAPTDPN
+194 AAPADPN
-201 ATPADPTATPADPTA
+201 ATPADPGAAAA
-216 GNGSAPV
+216 GNGGAPV

-230 PTTDPNANNIGQNAP
+230 PTTDPNANNAGQNAP
-245 NEVLSFDDNN
+245 NEVLSFDDNS
-255 IRPSTNRSVPT
+255 IRPSTNRSVPS
-266 VTVVDNLPGYTLIN
+266 VTVVDNLPGFTLIN
-280 GGKVGVFSHAM
+280 GGKVGVLSHAM
-291 VRTSMFDSGDAKN
+291 VRTSMFEAGSN
-304 YQAQGNV
+304 RTYQAQGNV
-311 IALGRIRGNDTNDHG
+311 LALGRISGTDASNHG
-326 DFNGIEKTLTVN
+326 DFNGIEKSLTVN

-345 EFNTMTTKNYQA
+345 EFNTMTTKNG
-357 QGNVIALGR
+357 QGATNV
-366 IRGNDTNDHGDFN
+366 
-379 GIEKTLT
+379 
-386 VNPNSELIFEFNTM
+386 
-400 TTKNYQGMTNLII
+400 II
-413 KNADNDTVIG
+413 KNADTNDTIA
-423 EKVVAYGPI
+423 EKTVEGGPTL
-432 WRLLKVPENVSHLKI
+432 RLFKVPDNVRNLKI

-452 NDAITDARGIYQLRD
+452 NDAITDARGIYQLKD

-472 DFVDS
+472 SFVDS

-488 ERRTMEPTATNN
+488 ERRTMDPTATNN

-511 NGNFGASF
+511 NGNSGASLDT
-519 NTDDFVYKIQLPE
+519 NDFVYQVQLPE

-544 FPSGNSGVDINDMNV
+544 FPSNNSGVDVNDMNV

-565 RIITIKSTGGGT
+565 RVITIKSTGGGT
-577 GNSPA
+577 ANSPA
-582 RLMPDKILDLKYKL
+582 RLMPDKILDLRYKL

-602 TPRTVTFN
+602 TPRRVTFN
-610 DTLTYKTYSQDF
+610 ETLTYKTYTQDF

-673 RRAQTILDENRNN
+673 KRAQTILAENRNN

-694 QADIDSLANQMQHTL
+694 QADIDTLTNQMQHTL
-709 IRSVDAENAVNR
+709 IRSVDAENAVNQ
-721 KVDDMEDLV
+721 KADQMEDLV

-744 IQVIEEHKNEIIG
+744 IQVIEEHKGNIIG
-757 NIGDQTTD
+757 DIGDQTTD

-791 AKQAIRDKAAK
+791 AKKAIRDKATK
-802 QREIINHTPDATQD
+802 QREIINATPDATED
-816 EIQDALNQLTT
+816 EIQDAINQLAT

-848 KNNGINTIGAVAPQV
+848 KNNGINTIGAVVPQV
-863 THKQAARDAINQATA
+863 THKKAARDAINQATA

-918 NDDVDT
+918 NADVDN

-962 ANPDATQ
+962 ANP
-969 EERQAAI
+969 
-976 EKVNAAVAVANT
+976 
-988 NILNAN
+988 
-994 TNADVEQVKTN
+994 
-1005 AIQGIQAIEPATKV
+1005 
-1019 KTDAK
+1019 
-1024 NAIDQSAE
+1024 
-1032 TQHNAIFNNNDA
+1032 DA

-1098 DARNAVNEKAREAIT
+1098 DARNVVNDKAREAIT

-1130 NRVNTLKNR
+1130 NRVNTLKYR
-1139 ALNDIGV
+1139 ALTDIGV

-1171 TKKQTATGVLTDLAT
+1171 TKKQTATGVLNDLAT

-1206 LNQVDQDLAT
+1206 LNQVDQELAT

-1250 KPAALAQTNQHYS
+1250 KPAALAQINQHYN
-1263 AKLVEINATPDA
+1263 AKLAEINATPDA
-1275 TDDEKNAAINTLN
+1275 TNDEKNAAINTLN

-1383 VDATTNQAI
+1383 VDATTNQAV

-1434 EVALQA
+1434 EVASQA

-1472 KIIQPETKIKPA
+1472 KIIQPETKVKPA

-1490 QKANELRAQI
+1490 QKANELRAKI

-1508 EERQAALDKIN
+1508 EERQVALDKIN
-1519 DLVAKAMTNITNDR
+1519 EFVNQAMTDITNNR
-1533 TNQQVND
+1533 KNQQVD
-1540 STNQALDDIALVTPD
+1540 DTTSQALDSIALVTPD

-1564 AVKQQYEAKKH
+1564 AVKQQYEAKKR

-1599 KRALQNINQAI
+1599 KRALQNIDQAI
-1610 ANNDVKRVESNGIAT
+1610 ANNDVKRVETNGIAT
-1625 LKGVE
+1625 LKGVQ
-1630 PHIVV
+1630 PHIVI
-1635 KPEAQEAIKASAD
+1635 KPEAQQAIKASAE

-1654 KDTPHATTDELDEA
+1654 KDTPHATVDELDEA
-1668 NQQINDTLKQG
+1668 NQLISDTLKQA
-1679 QQDIDNTTQD
+1679 QQEIENTNQD
-1689 AAVNDVRNQTI
+1689 AAVTDVRNQTI

-1710 RRKRAALDNIDE
+1710 RRKRAALDSIE
-1722 SNNNQLDAIRNT
+1722 ENNKNQLDAIRNT
-1734 LDTTQDERNVAIAA
+1734 LDTTQDERDVAIDT
-1748 LNKIVNAI
+1748 LNKIVNTI

-1770 QTEADGNNNIKVI
+1770 RTETDGNDNIKVI
-1783 LPKVQVK
+1783 LTKVQVK
-1790 PAARQSVSA
+1790 PAARQSVGV

-1842 TAQVNQNSIDAQN
+1842 TAQVNQDSIDAQN

-1896 NAAIVQV
+1896 NIAIAQV

-1909 AKQQIAGAV
+1909 AKQQIASAV
-1918 TNADVAYLLHDG
+1918 TNADVAYLLHDE

-1938 PVINKKATAREQLT
+1938 PVISRKASAREQLT

-1960 AIEANVQATV
+1960 AIEANIQATV

-1993 DRSNAQVDKTATLNL
+1993 DRSNAQVDKTASLNL

-2023 AEKTINDDLARVTH
+2023 AEKTINDDLARVTA

-2084 NVALGDIEAVITEKE
+2084 NVALSDIEAVITEKE

-2122 EQLAKVKALIDQYV
+2122 EQLAKVKVLIDQYV
-2136 ADGNRMVDEDATLN
+2136 ADGNRMIDEDATLN
-2150 DIKKDTQLIID
+2150 DIKQHTQFIVD

-2166 KLPAEV
+2166 KLPAEAMKV
-2172 IKASP
+2172 SP
-2177 KVGQPAPKVCTPIKK
+2177 KVIQPAPKVCTPIKK
-2192 EDKQE
+2192 EE
-2197 VRKVVKEL
+2197 THESRKVEKEL
-2205 PNTGSEEMDL
+2205 PNTGSEGMDL
-2215 PLKELALITGA
+2215 PLKEFALITGA
-2226 ALLARRRSK
+2226 ALLARRRTK
-2235 KEKES
+2235 NEKES

>member
-40 TDHNVQGGSN
+40 TDNNVQSDTN
-50 QALPGNSQNTNADT
+50 QATPVNSQDT
-64 NRDIVNDSQNT
+64 NVANNRGLANSAQNT
-75 PNAHATDNTST
+75 PNQSATTNQST
-86 NQALTNHQNVDVANQ
+86 NQALVNHNNGSIANQ
-101 VGPAPIQPS
+101 ATPTSVQSSTPS
-110 ASPAQN
+110 AQN
-116 NNNSNANSTATEPAA
+116 NNHTDGNTTATETVSNAN
-131 NTNNNLASNNNTLNV
+131 NKDVVSNNTTLNV
-146 PNNTDN
+146 PNKTNEN
-152 NDSARHLTLKEIQED
+152 GSGGHLTLKEIQED

-181 EEASNRPKKRSRR
+181 EQASNRPKKRSRR
-194 AAPTDPN
+194 AAPADPN
-201 ATPADPTATPADPTA
+201 ATPADPAAAAA
-216 GNGSAPV
+216 GNGGAPV

-230 PTTDPNANNIGQNAP
+230 PTTDPNANNAGQNAP
-245 NEVLSFDDNN
+245 NEVLSFDDNG
-255 IRPSTNRSVPT
+255 IRPSTNRSVPS
-266 VTVVDNLPGYTLIN
+266 VTVVDNLPGFTLIN

-311 IALGRIRGNDTNDHG
+311 IALGRIKGNDTNDHG
-326 DFNGIEKTLTVN
+326 DFNGIEK
-338 PNSELIF
+338 S
-345 EFNTMTTKNYQA
+345 
-357 QGNVIALGR
+357 
-366 IRGNDTNDHGDFN
+366 
-379 GIEKTLT
+379 LT

-400 TTKNYQGMTNLII
+400 TTKNYQGVTNLII
-413 KNADNDTVIG
+413 KNADNDTVIA
-423 EKVVAYGPI
+423 EKSVAYGPI
-432 WRLLKVPENVSHLKI
+432 WRLFKVPENVSHLKI

-519 NTDDFVYKIQLPE
+519 NTDDFVYKVQLPE

-544 FPSGNSGVDINDMNV
+544 FPSSNSGVDMNDFNV

-565 RIITIKSTGGGT
+565 RVITIKSTGGGS

-610 DTLTYKTYSQDF
+610 DTLTYKTYTQDF

-694 QADIDSLANQMQHTL
+694 QADIDSLTNQMQHTL
-709 IRSVDAENAVNR
+709 IRSVDAENAVNK
-721 KVDDMEDLV
+721 KVDQMEDLV

-791 AKQAIRDKAAK
+791 AKKAIRDKATK
-802 QREIINHTPDATQD
+802 QREIINATPDATED
-816 EIQDALNQLTT
+816 EIQDALNQLAT

-842 ADVETA
+842 ADVEIA
-848 KNNGINTIGAVAPQV
+848 KNNGINTIGAVVPQV

-918 NDDVDT
+918 NADVDN

-976 EKVNAAVAVANT
+976 DKVNAAVTAANT

-1005 AIQGIQAIEPATKV
+1005 AIQGIQAITPATKV

-1024 NAIDQSAE
+1024 NAIDKSAE
-1032 TQHNAIFNNNDA
+1032 TQHNTIFNNNDA

-1098 DARNAVNEKAREAIT
+1098 DARNAVNDKAREAIT

-1139 ALNDIGV
+1139 ALTDIGV

-1171 TKKQTATGVLTDLAT
+1171 TKKQTATGVLNNLAT

-1206 LNQVDQDLAT
+1206 LNQVDQELAT

-1250 KPAALAQTNQHYS
+1250 KPAALAQINQHYN
-1263 AKLVEINATPDA
+1263 AKLAEINATPDA
-1275 TDDEKNAAINTLN
+1275 TNDEKNAAINTLN

-1371 FNQINQNQTNDQ
+1371 INQINQNQTNDQ
-1383 VDATTNQAI
+1383 VDTTTNQAV

-1434 EVALQA
+1434 EVASQA

-1472 KIIQPETKIKPA
+1472 KIIQPETKVKPA

-1490 QKANELRAQI
+1490 QKANELRAKI

-1508 EERQAALDKIN
+1508 EERQVALDKIN
-1519 DLVAKAMTNITNDR
+1519 EFVNQAMTDITNNR
-1533 TNQQVND
+1533 TNQQVD
-1540 STNQALDDIALVTPD
+1540 DTTSQALDSIALVAPE

-1564 AVKQQYEAKKH
+1564 AVKQQYEAKKQ

-1599 KRALQNINQAI
+1599 KLALQNINQAVT
-1610 ANNDVKRVESNGIAT
+1610 NNDVKRVETNGIAT
-1625 LKGVE
+1625 LKGVQ
-1630 PHIVV
+1630 PHIVI
-1635 KPEAQEAIKASAD
+1635 KPEAQQAIKATAE

-1654 KDTPHATTDELDEA
+1654 KDTPHATVDELDEA
-1668 NQQINDTLKQG
+1668 NQLISDTLKQA
-1679 QQDIDNTTQD
+1679 QQEIENTNQD
-1689 AAVNDVRNQTI
+1689 AAVTDVRNQTI

-1710 RRKRAALDNIDE
+1710 RRKRAALDSIE
-1722 SNNNQLDAIRNT
+1722 ENNKNQLDAIRNT
-1734 LDTTQDERNVAIAA
+1734 LDTTQDERDVAIDT
-1748 LNKIVNAI
+1748 LNKIVNTI

-1770 QTEADGNNNIKVI
+1770 RTETDGNDNIKVI

-1790 PAARQSVSA
+1790 PAARQSVGV

-1842 TAQVNQNSIDAQN
+1842 TAQVNQDSIDAQN

-1896 NAAIVQV
+1896 NIAIAQV

-1909 AKQQIAGAV
+1909 AKQQIASAV
-1918 TNADVAYLLHDG
+1918 TNADVAYLLHDE

-1938 PVINKKATAREQLT
+1938 PVINRKASAREQLT

-1960 AIEANVQATV
+1960 AIEANIQATV

-1993 DRSNAQVDKTATLNL
+1993 DRSNAQVDKTASLNL

-2023 AEKTINDDLARVTH
+2023 AEKTINDDLARVTA
-2037 LVQNYRKVSD
+2037 LVQNYRKVSN

-2084 NVALGDIEAVITEKE
+2084 NVALSDIEAVITEKE

-2122 EQLAKVKALIDQYV
+2122 EQLAKVKVLIDQYV
-2136 ADGNRMVDEDATLN
+2136 ADGNRMIDEDATLN
-2150 DIKKDTQLIID
+2150 DIKQHTQFIVD

-2166 KLPAEV
+2166 KLPAEATKV
-2172 IKASP
+2172 SP
-2177 KVGQPAPKVCTPIKK
+2177 KEIQPAPKVCTPIKK
-2192 EDKQE
+2192 EE
-2197 VRKVVKEL
+2197 THESRKVEKEL
-2205 PNTGSEEMDL
+2205 PNTGSEGMDL
-2215 PLKELALITGA
+2215 PLKEFALITGA
-2226 ALLARRRSK
+2226 ALLARRRTK
-2235 KEKES
+2235 NEKES

>member
-40 TDHNVQGGSN
+40 TDNNVQSDTN
-50 QALPGNSQNTNADT
+50 QATPVNSQDKDVAN
-64 NRDIVNDSQNT
+64 NRGLANSAQNT
-75 PNAHATDNTST
+75 PNQSATTNQAT
-86 NQALTNHQNVDVANQ
+86 NQALVNHNNGSIVNQ
-101 VGPAPIQPS
+101 ATPTSVQSSTPS
-110 ASPAQN
+110 AQN
-116 NNNSNANSTATEPAA
+116 NNHTDGNTTATETVSNAN
-131 NTNNNLASNNNTLNV
+131 NNDAVSNNTTLNV
-146 PNNTDN
+146 PNKTNEN
-152 NDSARHLTLKEIQED
+152 GSGGHLTLKEIQED

-181 EEASNRPKKRSRR
+181 EPASNRPKKRSKR
-194 AAPTDPN
+194 AAPADPN
-201 ATPADPTATPADPTA
+201 ATPADPAAAAA
-216 GNGSAPV
+216 GNGGAPV

-230 PTTDPNANNIGQNAP
+230 PTTDPNANNAGQNAP
-245 NEVLSFDDNN
+245 NEVLSFDDNG
-255 IRPSTNRSVPT
+255 IRPSTNRSVPS
-266 VTVVDNLPGYTLIN
+266 VTVVDNLPGFTLIN

-291 VRTSMFDSGDAKN
+291 VRTSMFDSADAKN

-311 IALGRIRGNDTNDHG
+311 IALGRI
-326 DFNGIEKTLTVN
+326 K
-338 PNSELIF
+338 
-345 EFNTMTTKNYQA
+345 
-357 QGNVIALGR
+357 
-366 IRGNDTNDHGDFN
+366 GNDTNDHGDFN

-400 TTKNYQGMTNLII
+400 TTKNYQGVTNLII
-413 KNADNDTVIG
+413 KNADNDTVIA
-423 EKVVAYGPI
+423 EKSVAYGPI
-432 WRLLKVPENVSHLKI
+432 WRLFKVPENVSHLKI

-519 NTDDFVYKIQLPE
+519 NTDDFVYQVQLPE

-544 FPSGNSGVDINDMNV
+544 FPSSNSGVDMNDFNV

-565 RIITIKSTGGGT
+565 RVITIKSTGGGS

-610 DTLTYKTYSQDF
+610 DTLTYKTYTQDF
-622 INSPAESHTVSTN
+622 INSPAESHTVRTN

-694 QADIDSLANQMQHTL
+694 QADIDSLTNQMQHTL
-709 IRSVDAENAVNR
+709 IRSVDAENAVNK
-721 KVDDMEDLV
+721 KVDQMEDLV

-791 AKQAIRDKAAK
+791 AKKAIRDKATK
-802 QREIINHTPDATQD
+802 QREIINATPDATED
-816 EIQDALNQLTT
+816 EIQDALNQLAT

-842 ADVETA
+842 ADVEIA
-848 KNNGINTIGAVAPQV
+848 KNNGINTIGAVVPQV

-918 NDDVDT
+918 NADVDN

-976 EKVNAAVAVANT
+976 DKVNAAVTAANT

-1005 AIQGIQAIEPATKV
+1005 AIQGIQAITPATKV

-1024 NAIDQSAE
+1024 NAIDKSAE
-1032 TQHNAIFNNNDA
+1032 TQHNTIFNNNDA

-1098 DARNAVNEKAREAIT
+1098 DARNVVNDKAREAIT

-1139 ALNDIGV
+1139 ALTDIGV

-1171 TKKQTATGVLTDLAT
+1171 TKKQTATGVLNDLAT

-1206 LNQVDQDLAT
+1206 LNQVDQELAT

-1250 KPAALAQTNQHYS
+1250 KPAALAQINQHYN
-1263 AKLVEINATPDA
+1263 AKLAEINATPDA
-1275 TDDEKNAAINTLN
+1275 TNDEKNAAINTLN
-1288 QDRQQ
+1288 LDRQQ

-1383 VDATTNQAI
+1383 VDTTTNQALK
-1392 NAIDNVEAEVVIKPK
+1392 AIDNVEAEVVIKPK

-1434 EVALQA
+1434 EVASQA

-1472 KIIQPETKIKPA
+1472 KIIQPETKVKPA

-1490 QKANELRAQI
+1490 QKANELRAKI

-1508 EERQAALDKIN
+1508 EERQVALDKIN
-1519 DLVAKAMTNITNDR
+1519 EFVNQAMTDITNNR
-1533 TNQQVND
+1533 TNQQVD
-1540 STNQALDDIALVTPD
+1540 DTTSQALDSIALVTPD

-1564 AVKQQYEAKKH
+1564 AVKQQYEAKKR

-1599 KRALQNINQAI
+1599 KRALQNINQAVT
-1610 ANNDVKRVESNGIAT
+1610 NNDVKRVETNGIAT
-1625 LKGVE
+1625 LKGVQ
-1630 PHIVV
+1630 PHIVI
-1635 KPEAQEAIKASAD
+1635 KPEAQQAIKASAE

-1654 KDTPHATTDELDEA
+1654 KDTPHATVDELDEA
-1668 NQQINDTLKQG
+1668 NQLISDTLKQA
-1679 QQDIDNTTQD
+1679 QQEIENTNQD
-1689 AAVNDVRNQTI
+1689 AAVTDVRNQTI
-1700 KAIEQ
+1700 KAIER

-1710 RRKRAALDNIDE
+1710 RRKRAALDSIE
-1722 SNNNQLDAIRNT
+1722 ENNKNQLDAIRNT
-1734 LDTTQDERNVAIAA
+1734 LDTTQDERDVAIDT
-1748 LNKIVNAI
+1748 LNKIVNTI

-1770 QTEADGNNNIKVI
+1770 RTETDGNDNIKVI

-1790 PAARQSVSA
+1790 PAARQSVGV

-1842 TAQVNQNSIDAQN
+1842 TAQVNQDSINAQN

-1896 NAAIVQV
+1896 NIAIAQV

-1909 AKQQIAGAV
+1909 AKQQIASAV
-1918 TNADVAYLLHDG
+1918 TNADVAYLLHDE

-1938 PVINKKATAREQLT
+1938 PVINRKASAREQLT

-1960 AIEANVQATV
+1960 AIEANIQATV

-1993 DRSNAQVDKTATLNL
+1993 DRSNAQVDKTASLNL

-2023 AEKTINDDLARVTH
+2023 AEKTINDDLARVTA
-2037 LVQNYRKVSD
+2037 LVQNYRKVSN

-2084 NVALGDIEAVITEKE
+2084 NVALSDIEAVITEKE

-2122 EQLAKVKALIDQYV
+2122 EQLAKVKVLIDQYV
-2136 ADGNRMVDEDATLN
+2136 ADGNRMIDEDATLN
-2150 DIKKDTQLIID
+2150 DIKQHTQFIVD

-2166 KLPAEV
+2166 KLPAEETKV
-2172 IKASP
+2172 SP
-2177 KVGQPAPKVCTPIKK
+2177 KEIQPAPKVCTPIKK
-2192 EDKQE
+2192 EE
-2197 VRKVVKEL
+2197 THESRKVEKEL
-2205 PNTGSEEMDL
+2205 PNTGSEGMDL
-2215 PLKELALITGA
+2215 PLKEFALITGR
-2226 ALLARRRSK
+2226 LC
-2235 KEKES
+2235 

>member
-40 TDHNVQGGSN
+40 TDNNVQSDTN
-50 QALPGNSQNTNADT
+50 QATPVNSQDT
-64 NRDIVNDSQNT
+64 NVANNRGLANSAQNT
-75 PNAHATDNTST
+75 PNQSATTNQST
-86 NQALTNHQNVDVANQ
+86 NQALVNHNNGSIANQ
-101 VGPAPIQPS
+101 ATPAPIQPS

-116 NNNSNANSTATEPAA
+116 NNHSDANSTATETVSNA
-131 NTNNNLASNNNTLNV
+131 NNNDVVSNNTTLNV
-146 PNNTDN
+146 PNRTNEN
-152 NDSARHLTLKEIQED
+152 GSGGHLTLKEIQED
-167 VRHSSDKPELVAIA
+167 VRHSSYKPELVAIA
-181 EEASNRPKKRSRR
+181 EQASNRPKKRSRR
-194 AAPTDPN
+194 AAPADPN
-201 ATPADPTATPADPTA
+201 ATPADPAAAAA
-216 GNGSAPV
+216 GNGGAPV

-230 PTTDPNANNIGQNAP
+230 PTTDPNANNAGQNAP
-245 NEVLSFDDNN
+245 NEVLSFDDNG
-255 IRPSTNRSVPT
+255 IRPSTNRSVPS
-266 VTVVDNLPGYTLIN
+266 VTVVDNLPGFTLIN

-311 IALGRIRGNDTNDHG
+311 IALGRIKGNDTNDHG
-326 DFNGIEKTLTVN
+326 DFNGIEK
-338 PNSELIF
+338 S
-345 EFNTMTTKNYQA
+345 
-357 QGNVIALGR
+357 
-366 IRGNDTNDHGDFN
+366 
-379 GIEKTLT
+379 LT

-400 TTKNYQGMTNLII
+400 TTKNYQGVTNLII
-413 KNADNDTVIG
+413 KNADNDTVIA
-423 EKVVAYGPI
+423 EKSVAYGPI
-432 WRLLKVPENVSHLKI
+432 WRLFKVPDNVSHLKI

-472 DFVDS
+472 EFVDS

-519 NTDDFVYKIQLPE
+519 NTDDFVYKVQLPE

-544 FPSGNSGVDINDMNV
+544 FPSSNSGVDMNDFNV

-565 RIITIKSTGGGT
+565 RVITIKSTGGGS

-610 DTLTYKTYSQDF
+610 NTLTYKTYTQDF

-663 ASLDIFNDLK
+663 ASLDIFNGLK

-694 QADIDSLANQMQHTL
+694 QADIDSLTNQMQHTL
-709 IRSVDAENAVNR
+709 IRSVDAENAVNK
-721 KVDDMEDLV
+721 KVDQMEDLV

-757 NIGDQTTD
+757 DIGDQTTD
-765 DGVTRIK
+765 AGVTRIK

-791 AKQAIRDKAAK
+791 AKKAIRDKATK
-802 QREIINHTPDATQD
+802 QREIINATPDATED
-816 EIQDALNQLTT
+816 EIQDAINQLAT

-848 KNNGINTIGAVAPQV
+848 KNNGINTIGAVVPQV
-863 THKQAARDAINQATA
+863 THKKAARDAINQATA

-887 REATQEEKNA
+887 REATQEEKDA

-918 NDDVDT
+918 NADVDN

-976 EKVNAAVAVANT
+976 DKVNAAVTAANT

-994 TNADVEQVKTN
+994 TNANVEQVKTN
-1005 AIQGIQAIEPATKV
+1005 AIQGIQAITPATKV

-1024 NAIDQSAE
+1024 NAIDKSAE
-1032 TQHNAIFNNNDA
+1032 TQHNTIFNNDA

-1098 DARNAVNEKAREAIT
+1098 DARNAVNDKAREAIT

-1139 ALNDIGV
+1139 ALTDIGV

-1171 TKKQTATGVLTDLAT
+1171 TKKQTATGVLNDLAT

-1206 LNQVDQDLAT
+1206 LNQVDQELAT

-1250 KPAALAQTNQHYS
+1250 KPAALAQINQHYN
-1263 AKLVEINATPDA
+1263 AKLAEINATPDA
-1275 TDDEKNAAINTLN
+1275 TNDEKNAAINTLN

-1383 VDATTNQAI
+1383 VDATTNQAV

-1434 EVALQA
+1434 EVASQA
-1440 LAKEKEK
+1440 LTKEKEK

-1472 KIIQPETKIKPA
+1472 KIIQPETKVKPA

-1490 QKANELRAQI
+1490 QKANELRAKI

-1508 EERQAALDKIN
+1508 EERQVALDKIN
-1519 DLVAKAMTNITNDR
+1519 EFVNQAMTDITNNR
-1533 TNQQVND
+1533 TNQQVD
-1540 STNQALDDIALVTPD
+1540 DTTSQALDSIALVTPE
-1555 HIVRAAARD
+1555 HIVRAGARG
-1564 AVKQQYEAKKH
+1564 AVKQQYEAKKQ

-1599 KRALQNINQAI
+1599 KLALQNINQAVT
-1610 ANNDVKRVESNGIAT
+1610 NNDVKRVETNGIAT
-1625 LKGVE
+1625 LKGVQ
-1630 PHIVV
+1630 PHIVI
-1635 KPEAQEAIKASAD
+1635 KPEEQQAIKASAE

-1654 KDTPHATTDELDEA
+1654 KDTPHATVDELDEA
-1668 NQQINDTLKQG
+1668 NQLISDTLKKA
-1679 QQDIDNTTQD
+1679 QQEIENTNQD
-1689 AAVNDVRNQTI
+1689 AAVTDVRNQTI

-1710 RRKRAALDNIDE
+1710 RRKRAALDSIE
-1722 SNNNQLDAIRNT
+1722 ENNKNQLDAIRNT
-1734 LDTTQDERNVAIAA
+1734 LDTTQDERDVAIDT
-1748 LNKIVNAI
+1748 LNKIVNTI

-1770 QTEADGNNNIKVI
+1770 RTETDGNDNIKVI

-1790 PAARQSVSA
+1790 PAARQSVGV

-1842 TAQVNQNSIDAQN
+1842 TAQVNQDSINAQN

-1896 NAAIVQV
+1896 NAAIAQV

-1909 AKQQIAGAV
+1909 AKQQIASAV
-1918 TNADVAYLLHDG
+1918 TNADVAYLLHDE

-1938 PVINKKATAREQLT
+1938 PVINRKASAREQLT

-1960 AIEANVQATV
+1960 AIEANIQATV

-1993 DRSNAQVDKTATLNL
+1993 DRSNAQVDKTASLNL

-2023 AEKTINDDLARVTH
+2023 AEKTINDDLARVTA

-2084 NVALGDIEAVITEKE
+2084 NVALSDIEAVITEKE

-2122 EQLAKVKALIDQYV
+2122 EQLAKVKVLIDQYV
-2136 ADGNRMVDEDATLN
+2136 ADGNRMIDEDATLN
-2150 DIKKDTQLIID
+2150 DIKQHTQFIVD

-2166 KLPAEV
+2166 KLPAEATKV
-2172 IKASP
+2172 SP
-2177 KVGQPAPKVCTPIKK
+2177 KVIQSAPKVCTPIIK
-2192 EDKQE
+2192 EE
-2197 VRKVVKEL
+2197 THESRKVEKEL
-2205 PNTGSEEMDL
+2205 PNTGSEGMDL
-2215 PLKELALITGA
+2215 PLKEFALITGA
-2226 ALLARRRSK
+2226 ALLARRRTK
-2235 KEKES
+2235 NEKES

>member
-16 VGIFS
+16 IGIFS

-40 TDHNVQGGSN
+40 TDNNVQSDTN
-50 QALPGNSQNTNADT
+50 QATPVNSQDKDVAN
-64 NRDIVNDSQNT
+64 NRGLANSAQNT
-75 PNAHATDNTST
+75 PNQSATTNQAT
-86 NQALTNHQNVDVANQ
+86 NQALVNHNNGSIVNQ
-101 VGPAPIQPS
+101 ATPTSVQSSTPS
-110 ASPAQN
+110 AQN
-116 NNNSNANSTATEPAA
+116 NNHTDGNTTATETVSNAN
-131 NTNNNLASNNNTLNV
+131 NNDVASNNTTLNV
-146 PNNTDN
+146 PNKTNEN
-152 NDSARHLTLKEIQED
+152 GSGGHLTLKEIQED

-181 EEASNRPKKRSRR
+181 EPASNRPKKRSRR
-194 AAPTDPN
+194 AAPADPN
-201 ATPADPTATPADPTA
+201 ATPADPGAAAA
-216 GNGSAPV
+216 GNGGAPV

-230 PTTDPNANNIGQNAP
+230 PTTDPNANNAGQNAP
-245 NEVLSFDDNN
+245 NEVLSFDDNS
-255 IRPSTNRSVPT
+255 IRPSTNRSVPS
-266 VTVVDNLPGYTLIN
+266 VTVVDNLPGFTLIN
-280 GGKVGVFSHAM
+280 GGKVGVLSHAM
-291 VRTSMFDSGDAKN
+291 VRTSMFEAGSN
-304 YQAQGNV
+304 RTYQAQGNV
-311 IALGRIRGNDTNDHG
+311 LALGRISGTDASNHG
-326 DFNGIEKTLTVN
+326 DFNGIEKSLTVN

-345 EFNTMTTKNYQA
+345 EFNTMPTKNG
-357 QGNVIALGR
+357 QGATNV
-366 IRGNDTNDHGDFN
+366 
-379 GIEKTLT
+379 
-386 VNPNSELIFEFNTM
+386 
-400 TTKNYQGMTNLII
+400 II
-413 KNADNDTVIG
+413 KNADTNDTIA
-423 EKVVAYGPI
+423 EKTVEGGPTL
-432 WRLLKVPENVSHLKI
+432 RLFKVPDNVRNLKI

-452 NDAITDARGIYQLRD
+452 NDAITDARGIYQLKD

-472 DFVDS
+472 SFVDS

-511 NGNFGASF
+511 NGNSGASLD
-519 NTDDFVYKIQLPE
+519 TDEFVYKIQLPE

-544 FPSGNSGVDINDMNV
+544 FPSNNSGVDVNDMNV

-565 RIITIKSTGGGT
+565 RVITIKSTGGGT
-577 GNSPA
+577 TNSPA

-610 DTLTYKTYSQDF
+610 DTLTYKTYTQDF
-622 INSPAESHTVSTN
+622 INSAAESHTVSTN

-673 RRAQTILDENRNN
+673 KRAQTILAENRNN

-694 QADIDSLANQMQHTL
+694 QADIDSLTNQMQHTL
-709 IRSVDAENAVNR
+709 IRSVDAENAVNQ
-721 KVDDMEDLV
+721 KADQMEDLV

-744 IQVIEEHKNEIIG
+744 IQVIEEHKGNIIG
-757 NIGDQTTD
+757 DIGDQTTD

-791 AKQAIRDKAAK
+791 AKKAIRDKATK
-802 QREIINHTPDATQD
+802 QREIINATPDATED
-816 EIQDALNQLTT
+816 EIQDALNQLAT

-848 KNNGINTIGAVAPQV
+848 KNNGINTIGAVVPQV
-863 THKQAARDAINQATA
+863 THKKAARDAINQATA

-918 NDDVDT
+918 NADVDN

-976 EKVNAAVAVANT
+976 DKVNAAVTAANT

-1005 AIQGIQAIEPATKV
+1005 AIQGIQAITPATKV

-1024 NAIDQSAE
+1024 NAIDKSAE
-1032 TQHNAIFNNNDA
+1032 TQHNTIFNNNDA

-1098 DARNAVNEKAREAIT
+1098 DARNVVNDKAREAIT

-1139 ALNDIGV
+1139 ALTDIGV

-1171 TKKQTATGVLTDLAT
+1171 TKKQTATGVLNDLAT

-1206 LNQVDQDLAT
+1206 LNQVDQELAT

-1223 ADTNAEV
+1223 ADTNEEV

-1250 KPAALAQTNQHYS
+1250 KPAALAQINQHYN
-1263 AKLVEINATPDA
+1263 AKLAEINATPDA
-1275 TDDEKNAAINTLN
+1275 TNDEKNAAINTLN

-1298 KQANT
+1298 KKANT

-1383 VDATTNQAI
+1383 VDATTNQAV
-1392 NAIDNVEAEVVIKPK
+1392 NAIDNVEAEIVIKPK

-1434 EVALQA
+1434 EVASQA

-1472 KIIQPETKIKPA
+1472 KIIQPETKVKPA

-1490 QKANELRAQI
+1490 QKANELRAKI

-1508 EERQAALDKIN
+1508 EERQVALDKIN
-1519 DLVAKAMTNITNDR
+1519 EFVNQAMTDITNNR
-1533 TNQQVND
+1533 TNQQVD
-1540 STNQALDDIALVTPD
+1540 DTTSQALDSIALVAPE

-1564 AVKQQYEAKKH
+1564 AVKQQYEAKKQ

-1599 KRALQNINQAI
+1599 KLALQNINQAVT
-1610 ANNDVKRVESNGIAT
+1610 NNDVKRVETNGIAT
-1625 LKGVE
+1625 LKGVQ
-1630 PHIVV
+1630 PHIVI
-1635 KPEAQEAIKASAD
+1635 KPEAQQAIKASAE

-1654 KDTPHATTDELDEA
+1654 KDTPHATVDELDEA
-1668 NQQINDTLKQG
+1668 NQLISDTLKQA
-1679 QQDIDNTTQD
+1679 QQEIENTNQD
-1689 AAVNDVRNQTI
+1689 AAVTDVRNQTI

-1710 RRKRAALDNIDE
+1710 RRKRAALDSIE
-1722 SNNNQLDAIRNT
+1722 ENNKNQLDAIRNT
-1734 LDTTQDERNVAIAA
+1734 LDTTQDERDVAIDT
-1748 LNKIVNAI
+1748 LNKIVNTI

-1770 QTEADGNNNIKVI
+1770 RTETDGNDNIKVI

-1790 PAARQSVSA
+1790 PAARQSVGV

-1842 TAQVNQNSIDAQN
+1842 TAQVNQDSINAQN

-1896 NAAIVQV
+1896 NIAIAQV

-1909 AKQQIAGAV
+1909 AKQQIASAV
-1918 TNADVAYLLHDG
+1918 TNADVAYLLHNE

-1938 PVINKKATAREQLT
+1938 PVINRKASAREQLT

-1960 AIEANVQATV
+1960 AIEANIQATV

-1993 DRSNAQVDKTATLNL
+1993 DRSNAQVDKTASLNL

-2023 AEKTINDDLARVTH
+2023 AEKTINDDLARVTA

-2084 NVALGDIEAVITEKE
+2084 NVALSDIEAVITEKE

-2122 EQLAKVKALIDQYV
+2122 EQLAKVKVLIDQYV
-2136 ADGNRMVDEDATLN
+2136 ADGNRMIDEDATLN
-2150 DIKKDTQLIID
+2150 DIKQHTQFIVD

-2166 KLPAEV
+2166 KLPAEATKV
-2172 IKASP
+2172 SP
-2177 KVGQPAPKVCTPIKK
+2177 KVIQPAPKVCTPIKK
-2192 EDKQE
+2192 EE
-2197 VRKVVKEL
+2197 THESRKVEKEL
-2205 PNTGSEEMDL
+2205 PNTGSEGMDL
-2215 PLKELALITGA
+2215 PLKEFALITGA
-2226 ALLARRRSK
+2226 ALLARRRTK
-2235 KEKES
+2235 NEKES

>member
-40 TDHNVQGGSN
+40 TDNNVQSDTN
-50 QALPGNSQNTNADT
+50 QATPVNSQDT
-64 NRDIVNDSQNT
+64 NVANNRGLANSAQNT
-75 PNAHATDNTST
+75 PNQSATTNQST
-86 NQALTNHQNVDVANQ
+86 NQALVNHNNGSIANQ
-101 VGPAPIQPS
+101 ATPTSVQSSTPS
-110 ASPAQN
+110 AQN
-116 NNNSNANSTATEPAA
+116 NNHTDGNTTATETVSNAN
-131 NTNNNLASNNNTLNV
+131 NKDVVSNNTTLNV
-146 PNNTDN
+146 PNKTNEN
-152 NDSARHLTLKEIQED
+152 GSGGHLTLKEIQED

-181 EEASNRPKKRSRR
+181 EQASNRPKKRSRR
-194 AAPTDPN
+194 AAPADPN
-201 ATPADPTATPADPTA
+201 ATPADPAAAAA
-216 GNGSAPV
+216 GNGGAPV

-230 PTTDPNANNIGQNAP
+230 PTTDPNANNAGQNAP
-245 NEVLSFDDNN
+245 NEVLSFDDNG
-255 IRPSTNRSVPT
+255 IRPSTNRSVPS
-266 VTVVDNLPGYTLIN
+266 VTVVDNLPGFTLIN

-311 IALGRIRGNDTNDHG
+311 IALGRIKGNDTNDHG
-326 DFNGIEKTLTVN
+326 DFNGIEK
-338 PNSELIF
+338 S
-345 EFNTMTTKNYQA
+345 
-357 QGNVIALGR
+357 
-366 IRGNDTNDHGDFN
+366 
-379 GIEKTLT
+379 LT

-400 TTKNYQGMTNLII
+400 TTKNYQGVTNLII
-413 KNADNDTVIG
+413 KNADNDTVIA
-423 EKVVAYGPI
+423 EKSVAYGPI
-432 WRLLKVPENVSHLKI
+432 WRLFKVPENVSHLKI

-519 NTDDFVYKIQLPE
+519 NTDDFVYKVQLPE

-544 FPSGNSGVDINDMNV
+544 FPSSNSGVDMNDFNV

-565 RIITIKSTGGGT
+565 RVITIKSTGGGS

-610 DTLTYKTYSQDF
+610 DTLTYKTYTQDF

-694 QADIDSLANQMQHTL
+694 QADIDSLTNQMQHTL
-709 IRSVDAENAVNR
+709 IRSVDAENAVNK
-721 KVDDMEDLV
+721 KVDQMEDLV

-791 AKQAIRDKAAK
+791 AKKAIRDKATK
-802 QREIINHTPDATQD
+802 QREIINATPDATED
-816 EIQDALNQLTT
+816 EIQDALNQLAT

-842 ADVETA
+842 ADVEIA
-848 KNNGINTIGAVAPQV
+848 KNNGINTIGAVVPQV

-918 NDDVDT
+918 NADVDN

-976 EKVNAAVAVANT
+976 DKVNAAVTAANT

-1005 AIQGIQAIEPATKV
+1005 AIQGIQAITPATKV

-1024 NAIDQSAE
+1024 NAIDKSAE
-1032 TQHNAIFNNNDA
+1032 TQHNTIFNNNDA

-1098 DARNAVNEKAREAIT
+1098 DARNAVNDKAREAIT

-1139 ALNDIGV
+1139 ALTDIGV

-1171 TKKQTATGVLTDLAT
+1171 TKKQTATGVLNDLAT

-1206 LNQVDQDLAT
+1206 LNQVDQELAT

-1250 KPAALAQTNQHYS
+1250 KPAALAQINQHYN
-1263 AKLVEINATPDA
+1263 AKLAEINATPDA
-1275 TDDEKNAAINTLN
+1275 TNDEKNAAINTLN

-1371 FNQINQNQTNDQ
+1371 INQINQNQTNDQ
-1383 VDATTNQAI
+1383 VDTTTNQAV

-1434 EVALQA
+1434 EVASQA

-1472 KIIQPETKIKPA
+1472 KIIQPETKVKPA

-1490 QKANELRAQI
+1490 QKANELRAKI

-1508 EERQAALDKIN
+1508 EERQVALDKIN
-1519 DLVAKAMTNITNDR
+1519 EFVNQAMTDITNNR
-1533 TNQQVND
+1533 TNQQVD
-1540 STNQALDDIALVTPD
+1540 DTTSQALDSIALVAPE

-1564 AVKQQYEAKKH
+1564 AVKQQYEAKKQ

-1599 KRALQNINQAI
+1599 KLALQNINQAVT
-1610 ANNDVKRVESNGIAT
+1610 NNDVKRVETNGIAT
-1625 LKGVE
+1625 LKGVQ
-1630 PHIVV
+1630 PHIVI
-1635 KPEAQEAIKASAD
+1635 KPEAQQAIKATAE

-1654 KDTPHATTDELDEA
+1654 KDTPHATVDELDEA
-1668 NQQINDTLKQG
+1668 NQLISDTLKQA
-1679 QQDIDNTTQD
+1679 QQEIENTNQD
-1689 AAVNDVRNQTI
+1689 AAVTDVRNQTI

-1710 RRKRAALDNIDE
+1710 RRKRAALDSIE
-1722 SNNNQLDAIRNT
+1722 ENNKNQLDAIRNT
-1734 LDTTQDERNVAIAA
+1734 LDTTQDERDVAIDT
-1748 LNKIVNAI
+1748 LNKIVNTI

-1770 QTEADGNNNIKVI
+1770 RTETDGNDNIKVI

-1790 PAARQSVSA
+1790 PAARQSVGV

-1842 TAQVNQNSIDAQN
+1842 TAQVNQDSIDAQN

-1896 NAAIVQV
+1896 NIAIAQV

-1909 AKQQIAGAV
+1909 AKQQIASAV
-1918 TNADVAYLLHDG
+1918 TNADVAYLLHDE

-1938 PVINKKATAREQLT
+1938 PVINRKASAREQLT

-1960 AIEANVQATV
+1960 AIESNIQATV

-1993 DRSNAQVDKTATLNL
+1993 DRSNAQVDKTASLNL

-2023 AEKTINDDLARVTH
+2023 AEKTINDDLARVTA
-2037 LVQNYRKVSD
+2037 LVQNYRKVSN

-2084 NVALGDIEAVITEKE
+2084 NVALSDIEAVITEKE

-2122 EQLAKVKALIDQYV
+2122 EQLAKVKVLIDQYV
-2136 ADGNRMVDEDATLN
+2136 ADGNRMIDEDATLN
-2150 DIKKDTQLIID
+2150 DIKQHTQFIVD

-2166 KLPAEV
+2166 KLPAEATKV
-2172 IKASP
+2172 SP
-2177 KVGQPAPKVCTPIKK
+2177 KEIQPAPKVCTPIKK
-2192 EDKQE
+2192 EE
-2197 VRKVVKEL
+2197 THESRKVEKEL
-2205 PNTGSEEMDL
+2205 PNTGSEGMDL
-2215 PLKELALITGA
+2215 PLKEFALITGA
-2226 ALLARRRSK
+2226 ALLARRRTK
-2235 KEKES
+2235 NEKES

>member
-50 QALPGNSQNTNADT
+50 QALPGNSPNTNADT
-64 NRDIVNDSQNT
+64 NRDIVNGSQNT

-86 NQALTNHQNVDVANQ
+86 NQALTNHQNVGVANQ
-101 VGPAPIQPS
+101 VAPAPIQPS
-110 ASPAQN
+110 TSSASN
-116 NNNSNANSTATEPAA
+116 NNHSDANSTATEPAA

-194 AAPTDPN
+194 AAPADPN
-201 ATPADPTATPADPTA
+201 ATPADPTA

-223 AITAPYT
+223 AITAPFT

-245 NEVLSFDDNN
+245 NEVLTFDDNN

-311 IALGRIRGNDTNDHG
+311 IALGRIKGNDTNDHG
-326 DFNGIEKTLTVN
+326 G
-338 PNSELIF
+338 
-345 EFNTMTTKNYQA
+345 
-357 QGNVIALGR
+357 
-366 IRGNDTNDHGDFN
+366 FN

-610 DTLTYKTYSQDF
+610 DILTYKTYTQDF

-663 ASLDIFNDLK
+663 ASLDIFNELK

-694 QADIDSLANQMQHTL
+694 QADIDSLVNQMQHTL

-802 QREIINHTPDATQD
+802 QREIINNTPDATQD

-976 EKVNAAVAVANT
+976 EKVNAAVAAAST

-1098 DARNAVNEKAREAIT
+1098 DARNAVNDKAREAIT

-1194 NTNATTEEKQVA
+1194 NTNATDEEKQVA

-1250 KPAALAQTNQHYS
+1250 KPTALAQINQHYN
-1263 AKLVEINATPDA
+1263 AKLAEINATPDA

-1392 NAIDNVEAEVVIKPK
+1392 NAIDNVEAKVVIKPK

-1434 EVALQA
+1434 EVALLA

-1472 KIIQPETKIKPA
+1472 KIIQPETKVKPA

-1555 HIVRAAARD
+1555 HIVRATARD

-1599 KRALQNINQAI
+1599 KRALQNIDQAI

-1909 AKQQIAGAV
+1909 AKQQIASAV

-1952 TLFNDKKQ
+1952 TLFNDKKL

-1993 DRSNAQVDKTATLNL
+1993 DRSNAQVDKTASLNL

-2136 ADGNRMVDEDATLN
+2136 ADGIRMIDEDATLN
-2150 DIKKDTQLIID
+2150 DIKQHTQFIVD

-2166 KLPAEV
+2166 KLPAEATKV
-2172 IKASP
+2172 LP
-2177 KVGQPAPKVCTPIKK
+2177 KVGQPAPKLCTSIKK
-2192 EDKQE
+2192 VDKQE

-2226 ALLARRRSK
+2226 ALLARRRNK
-2235 KEKES
+2235 NEKES

>member
-40 TDHNVQGGSN
+40 TDNNVQSDTN
-50 QALPGNSQNTNADT
+50 QATPVNSQDKDVAN
-64 NRDIVNDSQNT
+64 NRGLANSAQNT
-75 PNAHATDNTST
+75 PNQSATTNQAT
-86 NQALTNHQNVDVANQ
+86 NQALVNHNNGSIVNQ
-101 VGPAPIQPS
+101 ATPTSVQSSTPS
-110 ASPAQN
+110 AQN
-116 NNNSNANSTATEPAA
+116 NNHTDGNTTATETVSNAN
-131 NTNNNLASNNNTLNV
+131 NNDVASNNTTLNV
-146 PNNTDN
+146 PNKTNEN
-152 NDSARHLTLKEIQED
+152 GSGGHLTLKEIQED

-181 EEASNRPKKRSRR
+181 EPASNRPKKRSRR
-194 AAPTDPN
+194 AAPADPN
-201 ATPADPTATPADPTA
+201 ATPADPGAAAA
-216 GNGSAPV
+216 GNGGAPV

-230 PTTDPNANNIGQNAP
+230 PTTDPNANNAGQNAP
-245 NEVLSFDDNN
+245 NEVLSFDDNS
-255 IRPSTNRSVPT
+255 IRPSTNRSVPS
-266 VTVVDNLPGYTLIN
+266 VTVVDNLPGFTLIN
-280 GGKVGVFSHAM
+280 GGKVGVLSHAM
-291 VRTSMFDSGDAKN
+291 VRTSMFEAGSN
-304 YQAQGNV
+304 RTYQAQGNV
-311 IALGRIRGNDTNDHG
+311 LALGRISGTDASNHG
-326 DFNGIEKTLTVN
+326 DFNGIEKSLTVN

-345 EFNTMTTKNYQA
+345 EFNTMPTKNG
-357 QGNVIALGR
+357 QGATNV
-366 IRGNDTNDHGDFN
+366 
-379 GIEKTLT
+379 
-386 VNPNSELIFEFNTM
+386 
-400 TTKNYQGMTNLII
+400 II
-413 KNADNDTVIG
+413 KNADTNDTIA
-423 EKVVAYGPI
+423 EKTVEGGPTL
-432 WRLLKVPENVSHLKI
+432 RLFKVPDNVRNLKI

-452 NDAITDARGIYQLRD
+452 NDAITDARGIYQLKD

-472 DFVDS
+472 SFVDS

-511 NGNFGASF
+511 NGNSGASLD
-519 NTDDFVYKIQLPE
+519 TDEFVYKIQLPE

-544 FPSGNSGVDINDMNV
+544 FPSNNSGVDVNDMNV

-565 RIITIKSTGGGT
+565 RVITIKSTGGGT
-577 GNSPA
+577 TNSPA

-610 DTLTYKTYSQDF
+610 DTLTYKTYTQDF
-622 INSPAESHTVSTN
+622 INSAAESHTVSTN

-673 RRAQTILDENRNN
+673 KRAQTILAENRNN

-694 QADIDSLANQMQHTL
+694 QADIDTLTNQMQHTL
-709 IRSVDAENAVNR
+709 IRSVDAENAVNQ
-721 KVDDMEDLV
+721 KADQMEDLV

-744 IQVIEEHKNEIIG
+744 IQVIEEHKGNIIG
-757 NIGDQTTD
+757 DIGDQTTD

-791 AKQAIRDKAAK
+791 AKKAIRDKATK
-802 QREIINHTPDATQD
+802 QREIINATPDATED
-816 EIQDALNQLTT
+816 EIQDAINQLAT

-848 KNNGINTIGAVAPQV
+848 KNNGINTIGSVVPQV

-918 NDDVDT
+918 NADVDN

-976 EKVNAAVAVANT
+976 DKVNAAVTAANT

-994 TNADVEQVKTN
+994 TNAEVEQVKTN
-1005 AIQGIQAIEPATKV
+1005 AIQGIQAITPATKV

-1024 NAIDQSAE
+1024 NAIDKSAE
-1032 TQHNAIFNNNDA
+1032 TQHNTIFNNNDA

-1098 DARNAVNEKAREAIT
+1098 DARNVVNDKAREAIT

-1139 ALNDIGV
+1139 ALTDIGV

-1171 TKKQTATGVLTDLAT
+1171 TKKQTATGVLNDLAT

-1206 LNQVDQDLAT
+1206 LNQVDQELAT

-1250 KPAALAQTNQHYS
+1250 KPAALAQINQHYN
-1263 AKLVEINATPDA
+1263 AKLAEINATPDA
-1275 TDDEKNAAINTLN
+1275 TNDEKNAAINTLN

-1383 VDATTNQAI
+1383 VDTTTNQAL

-1434 EVALQA
+1434 EVASQA

-1472 KIIQPETKIKPA
+1472 KIIQPETKVKPA

-1490 QKANELRAQI
+1490 QKANELRAKI

-1508 EERQAALDKIN
+1508 EERQVALDKIN
-1519 DLVAKAMTNITNDR
+1519 EFVNQAMTDITNNR
-1533 TNQQVND
+1533 TNQQVD
-1540 STNQALDDIALVTPD
+1540 DTTSQALDSIALVAPE

-1564 AVKQQYEAKKH
+1564 AVKQQYEAKKQ

-1588 QVALNQLANNE
+1588 QVALNQLANN
-1599 KRALQNINQAI
+1599 KKLALQNINQAVT
-1610 ANNDVKRVESNGIAT
+1610 NNDVKRVETNGIAT
-1625 LKGVE
+1625 LKGVQ
-1630 PHIVV
+1630 PHIVI
-1635 KPEAQEAIKASAD
+1635 KPEAQQAIKASAE

-1654 KDTPHATTDELDEA
+1654 KDTPHATVDELDEA
-1668 NQQINDTLKQG
+1668 NQLISDTLKQA
-1679 QQDIDNTTQD
+1679 QQEIENTNQD
-1689 AAVNDVRNQTI
+1689 AAVTDVRNQTI

-1710 RRKRAALDNIDE
+1710 RRKRAALDSIE
-1722 SNNNQLDAIRNT
+1722 ENNKNQLDAIRNT
-1734 LDTTQDERNVAIAA
+1734 LDTTQDERDVAIDT
-1748 LNKIVNAI
+1748 LNKIVNTI

-1770 QTEADGNNNIKVI
+1770 RTETDGNDNIKVI

-1790 PAARQSVSA
+1790 PAARQSVGV

-1842 TAQVNQNSIDAQN
+1842 TAQVNQDSIDAQN

-1896 NAAIVQV
+1896 NIAIAQV

-1909 AKQQIAGAV
+1909 AKQQIASAV
-1918 TNADVAYLLHDG
+1918 TNADVAYLLHDE

-1938 PVINKKATAREQLT
+1938 PVISRKASAREQLT

-1960 AIEANVQATV
+1960 AIEANIQATV

-1993 DRSNAQVDKTATLNL
+1993 DRSNTQVDKTASLNL

-2023 AEKTINDDLARVTH
+2023 AEKTINDDLARVTA

-2084 NVALGDIEAVITEKE
+2084 NVALSDIEAVITEKE

-2122 EQLAKVKALIDQYV
+2122 EQLAKVKVLIDQYV
-2136 ADGNRMVDEDATLN
+2136 ADGNRMIDEDATLN
-2150 DIKKDTQLIID
+2150 DIKQHTQFIVD

-2166 KLPAEV
+2166 KLPAEAMKV
-2172 IKASP
+2172 SP
-2177 KVGQPAPKVCTPIKK
+2177 KVIQPAPKVCTPIKK
-2192 EDKQE
+2192 EE
-2197 VRKVVKEL
+2197 THESRKVEKEL

-2215 PLKELALITGA
+2215 PLKEFALITGA
-2226 ALLARRRSK
+2226 ALLARRRTK
-2235 KEKES
+2235 NEKES

>member
-40 TDHNVQGGSN
+40 TDNNVQSDTN
-50 QALPGNSQNTNADT
+50 QATPVNSQDT
-64 NRDIVNDSQNT
+64 NVANNRGLANSAQNT
-75 PNAHATDNTST
+75 PNQSATTNQST
-86 NQALTNHQNVDVANQ
+86 NQALVNHNNGSIANQ
-101 VGPAPIQPS
+101 ATPTSVQSSTPS
-110 ASPAQN
+110 AQN
-116 NNNSNANSTATEPAA
+116 NNHTDGNTTATETVSNAN
-131 NTNNNLASNNNTLNV
+131 NKDVVSNNTTLNV
-146 PNNTDN
+146 PNKTNEN
-152 NDSARHLTLKEIQED
+152 GSGGHLTLKEIQED

-181 EEASNRPKKRSRR
+181 EQASNRPKKRSRR
-194 AAPTDPN
+194 AAPADPN
-201 ATPADPTATPADPTA
+201 ATPADPAAAAA
-216 GNGSAPV
+216 GNGGAPV

-230 PTTDPNANNIGQNAP
+230 PTTDPNANNAGQNAP
-245 NEVLSFDDNN
+245 NEVLSFDDNG
-255 IRPSTNRSVPT
+255 IRPSTNRSVPS
-266 VTVVDNLPGYTLIN
+266 VTVVDNLPGFTLIN

-311 IALGRIRGNDTNDHG
+311 IALGRIKGNDTNDHG
-326 DFNGIEKTLTVN
+326 DFNGIEK
-338 PNSELIF
+338 S
-345 EFNTMTTKNYQA
+345 
-357 QGNVIALGR
+357 
-366 IRGNDTNDHGDFN
+366 
-379 GIEKTLT
+379 LT

-400 TTKNYQGMTNLII
+400 TTKNYQGVTNLII
-413 KNADNDTVIG
+413 KNADNDTVIA
-423 EKVVAYGPI
+423 EKSVAYGPI
-432 WRLLKVPENVSHLKI
+432 WRLFKVPENVSHLKI

-519 NTDDFVYKIQLPE
+519 NTDDFVYKVQLPE

-544 FPSGNSGVDINDMNV
+544 FPSSNSGVDMNDFNV

-565 RIITIKSTGGGT
+565 RVITIKSTGGGS

-610 DTLTYKTYSQDF
+610 DTLTYKTYTQDF

-694 QADIDSLANQMQHTL
+694 QADIDSLTNQMQHTL
-709 IRSVDAENAVNR
+709 IRSVDAENAVNK
-721 KVDDMEDLV
+721 KVDQMEDLV

-791 AKQAIRDKAAK
+791 AKKAIRDKATK
-802 QREIINHTPDATQD
+802 QREIINATPDATED
-816 EIQDALNQLTT
+816 EIQDALNQLAT

-842 ADVETA
+842 ADVEIA
-848 KNNGINTIGAVAPQV
+848 KNNGINTIGAVVPQV

-918 NDDVDT
+918 NADVDN

-976 EKVNAAVAVANT
+976 DKVNAAVTAANT

-1005 AIQGIQAIEPATKV
+1005 AIQGIQAITPATKV

-1024 NAIDQSAE
+1024 NAIDKSAE
-1032 TQHNAIFNNNDA
+1032 TQHNTIFNNNDA

-1098 DARNAVNEKAREAIT
+1098 DARNAVNDKAREAIT

-1139 ALNDIGV
+1139 ALTDIGV

-1171 TKKQTATGVLTDLAT
+1171 TKKQTATGVLNDLAT

-1206 LNQVDQDLAT
+1206 LNQVDQELAT

-1250 KPAALAQTNQHYS
+1250 KPAALAQINQHYN
-1263 AKLVEINATPDA
+1263 AKLAEINATPDA
-1275 TDDEKNAAINTLN
+1275 TNDEKNAAINTLN

-1371 FNQINQNQTNDQ
+1371 INQINQNQTNDQ
-1383 VDATTNQAI
+1383 VDTTTNQAV

-1434 EVALQA
+1434 EVASQA

-1472 KIIQPETKIKPA
+1472 KIIQPETKVKPA

-1490 QKANELRAQI
+1490 QKANELRAKI

-1508 EERQAALDKIN
+1508 EERQVALDKIN
-1519 DLVAKAMTNITNDR
+1519 EFVNQAMTDITNNR
-1533 TNQQVND
+1533 TNQQVD
-1540 STNQALDDIALVTPD
+1540 DTTSQALDSIALVAPE

-1564 AVKQQYEAKKH
+1564 AVKQQYEAKKQ

-1599 KRALQNINQAI
+1599 KLALQNINQAVT
-1610 ANNDVKRVESNGIAT
+1610 NNDVKRVETNGIAT
-1625 LKGVE
+1625 LKGVQ
-1630 PHIVV
+1630 PHIVI
-1635 KPEAQEAIKASAD
+1635 KPEAQQAIKATAE

-1654 KDTPHATTDELDEA
+1654 KDTPHATVDELDEA
-1668 NQQINDTLKQG
+1668 NQLISDTLKQA
-1679 QQDIDNTTQD
+1679 QQEIENTNQD
-1689 AAVNDVRNQTI
+1689 AAVTDVRNQTI

-1710 RRKRAALDNIDE
+1710 RRKRAALDSIE
-1722 SNNNQLDAIRNT
+1722 ENNKNQLDAIRNT
-1734 LDTTQDERNVAIAA
+1734 LDTTQDERDVAIDT
-1748 LNKIVNAI
+1748 LNKIVNTI

-1770 QTEADGNNNIKVI
+1770 RTETDGNDNIKVI

-1790 PAARQSVSA
+1790 PAARQSVGV

-1842 TAQVNQNSIDAQN
+1842 TAQVNQDSIDAQN

-1896 NAAIVQV
+1896 NIAIAQV

-1909 AKQQIAGAV
+1909 AKQQIASAV
-1918 TNADVAYLLHDG
+1918 TNADVAYLLHDE

-1938 PVINKKATAREQLT
+1938 PVINRKASAREQLT

-1960 AIEANVQATV
+1960 AIEANIQATV

-1993 DRSNAQVDKTATLNL
+1993 DRSNAQVDKTASLNL

-2023 AEKTINDDLARVTH
+2023 AEKTINDDLARVTA
-2037 LVQNYRKVSD
+2037 LVQNYRKVSN

-2084 NVALGDIEAVITEKE
+2084 NVALSDIEAVITEKE

-2122 EQLAKVKALIDQYV
+2122 EQLAKVKVLIDQYV
-2136 ADGNRMVDEDATLN
+2136 ADGNRMIDEDATLN
-2150 DIKKDTQLIID
+2150 DIKQHTQFIVD

-2166 KLPAEV
+2166 KLPAE
-2172 IKASP
+2172 AT
-2177 KVGQPAPKVCTPIKK
+2177 KVSLKEIQPAPKVCTPIKK
-2192 EDKQE
+2192 EE
-2197 VRKVVKEL
+2197 THESRKVEKEL
-2205 PNTGSEEMDL
+2205 PNTGSEGMDL
-2215 PLKELALITGA
+2215 PLKEFALITGA
-2226 ALLARRRSK
+2226 ALLARRRTK
-2235 KEKES
+2235 NEKES

>member
-64 NRDIVNDSQNT
+64 RRDNVNSSQNT
-75 PNAHATDNTST
+75 PNAHATVNTST
-86 NQALTNHQNVDVANQ
+86 NQALANHQNVDVASQ
-101 VGPAPIQPS
+101 VAPAPIQPS

-116 NNNSNANSTATEPAA
+116 NNNSNANSTATEPAS
-131 NTNNNLASNNNTLNV
+131 NTNNHLASNNTTLNV
-146 PNNTDN
+146 PNNTND
-152 NDSARHLTLKEIQED
+152 NDSGRHLTLKEIQED

-194 AAPTDPN
+194 AAPADPN
-201 ATPADPTATPADPTA
+201 ATPADPAA
-216 GNGSAPV
+216 GNGGAPV

-230 PTTDPNANNIGQNAP
+230 PTTDPNNNNIGQNAP

-266 VTVVDNLPGYTLIN
+266 VTVVDNLPGFTLIN

-345 EFNTMTTKNYQA
+345 EFNTMTTKNYQ
-357 QGNVIALGR
+357 
-366 IRGNDTNDHGDFN
+366 
-379 GIEKTLT
+379 
-386 VNPNSELIFEFNTM
+386 
-400 TTKNYQGMTNLII
+400 GMTNLVI
-413 KNADNDTVIG
+413 KNADNDAVLG

-432 WRLLKVPENVSHLKI
+432 WRLFKVPENVSHLKI
-447 QFVPK
+447 QFSPK

-477 IGLHSGSHVYV
+477 IGLHSGSHLYV
-488 ERRTMEPTATNN
+488 ERRIMEPTATNN

-519 NTDDFVYKIQLPE
+519 NTDDFVYKVQLPE

-544 FPSGNSGVDINDMNV
+544 FPSNNSGVDMNDFNV

-565 RIITIKSTGGGT
+565 RVITIKSTGGGS

-610 DTLTYKTYSQDF
+610 DTLTYKTYTQDF

-663 ASLDIFNDLK
+663 ASLDIFNGLK

-686 VPLNKRVS
+686 VPLNNRVS
-694 QADIDSLANQMQHTL
+694 QADIDSLTNQMQHTL
-709 IRSVDAENAVNR
+709 IRSVDAENAVNK
-721 KVDDMEDLV
+721 KVDQMEDLV

-765 DGVTRIK
+765 EGVTRIK

-791 AKQAIRDKAAK
+791 AKKAIRDKAAK
-802 QREIINHTPDATQD
+802 QREIINNTPDATQD

-842 ADVETA
+842 DDVETA

-948 AVSHDAQ
+948 AVTHDAQ

-976 EKVNAAVAVANT
+976 DKVNAAVTAANT
-988 NILNAN
+988 NILNTN

-1005 AIQGIQAIEPATKV
+1005 AIQGIQAITPATKV

-1024 NAIDQSAE
+1024 NAIDKSAE

-1098 DARNAVNEKAREAIT
+1098 DARNAVNNKAREVIT

-1139 ALNDIGV
+1139 ALTDIGV

-1206 LNQVDQDLAT
+1206 LNQVDQELAT

-1223 ADTNAEV
+1223 ADTNGEV

-1250 KPAALAQTNQHYS
+1250 KPAALAQINQHYN
-1263 AKLVEINATPDA
+1263 AKLAEINATPDA
-1275 TDDEKNAAINTLN
+1275 TDDEKNAAINILN

-1293 AIESI
+1293 AIESV

-1303 NAEVDQAATVAE
+1303 NAEVDQAATTAE
-1315 NNIDAVQVDVVK
+1315 NNIDAVLVDVVK

-1383 VDATTNQAI
+1383 VDTTTNQAI

-1472 KIIQPETKIKPA
+1472 KIIQPETKVKPA

-1540 STNQALDDIALVTPD
+1540 STNQVLDDIALVTPD

-1564 AVKQQYEAKKH
+1564 AVKQQYEAKKQ

-1599 KRALQNINQAI
+1599 KRALQNIDQAI

-1635 KPEAQEAIKASAD
+1635 KPEAQQPIKASAD

-1734 LDTTQDERNVAIAA
+1734 LDTTQDERNVAIDA

-1842 TAQVNQNSIDAQN
+1842 TVQVNQNSIDAQN

-1896 NAAIVQV
+1896 NAAIAQV

-1909 AKQQIAGAV
+1909 AKQQIASAV

-1938 PVINKKATAREQLT
+1938 PVINRKASAREKLT
-1952 TLFNDKKQ
+1952 TLVNDKKQ
-1960 AIEANVQATV
+1960 AIEANIQATV

-1993 DRSNAQVDKTATLNL
+1993 DRSNAQVDKTASLNL

-2136 ADGNRMVDEDATLN
+2136 ADGNRMIDEDATLN
-2150 DIKKDTQLIID
+2150 DIKQHTQFIVD

-2166 KLPAEV
+2166 KLPAEATKV
-2172 IKASP
+2172 SP
-2177 KVGQPAPKVCTPIKK
+2177 NVGQPAPKVCTPIKK

-2197 VRKVVKEL
+2197 VSKVEKEL